1 MKQKKKVITL
11 IIFLIAVV
19 AIGVFFINLGIKKDG
34 KILNAQTLKSMTY
47 NEVTDEKVNSTDGN
61 VCDFVEFST
70 FFTQDLNNDG
80 NAEKVDGACREVSD
94 SAQLYFR
101 LSVLSKGY
109 LKDGKI
115 NINGQNFRLDTA
127 IVADDVISKNYID
140 SDTKEINF
148 VPKVENGTQKLI
160 EAKVKSK
167 IKNINDYSRND
178 NTVVFSGIFVYEN
191 EDGNEVEIPLNKTCN
206 LTMDWYGTST
216 SKITTKDILNYS
228 NENIVN
234 KTTGNVDL
242 SFEIETE
249 ETQYYL
255 QKLLLDSNVVTV
267 KLPKVKGLSALKAS
281 AEGEDIISN
290 FDKDSQVLTLTRKA
304 DVDSEGNIVKSLS
317 NSNTYKI
324 NVSYPKEIYNE
335 SARESVV
342 LTIPVQSY
350 YTAYNN
356 PGEEFKNEIAVN
368 ITKSNVAEKS
378 FAITYEKPLGDVYEF
393 DTEIGEYVAYPYD
406 RYEVSKR
413 NVIKAYNN
421 IELEEKDTYDVRW
434 IFRRGSSGTINKT
447 VMNYTKSDELNN
459 KKSLDDCTT
468 NIGIYIENA
477 KAMLGENGYI
487 KVYDNDKTGE
497 DALIASFTAETW
509 DKYSKESPFYYK
521 DSVKNIRIE
530 TSESAQNTTLIIH
543 NVKEINDKVLASKQS
558 KEEFDKLNLM
568 YTNLTGRVYNENS
581 DEIGAENRTEVAYYE
596 DEESRAYV
604 SIGKTK
610 IPTTEETKDVAII
623 VRTVSENYNESKWK
637 NGEFLIEMPEGIT
650 LMEISS
656 IATNND
662 NVKIKG
668 YNIFENNGKY
678 FIKVLTEN
686 SSPCVYSINIYC
698 NITPNSKMATATKE
712 IRLYAYN
719 AYYENYET
727 KIVDKYDVNSNGNV
741 EESVGTDSCEVQF
754 IAPTGLLT
762 YQTTTNYDDEVDNE
776 ITIAPK
782 IAEVKSS
789 QRSAQINLNFI
800 NNYSN
805 TISDTKILG
814 KLPFEGNTYVITQGS
829 LGSEFTTLL
838 KNKIVLDSA
847 KSINGDF
854 SVEKL
859 AELKNNIK
867 IYYSTNEK
875 VTNDFTNSGNNW
887 VEESKVT
894 NWTDIKSYYIDLGE
908 FVMSK
913 GDEITFKYDISIPEG
928 ISYEKVAY
936 SAHAVYFNL
945 DTPDGKLADYTE
957 PNKLGFR
964 ITRKYN
970 LTLEKDKI
978 GTNKTVKNALY
989 LLESGEA
996 NSDDYDSYM
1005 ELTNSNGQLVF
1016 EELHVGKTYKL
1027 SEIKS
1032 EDNYELSSGALE
1044 FKVVENDTTKA
1055 LEMQVLQNGAGYKN
1069 NSINNDNVF
1078 VKVEDRSRYNV
1089 VLTKYRSLKD
1099 TKIEG
1104 ITYNI
1109 HGIFDNEEKNI
1120 IRRTNASGEL
1130 KLDNIYLDK
1139 IYTIKELYSVDGYD
1153 LSDGELQ
1160 FKATQNSQNGE
1171 ISLEVLNNGAGYKNY
1186 SINQENET
1194 VNFNVEDDIKYSLN
1208 LNKKDT
1214 QNNNLAG
1221 VKYQVT
1227 GSNLDETKLT
1237 NSDGILELTGLKLNE
1252 HYTVKE
1258 LYAKGYYLNESFD
1271 ICVTKDENGDLQ
1283 TNIGRIEDNKDG
1295 VTLFVEVSDE
1305 KIPTYDLE
1313 LIKVEKN
1320 NRDKKLSGVQFLIEG
1335 EDFSQRAE
1343 TDSEGKISL
1352 SGLYQYVEGKNIDGI
1367 YTITEEIPADGYV
1380 LESTPMKIQVSNNN
1394 GLQVNVLEGQN
1405 MLDKGDDA
1413 ITVDNNKISMI
1424 LTNSPVFK
1432 INKIDSNTKLPIA
1445 NTKFAIYK
1453 ITYNEDG
1460 TSKKEPAKDA
1470 LGNIIGTEENI
1481 NGTNYYAVTTN
1492 ENGEITAGLPEGLYC
1507 IEEIQPAE
1515 GYEIQENNKTYTFR
1529 IGDTKPKGES
1539 YKIAKK
1545 VDWKEKSYFKDIKE
1559 VSDGYIVVGFAY
1571 DELNITDINGKN
1583 INIPAEDSF
1592 ILKYDK
1598 NFENVIWANTVE
1610 MFASN
1615 VYIDK
1620 NNDCIVKASQYIIK
1634 YNKYGKL
1641 IKSINL
1647 VQEFLGIDITIEEDM
1662 MEDNYIYMII
1672 GELGEVENES
1682 IKSISTENGDRI
1694 VTTGKFILELN
1705 DDLEIYDYTNIN
1717 NSEYTNKL
1725 KKYNRSGVKSINY
1738 SNVGWFDS
1746 ETEVTTQQQGNV
1758 KLKNSSIFV
1767 CDENV
1772 NYIWATSLNSK
1783 SIELINSAKLPDG
1796 GAIAFGNEHMDET
1809 IEINGKN
1816 QDLTIGTVVMKFDKN
1831 GNLVYALNSTD
1842 NELNT
1847 ENSIIDSYGRY
1858 IVFGGSRVNETE
1870 SGKVLL
1876 YAGIRVVSNENID
1889 AEIPEKSEI
1898 TIENTKKQ
1906 YKITTE
1912 VKQGKGT
1919 ISGQDSNPYETVEY
1933 KKDSKLPIIAVP
1945 ESGWKV
1951 KRITINNQIVEFAT
1965 SDDGSVTL
1973 PQFTEMTEDKHIAV
1987 WFVNPTVE
1995 YNYEVTKTDENG
2007 NPLSGAKFTVKKII
2021 KDKDSNETLYDAK
2034 DVNGNL
2040 VGYEDTINNKKVR
2053 VVESDEN
2060 GLIRLNLEYGNYRIT
2075 EVKAPYGYDI
2085 PEENKYDACVGVREI
2100 SYIEDLVEF
2109 SNDVN
2114 LGNGYSAELTR
2125 TLDFE
2130 DDNSYKDK
2138 NSTQFGDY
2146 NQDGNIEGIKA
2157 ELTNKNGIGFI
2168 SIGEGNNFT
2177 GNFEGNGYEIKNIYQ
2192 NKYAGLFGKISDAK
2206 VANLGLNGGEIHS
2219 EEQVYA
2225 GALIRSSNS
2234 SIIYNCY
2241 NSVNIIANKTTC
2253 VGGISGYVED
2263 NTKIYNCYN
2272 NGNITGKDCVGGIVG
2287 RVFINGVITNC
2298 YNAGKVIALSEHA
2311 AGIVGSGGMGDSAV
2325 NRCYNIGEIS
2335 GHSYIGGIVG
2345 YGDCPVIGCYN
2356 TGNILGKEKVVAGIA
2371 AYGSNGPVIGCYNT
2385 GNISGKNYVGGII
2398 GSAYISCVI
2407 RQCYNTG
2414 DITGTTGVGGICGDA
2429 IRYVRY
2435 CYNIGKLNCTNGGNI
2450 VGTTL
2455 GDNVDGILND
2465 FYQSGSS
2472 FPGVCDV
2479 SDQVSGV
2486 IPKSEEYMKS
2496 QDFVD
2501 LLQAGVDQEDIIAN
2515 WVHVEDEYPT
2525 LEFVNN
2531 ETPDETPD
2539 EIVNEVV
2546 RIQIKNPYKY
2556 YKITT
2561 EVLEN
2566 SEGSRSVGTIS
2577 GENTENE
2584 NIKFVESVK
2593 HGENST
2599 INIEMKPFSNYKV
2612 DKIIINNEEYNDFTE
2627 NEYGNVILDTFKNV
2641 VEDIHIQVI
2650 FERKSPFVLTK
2661 KNEEGDIL
2669 PGAKFTI
2676 SKITSEDDNTIEE
2689 PAKDIDGN
2697 ILGSLENINGNEL
2710 YVIESDENGQ
2720 VVANLPIGKYII
2732 KEVQSPDG
2740 YYYEAWSK
2748 TFEIKNADITEAW
2761 KSDKVYTPFGHSSNK
2776 VTSDGG
2782 HMNIRR
2788 YDIISKYNSK
2798 NELEWE
2804 TTLTKSGYVD
2814 IYDIEEVSNGVY
2826 YAVGYIGGYL
2836 TISKDVLENSEEDFT
2851 IEALNTNTACPIMI
2865 KLNKNGKVTNVER
2878 IGDYQKSGRIIWI
2891 KTLKDGSYII
2901 NGTFGDNVEFSEDD
2915 TESQEKISVTGD
2927 AIIHYNKNGK
2937 VIRAI
2942 QLSGNNLQSY
2952 EILSVELDEDKYIFS
2967 VKTFGSG
2974 TIGFTPYIVD
2984 VDGNVTD
2991 VNLDIPSDMNNTY
3004 MRQVE
3009 KKENGNYIVVS
3020 FLFKS
3025 SPYTISGEYTADG
3038 KDIVIEN
3045 KYAEDTSES
3054 TIFVLECNQDGKIV
3068 RAVGFDG
3075 GSSTI
3080 HGIKLLDNDDIII
3093 SGRGKKIKI
3102 DESTGEN
3109 GYTYSDESDEEKGII
3124 IQLNKDFY
3132 VKNITTT
3139 DEKENYIVNAK
3150 GNTILI
3156 GGKRAYRIATNR
3168 APVDIELTN
3177 KKAGNIIVHHYLK
3190 NTDGTY
3196 TTIPVAPDE
3205 TQSKPVGEQYTTS
3218 PKTDLTDVT
3227 LEKDENNEYVIPQN
3241 ATGEFKAETQEITYY
3256 YEPKDITL
3264 TVHHYL
3270 EGTSTS
3276 LKDDEKYSYAPI
3288 VSIDNQNNTYKITAN
3303 AEFDIDQNKNYNDLI
3318 NNYNFV
3324 NVVTDIKEGATI
3336 DETLHFD
3343 KNSEVTYYYNTKG
3356 HTITTQVK
3364 KHTENRTD
3372 SLTNEKVEV
3381 QVEGGTITG
3390 DYNEKYPEQNSIKY
3404 IETVKQNENSTQTI
3418 IAKPDENYTVKQIK
3432 LQSTN
3437 DSGIK
3442 TETIMYGKDAVD
3454 NAEINATKDDNGN
3467 VTLTTFTNV
3476 TENKHIIV
3484 EFEPAMGTVIVHHYI
3499 EGTGEEYGNTAVKV
3513 PSKDGKVVENEVKN
3527 DYVGEVYSTKES
3539 NNVANVYELKSVSG
3553 KTSGKYTN
3561 DEINIY
3567 YYYNYRSY
3575 NYSIHYYYDGVE
3587 KVSNAITD
3595 QKATYGTI
3603 ITDYPDKAEGYV
3615 FEKVTPAGDGNKTK
3629 LTITENE
3636 EQNRINVY
3644 YRSQFKI
3651 TTDVIEH
3658 SEVYKNGDKKES
3670 VKGGEISGED
3680 EAPYEKVFKGDIQQ
3694 KEIKITPSR
3703 TTDDQGN
3710 TVEYEVVKIV
3720 IKNSKDD
3727 TTGVEVDI
3735 TKLSKEDD
3743 GSVILP
3749 KEYLT
3754 DGNNGMQGDK
3764 HIEVE
3769 FRKKSNVI
3777 IKYLEK
3783 GTENVLYKTSDGKD
3797 YEEITGYEGEHFETS
3812 RKAITNYKTA
3822 ESNSITDD
3830 IKEAMN
3836 KYNGVETNDK
3846 SYVNGTMYADTL
3858 TIIYW
3863 YEKISSGIIVK
3874 HIEIDE
3880 SDIKDGLTLNKGKFL
3895 DEETVPG
3902 YVGELTNTVRKNYE
3916 NMISVNGPESTNEN
3930 LIIVGKDENNKNV
3943 TCKQNNVVEV
3953 RYYYEKQYNVTTEVR
3968 PHDEKIFND
3977 QTNEYE
3983 TKKVDGGTI
3992 SKEYITSEDGSKV
4005 ETIYEKI
4012 NKMGYNKKK
4021 IEIIPDDGYRIKEIT
4036 INGIKYDINQLQK
4049 DGDKVIITSG
4059 TDDNDEKAFFK
4070 DVNEDK
4076 HVIVEFE
4083 RIPARVIVE
4092 YKDAYTKEN
4101 IDKIDTK
4108 IINGYVNDKYNETRP
4123 DIEGYVSVDPEPT
4136 NSSGKMT
4143 KEDIT
4148 IVYWYNKEYK
4158 ITTDVIEMKLV
4169 DKEGNIITKKG
4180 GTISGEDE
4188 MPYETVLRGNNNK
4201 KAIEI
4206 IPDYGFEIKQIKIN
4220 GVSIDYI
4227 NDNGMIKDGKN
4238 VRIPDEY
4245 FKNMQENKHIE
4256 VEFKRIP
4263 GKIIVKNLE
4272 DGTDKPLTED
4282 TTGSGYIGEKYKT
4295 QPSDIKY
4302 YELVEEKYPNNS
4314 EGELS
4319 EEETVVI
4326 YYYRKIK
4333 FNFKIEKEISKIVV
4347 NNKEQALESEM
4358 PIITLEYKDVSDTT
4372 IKVEYK
4378 IKVTNTEKLAGKAII
4393 EENIPD
4399 GFEFAEENAD
4409 EWNLVDGKCVLE
4421 TELINPGEYK
4431 EYVVV
4436 LKWKN
4441 DTQNKGEKI
4450 NNVKITDT
4458 QNEANFDETTLED
4471 NEDNAV
4477 VELKIDK
4484 TVNDVIDDIKN
4495 GNSQEIIKDIKTTV
4509 KTGDAI
4515 IVSIVIL
4522 TVSTISLII
4531 IVKRKSKKE

>member
-1 MKQKKKVITL
+1 
-11 IIFLIAVV
+11 
-19 AIGVFFINLGIKKDG
+19 
-34 KILNAQTLKSMTY
+34 
-47 NEVTDEKVNSTDGN
+47 
-61 VCDFVEFST
+61 
-70 FFTQDLNNDG
+70 
-80 NAEKVDGACREVSD
+80 
-94 SAQLYFR
+94 
-101 LSVLSKGY
+101 
-109 LKDGKI
+109 
-115 NINGQNFRLDTA
+115 
-127 IVADDVISKNYID
+127 
-140 SDTKEINF
+140 
-148 VPKVENGTQKLI
+148 
-160 EAKVKSK
+160 
-167 IKNINDYSRND
+167 
-178 NTVVFSGIFVYEN
+178 
-191 EDGNEVEIPLNKTCN
+191 
-206 LTMDWYGTST
+206 
-216 SKITTKDILNYS
+216 
-228 NENIVN
+228 
-234 KTTGNVDL
+234 
-242 SFEIETE
+242 
-249 ETQYYL
+249 
-255 QKLLLDSNVVTV
+255 
-267 KLPKVKGLSALKAS
+267 
-281 AEGEDIISN
+281 
-290 FDKDSQVLTLTRKA
+290 
-304 DVDSEGNIVKSLS
+304 
-317 NSNTYKI
+317 
-324 NVSYPKEIYNE
+324 
-335 SARESVV
+335 
-342 LTIPVQSY
+342 
-350 YTAYNN
+350 
-356 PGEEFKNEIAVN
+356 
-368 ITKSNVAEKS
+368 
-378 FAITYEKPLGDVYEF
+378 
-393 DTEIGEYVAYPYD
+393 
-406 RYEVSKR
+406 
-413 NVIKAYNN
+413 
-421 IELEEKDTYDVRW
+421 
-434 IFRRGSSGTINKT
+434 
-447 VMNYTKSDELNN
+447 
-459 KKSLDDCTT
+459 
-468 NIGIYIENA
+468 
-477 KAMLGENGYI
+477 
-487 KVYDNDKTGE
+487 
-497 DALIASFTAETW
+497 
-509 DKYSKESPFYYK
+509 
-521 DSVKNIRIE
+521 
-530 TSESAQNTTLIIH
+530 
-543 NVKEINDKVLASKQS
+543 
-558 KEEFDKLNLM
+558 
-568 YTNLTGRVYNENS
+568 
-581 DEIGAENRTEVAYYE
+581 
-596 DEESRAYV
+596 
-604 SIGKTK
+604 
-610 IPTTEETKDVAII
+610 
-623 VRTVSENYNESKWK
+623 
-637 NGEFLIEMPEGIT
+637 
-650 LMEISS
+650 
-656 IATNND
+656 
-662 NVKIKG
+662 
-668 YNIFENNGKY
+668 
-678 FIKVLTEN
+678 
-686 SSPCVYSINIYC
+686 
-698 NITPNSKMATATKE
+698 
-712 IRLYAYN
+712 
-719 AYYENYET
+719 
-727 KIVDKYDVNSNGNV
+727 
-741 EESVGTDSCEVQF
+741 
-754 IAPTGLLT
+754 
-762 YQTTTNYDDEVDNE
+762 
-776 ITIAPK
+776 
-782 IAEVKSS
+782 
-789 QRSAQINLNFI
+789 
-800 NNYSN
+800 
-805 TISDTKILG
+805 
-814 KLPFEGNTYVITQGS
+814 
-829 LGSEFTTLL
+829 
-838 KNKIVLDSA
+838 
-847 KSINGDF
+847 
-854 SVEKL
+854 
-859 AELKNNIK
+859 
-867 IYYSTNEK
+867 
-875 VTNDFTNSGNNW
+875 
-887 VEESKVT
+887 
-894 NWTDIKSYYIDLGE
+894 
-908 FVMSK
+908 
-913 GDEITFKYDISIPEG
+913 
-928 ISYEKVAY
+928 
-936 SAHAVYFNL
+936 
-945 DTPDGKLADYTE
+945 
-957 PNKLGFR
+957 
-964 ITRKYN
+964 
-970 LTLEKDKI
+970 
-978 GTNKTVKNALY
+978 
-989 LLESGEA
+989 
-996 NSDDYDSYM
+996 
-1005 ELTNSNGQLVF
+1005 
-1016 EELHVGKTYKL
+1016 
-1027 SEIKS
+1027 
-1032 EDNYELSSGALE
+1032 
-1044 FKVVENDTTKA
+1044 
-1055 LEMQVLQNGAGYKN
+1055 
-1069 NSINNDNVF
+1069 
-1078 VKVEDRSRYNV
+1078 
-1089 VLTKYRSLKD
+1089 
-1099 TKIEG
+1099 
-1104 ITYNI
+1104 
-1109 HGIFDNEEKNI
+1109 
-1120 IRRTNASGEL
+1120 
-1130 KLDNIYLDK
+1130 
-1139 IYTIKELYSVDGYD
+1139 
-1153 LSDGELQ
+1153 
-1160 FKATQNSQNGE
+1160 
-1171 ISLEVLNNGAGYKNY
+1171 
-1186 SINQENET
+1186 
-1194 VNFNVEDDIKYSLN
+1194 
-1208 LNKKDT
+1208 
-1214 QNNNLAG
+1214 
-1221 VKYQVT
+1221 
-1227 GSNLDETKLT
+1227 
-1237 NSDGILELTGLKLNE
+1237 
-1252 HYTVKE
+1252 
-1258 LYAKGYYLNESFD
+1258 
-1271 ICVTKDENGDLQ
+1271 
-1283 TNIGRIEDNKDG
+1283 
-1295 VTLFVEVSDE
+1295 
-1305 KIPTYDLE
+1305 
-1313 LIKVEKN
+1313 
-1320 NRDKKLSGVQFLIEG
+1320 
-1335 EDFSQRAE
+1335 
-1343 TDSEGKISL
+1343 
-1352 SGLYQYVEGKNIDGI
+1352 
-1367 YTITEEIPADGYV
+1367 
-1380 LESTPMKIQVSNNN
+1380 
-1394 GLQVNVLEGQN
+1394 
-1405 MLDKGDDA
+1405 
-1413 ITVDNNKISMI
+1413 
-1424 LTNSPVFK
+1424 
-1432 INKIDSNTKLPIA
+1432 
-1445 NTKFAIYK
+1445 
-1453 ITYNEDG
+1453 
-1460 TSKKEPAKDA
+1460 
-1470 LGNIIGTEENI
+1470 
-1481 NGTNYYAVTTN
+1481 
-1492 ENGEITAGLPEGLYC
+1492 
-1507 IEEIQPAE
+1507 
-1515 GYEIQENNKTYTFR
+1515 
-1529 IGDTKPKGES
+1529 
-1539 YKIAKK
+1539 
-1545 VDWKEKSYFKDIKE
+1545 
-1559 VSDGYIVVGFAY
+1559 
-1571 DELNITDINGKN
+1571 
-1583 INIPAEDSF
+1583 
-1592 ILKYDK
+1592 
-1598 NFENVIWANTVE
+1598 
-1610 MFASN
+1610 
-1615 VYIDK
+1615 
-1620 NNDCIVKASQYIIK
+1620 
-1634 YNKYGKL
+1634 
-1641 IKSINL
+1641 
-1647 VQEFLGIDITIEEDM
+1647 
-1662 MEDNYIYMII
+1662 
-1672 GELGEVENES
+1672 
-1682 IKSISTENGDRI
+1682 
-1694 VTTGKFILELN
+1694 
-1705 DDLEIYDYTNIN
+1705 
-1717 NSEYTNKL
+1717 
-1725 KKYNRSGVKSINY
+1725 
-1738 SNVGWFDS
+1738 
-1746 ETEVTTQQQGNV
+1746 
-1758 KLKNSSIFV
+1758 
-1767 CDENV
+1767 
-1772 NYIWATSLNSK
+1772 
-1783 SIELINSAKLPDG
+1783 
-1796 GAIAFGNEHMDET
+1796 
-1809 IEINGKN
+1809 
-1816 QDLTIGTVVMKFDKN
+1816 MKFDKN
-1831 GNLVYALNSTD
+1831 GNLVYVLNSTD
-1842 NELNT
+1842 NELFAT
-1847 ENSIIDSYGRY
+1847 NSIIDSDGRY
-1858 IVFGGSRVNETE
+1858 IVLSAKRVNDEE
-1870 SGKVLL
+1870 PGIMLL

-1951 KRITINNQIVEFAT
+1951 KRITINNQIVEFTT

-1987 WFVNPTVE
+1987 WFVNPTDE

-2034 DVNGNL
+2034 DVNGSL

-2192 NKYAGLFGKISDAK
+2192 NKYAGLFGKISNAK
-2206 VANLGLNGGEIHS
+2206 VANLGLSGGEIHS
-2219 EEQVYA
+2219 EEQKYA
-2225 GALIRSSNS
+2225 GALIAGSVRSQ
-2234 SIIYNCY
+2234 IYNCY
-2241 NSVNIIANKTTC
+2241 NSANVIANEAFST
-2253 VGGISGYVED
+2253 GGISGYIVE

-2272 NGNITGKDCVGGIVG
+2272 SGNITGKKDIGGIAG
-2287 RVFINGVITNC
+2287 WSKESKKNTINIITNC
-2298 YNAGKVIALSEHA
+2298 YNTGKITALSDYA
-2311 AGIVGSGGMGDSAV
+2311 GGIVGSYVDFYNYYMDKSSV
-2325 NRCYNIGEIS
+2325 NRCYNTGEIS
-2335 GHSYIGGIVG
+2335 GSNYIGGIIGWVTSN
-2345 YGDCPVIGCYN
+2345 CNRVNGCYN
-2356 TGNILGKEKVVAGIA
+2356 M
-2371 AYGSNGPVIGCYNT
+2371 
-2385 GNISGKNYVGGII
+2385 GNISGKTDIGGII
-2398 GSAYISCVI
+2398 GGAVSSSYI

-2414 DITGTTGVGGICGDA
+2414 AITGTTSVG
-2429 IRYVRY
+2429 
-2435 CYNIGKLNCTNGGNI
+2435 
-2450 VGTTL
+2450 
-2455 GDNVDGILND
+2455 GILND
-2465 FYQSGSS
+2465 FYQNGSS

-2479 SDQVSGV
+2479 SDQVSGA
-2486 IPKSEEYMKS
+2486 ISKSEEYMKS

-2501 LLQAGVDQEDIIAN
+2501 LLQAGVDPKDVIAN

-2531 ETPDETPD
+2531 ETPD

-2577 GENTENE
+2577 GENTETE

-2641 VEDIHIQVI
+2641 IEDIHIQVI
-2650 FERKSPFVLTK
+2650 FERKAPFVLTK

-2676 SKITSEDDNTIEE
+2676 SKITSQDDNTIEE

-2697 ILGSLENINGNEL
+2697 ILGSLKNINGNEL

-2761 KSDKVYTPFGHSSNK
+2761 KADDVGVLVGHSCNK

-2782 HMNIRR
+2782 HINIKKQDDRLF
-2788 YDIISKYNSK
+2788 DIISKYNSK

-2804 TTLTKSGYVD
+2804 TTLAKSGYVD
-2814 IYDIEEVSNGVY
+2814 IFDIEEVSNGMY
-2826 YAVGYIGGYL
+2826 YAVGYIGGDL
-2836 TISKDVLENSEEDFT
+2836 TISKDIIENSEEDIT
-2851 IEALNTNTACPIMI
+2851 IEALNRSTCPIII
-2865 KLNKNGKVTNVER
+2865 KLNKNGKVTSVER

-2901 NGTFGDNVEFSEDD
+2901 NGSFSDNVEFSEDD
-2915 TESQEKISVTGD
+2915 TESHKKISVTGN

-2942 QLSGNNLQSY
+2942 QLSGNDLQSY
-2952 EILSVELDEDKYIFS
+2952 EILNVELNENKYIFS
-2967 VKTFGSG
+2967 VKTFGDG
-2974 TIGFTPYIVD
+2974 GFVGFIPYIVD
-2984 VDGNVTD
+2984 FDGNDSTVQL
-2991 VNLDIPSDMNNTY
+2991 NIPDDMNNHY
-3004 MRQVE
+3004 DRQVE
-3009 KKENGNYIVVS
+3009 KIENGNYIVIG
-3020 FLFKS
+3020 FIFKE
-3025 SPYTISGEYTADG
+3025 SPYTISSEYTADG

-3045 KYAEDTSES
+3045 KYAKDTSES
-3054 TIFVLECNQDGKIV
+3054 TIIVMEYNQDGKIV
-3068 RAVGFDG
+3068 KAAGFDG
-3075 GSSTI
+3075 GSYLSV
-3080 HGIKLLDNDDIII
+3080 GLKLLENEDIVI
-3093 SGRGKKIKI
+3093 SMEKIDANNSIKI

-3109 GYTYSDESDEEKGII
+3109 GYTFNATNDSEYAI
-3124 IQLNKDFY
+3124 IQLSKDFK
-3132 VKNITTT
+3132 VKNVAFVSDRGI
-3139 DEKENYIVNAK
+3139 INAK

-3156 GGKRAYRIATNR
+3156 AGKTAYRIATNR
-3168 APVDIELTN
+3168 APVDMELTN

-3227 LEKDENNEYVIPQN
+3227 PEKNGNNEYVIPQN
-3241 ATGEFKAETQEITYY
+3241 ATGEFKEETQEITYY

-3372 SLTNEKVEV
+3372 SLTNEKAEV

-3390 DYNEKYPEQNSIKY
+3390 DYNEEYPEQNSIKY

-3442 TETIMYGKDAVD
+3442 TETIIYGKDAVD
-3454 NAEINATKDDNGN
+3454 NAEINTTKDDNGN

-3484 EFEPAMGTVIVHHYI
+3484 EFEPAMGTVIIHHYI

-3539 NNVANVYELKSVSG
+3539 NNVANIYELKSVSG
-3553 KTSGKYTN
+3553 KISGKYTN

-3567 YYYNYRSY
+3567 YYYNYRAY

-3603 ITDYPDKAEGYV
+3603 ITDYPDKAEGYI

-3658 SEVYKNGDKKES
+3658 PEVYKNGDKKES

-3680 EAPYEKVFKGDIQQ
+3680 EAPYEKVFKGDIPQ

-3754 DGNNGMQGDK
+3754 DGNNGMQSDK

-3846 SYVNGTMYADTL
+3846 TYVNGTMYADTL

-3880 SDIKDGLTLNKGKFL
+3880 SDIKDGLTLNKGKIL

-3902 YVGELTNTVRKNYE
+3902 YLGELTNTVRKNYE

-3943 TCKQNNVVEV
+3943 TCKENNAIEV

-4282 TTGSGYIGEKYKT
+4282 TTGSGYIGEKYRT

-4378 IKVTNTEKLAGKAII
+4378 IKVTNTEKLAGKATI

-4409 EWNLVDGKCVLE
+4409 EWNLVDGKYVLE

-4441 DTQNKGEKI
+4441 DTQNKGGKI
-4450 NNVKITDT
+4450 NNVKIIDT

-4495 GNSQEIIKDIKTTV
+4495 GNSKEIIRDIKTAI
-4509 KTGDAI
+4509 KTGDTI
-4515 IVSIVIL
+4515 IVSFVVL
-4522 TVSTISLII
+4522 AVSTISLII
-4531 IVKRKSKKE
+4531 IVKRKSKK

>member
-1 MKQKKKVITL
+1 MKQRRNIITL
-11 IIFLIAVV
+11 TILLIG
-19 AIGVFFINLGIKKDG
+19 IFFISAILINIGLKKDS

-281 AEGEDIISN
+281 AEGEGIISN

-406 RYEVSKR
+406 RYEVSKK

-459 KKSLDDCTT
+459 NKSLDDCTT

-568 YTNLTGRVYNENS
+568 YTNLTGKVYNENS

-650 LMEISS
+650 LMKISS

-668 YNIFENNGKY
+668 YNIFENNGKN

-854 SVEKL
+854 SAEKL
-859 AELKNNIK
+859 EELKNNIK

-875 VTNDFTNSGNNW
+875 VTNDLTNSGNNW

-996 NSDDYDSYM
+996 NSDDYESYM

-1055 LEMQVLQNGAGYKN
+1055 LEIQVLQNGAGYKN

-1271 ICVTKDENGDLQ
+1271 ICVTKDENGALQ

-1413 ITVDNNKISMI
+1413 ITVDNNKISII

-1559 VSDGYIVVGFAY
+1559 VSDGYIAIGLAY

-1620 NNDCIVKASQYIIK
+1620 NNDCIVKASQYISK
-1634 YNKYGKL
+1634 YSKDGKL

-1647 VQEFLGIDITIEEDM
+1647 MQKLEGFQAITVEEDM
-1662 MEDNYIYMII
+1662 MQDNYIYMII
-1672 GELGEVENES
+1672 GKLEEGENES
-1682 IKSISTENGDRI
+1682 TKNINISTENGDRI
-1694 VTTGKFILELN
+1694 VTTGEFVLELN

-1717 NSEYTNKL
+1717 NSEYINKL

-1796 GAIAFGNEHMDET
+1796 GAIAFGNEHMNET

-1816 QDLTIGTVVMKFDKN
+1816 QDLAIGTVVMKFDKN

-1842 NELNT
+1842 NELIT

-1951 KRITINNQIVEFAT
+1951 KRITINNQIVEFTT

-1987 WFVNPTVE
+1987 WFVNPTDE

-2021 KDKDSNETLYDAK
+2021 KDKDSNETLYDAR

-2168 SIGEGNNFT
+2168 SIGTGHDFT

-2192 NKYAGLFGKISDAK
+2192 NKYAGLFGIISNAK
-2206 VANLGLNGGEIHS
+2206 VANLGLSGGEIHS
-2219 EEQVYA
+2219 EEQKYA
-2225 GALIRSSNS
+2225 GALIASSRSSQ
-2234 SIIYNCY
+2234 IYNCY
-2241 NSVNIIANKTTC
+2241 NSANVIANEALFT
-2253 VGGISGYVED
+2253 GGISGRIAES
-2263 NTKIYNCYN
+2263 TQIYNCYN
-2272 NGNITGKDCVGGIVG
+2272 SGNITGKQDIGGIAG
-2287 RVFINGVITNC
+2287 RSYENKKNTINIITNC
-2298 YNAGKVIALSEHA
+2298 YNTGKITALSDYA
-2311 AGIVGSGGMGDSAV
+2311 GGIVGSYVDFYNYYMDKTLV
-2325 NRCYNIGEIS
+2325 NRCYNTGEIS
-2335 GHSYIGGIVG
+2335 GSNYIGGIIGWVTSKSNS
-2345 YGDCPVIGCYN
+2345 VNGCYN
-2356 TGNILGKEKVVAGIA
+2356 M
-2371 AYGSNGPVIGCYNT
+2371 
-2385 GNISGKNYVGGII
+2385 GNISGKTDIGGII
-2398 GSAYISCVI
+2398 GGAVSSSYI

-2414 DITGTTGVGGICGDA
+2414 AITGTTSVGGICGSA
-2429 IRYVRY
+2429 IKYVKY
-2435 CYNIGKLNCTNGGNI
+2435 CYNIGKLNCTKGGNI

-2455 GDNVDGILND
+2455 GNSVDGILND
-2465 FYQSGSS
+2465 FYQNGSS

-2479 SDQVSGV
+2479 SDQVSGA
-2486 IPKSEEYMKS
+2486 ISKSEEYMKS

-2501 LLQAGVDQEDIIAN
+2501 LLQAGVDPKDVIAN

-2531 ETPDETPD
+2531 ETPD

-2577 GENTENE
+2577 GENTETE
-2584 NIKFVESVK
+2584 NIKFVENVK

-2641 VEDIHIQVI
+2641 IEDIHIQVI
-2650 FERKSPFVLTK
+2650 FERKAPFVLTK
-2661 KNEEGDIL
+2661 KNEAGDIL
-2669 PGAKFTI
+2669 PGAKFI
-2676 SKITSEDDNTIEE
+2676 INKILKQDEDTIEE
-2689 PAKDIDGN
+2689 PAKDINGN
-2697 ILGSLENINGNEL
+2697 IIGNIENINGNDL
-2710 YVIESDENGQ
+2710 YVIESDKNGQ
-2720 VVANLPIGKYII
+2720 VVADLPNGEYII

-2740 YYYEAWSK
+2740 YYYEEWSK
-2748 TFEIKNADITEAW
+2748 NFEIKNAEITEVW
-2761 KSDKVYTPFGHSSNK
+2761 KDGQSTLYSGNK
-2776 VTSDGG
+2776 ITSDGG
-2782 HMNIRR
+2782 HIKLYRESQYGDNNLI
-2788 YDIISKYNSK
+2788 YKYNSK
-2798 NELEWE
+2798 NELEWS
-2804 TTLTKSGYVD
+2804 TSFVKSGSVNMH
-2814 IYDIEEVSNGVY
+2814 DIEEMANGVY
-2826 YAVGYIGGYL
+2826 YAVGSAGGTL
-2836 TISKDVLENSEEDFT
+2836 TISSDMMENSEEDFKLD
-2851 IEALNTNTACPIMI
+2851 ANTMYPILI
-2865 KLNKNGKVTNVER
+2865 KLNKNGKVISVEK
-2878 IGDYQKSGRIIWI
+2878 IGNYLESGDLIRI
-2891 KTLKDGSYII
+2891 KTLKDGTYIVYGVF
-2901 NGTFGDNVEFSEDD
+2901 NKNLEFSEND
-2915 TESQEKISVTGD
+2915 TESKEVIDITGD
-2927 AIIHYNKNGK
+2927 VIIHYNKNGK
-2937 VIRAI
+2937 VIRAM
-2942 QLSGNNLQSY
+2942 QLSDKSLRGF
-2952 EILSVELDEDKYIFS
+2952 EILNAELDESRYIFS
-2967 VKTFGSG
+2967 VKTFGNSFV
-2974 TIGFTPYIVD
+2974 GFSPYIVD
-2984 VDGNVTD
+2984 FDGNISTVQL
-2991 VNLDIPSDMNNTY
+2991 NIPNDMNNMY
-3004 MRQVE
+3004 NRQVE
-3009 KKENGNYIVVS
+3009 KIENGNYIVIG
-3020 FLFKS
+3020 FIFKE
-3025 SPYTISGEYTADG
+3025 SPYTISSEYTADG

-3045 KYAEDTSES
+3045 KYAKDTHES
-3054 TIFVLECNQDGKIV
+3054 TIIVMEYNQDGKIV
-3068 RAVGFDG
+3068 KAVGFDG
-3075 GSSTI
+3075 GSYYSV
-3080 HGIKLLDNDDIII
+3080 GLKLLENEDIVI
-3093 SGRGKKIKI
+3093 SMNKTSENNSIKI

-3109 GYTYSDESDEEKGII
+3109 GYTFNDTNDSEYAI
-3124 IQLNKDFY
+3124 IQLSKDFK
-3132 VKNITTT
+3132 VKNVAFVSDGGI
-3139 DEKENYIVNAK
+3139 INAK

-3156 GGKRAYRIATNR
+3156 DGKTAYRIATNR

-3205 TQSKPVGEQYTTS
+3205 TQSKPVGEKYTTS

-3227 LEKDENNEYVIPQN
+3227 LEKNENNEYVIPQN

-3372 SLTNEKVEV
+3372 SLTNEKAEV

-3418 IAKPDENYTVKQIK
+3418 IAKSDENYTVKQIK

-3442 TETIMYGKDAVD
+3442 TETIIYGKDAVD

-3539 NNVANVYELKSVSG
+3539 NNVANIYELKSVSG
-3553 KTSGKYTN
+3553 KISGRY
-3561 DEINIY
+3561 INGELNVY

-3603 ITDYPDKAEGYV
+3603 ITDYPDKAEGYI

-3680 EAPYEKVFKGDIQQ
+3680 EAPYEKVFKGDIPQ

-3846 SYVNGTMYADTL
+3846 TYVNGTMYADTL

-3880 SDIKDGLTLNKGKFL
+3880 SDIKDGLTLNKGKIL
-3895 DEETVPG
+3895 DEETISG
-3902 YVGELTNTVRKNYE
+3902 YVGEAIKTSRKNYE
-3916 NMISVNGPESTNEN
+3916 NMIFVNGPETKEEN
-3930 LIIVGKDENNKNV
+3930 IVIVSKDENNKDV
-3943 TCKQNNVVEV
+3943 ICKQNEVVEV
-3953 RYYYEKQYNVTTEVR
+3953 RYYYEKQYNVTTEVK
-3968 PHDEKIFND
+3968 PHDEKIFNN

-3983 TKKVDGGTI
+3983 TKKEDGGTI

-4012 NKMGYNKKK
+4012 NKMGYNKKQ
-4021 IEIIPDDGYRIKEIT
+4021 IEISPDKGYRIKEIT
-4036 INGIKYDINQLQK
+4036 INGIKYDLNQLEK
-4049 DGDKVIITSG
+4049 DGEKVIIKSG
-4059 TDDNDEKAFFK
+4059 TDNSSETAFFK

-4076 HVIVEFE
+4076 HVVVEFE
-4083 RIPARVIVE
+4083 RIPAKVIVE

-4108 IINGYVNDKYNETRP
+4108 IINGFVNDDYNETRP
-4123 DIEGYVSVDPEPT
+4123 DIEGYVPADPEPT
-4136 NSSGKMT
+4136 NNKGKMT
-4143 KEDIT
+4143 EDDIT
-4148 IVYWYNKEYK
+4148 VIYWYNKEFK
-4158 ITTDVIEMKLV
+4158 ITTDVIEIKLV
-4169 DKEGNIITKKG
+4169 DKDGNILVKKG
-4180 GTISGEDE
+4180 GTITGEDE
-4188 MPYETVLRGNNNK
+4188 MPYESVIRGNNNT
-4201 KAIEI
+4201 KAIDI

-4227 NDNGMIKDGKN
+4227 NDDNMTKDGKN
-4238 VRIPDEY
+4238 VRIPEEY
-4245 FKNMQENKHIE
+4245 FKNMQEDKHIE

-4263 GKIIVKNLE
+4263 GKVIVKNLE
-4272 DGTDKPLTED
+4272 DETDKPLTED
-4282 TTGSGYIGEKYKT
+4282 TTESGYIGEKYKT
-4295 QPSDIKY
+4295 QPSNIKY

-4326 YYYRKIK
+4326 YYYKKVK
-4333 FNFKIEKEISKIVV
+4333 FNFKIEKDISKIIV
-4347 NNKEQALESEM
+4347 NNEEKTIESGM
-4358 PIITLEYKDVSDTT
+4358 PIITLQYKNVSNTI

-4409 EWNLVDGKCVLE
+4409 EWNLVDGKYVLE
-4421 TELINPGEYK
+4421 TELINPGESK

-4441 DTQNKGEKI
+4441 DTQNKGKKV
-4450 NNVKITDT
+4450 NNVKIIDT

-4495 GNSQEIIKDIKTTV
+4495 GNSKEIIRDIKTAV
-4509 KTGDAI
+4509 KTGDTI
-4515 IVSIVIL
+4515 IVSIVVL
-4522 TVSTISLII
+4522 TISTISLII
-4531 IVKRKSKKE
+4531 IVKRKSKK

>member
-1 MKQKKKVITL
+1 MKQRKNIITL
-11 IIFLIAVV
+11 TILLIG
-19 AIGVFFINLGIKKDG
+19 IFFISAILINIGLKKDS
-34 KILNAQTLKSMTY
+34 KILNAQTLKSMAY

-191 EDGNEVEIPLNKTCN
+191 EDGNEVEVPLNKTCN
-206 LTMDWYGTST
+206 LTIDWYGTST

-304 DVDSEGNIVKSLS
+304 DVDLEGNIVKSLS

-406 RYEVSKR
+406 RYEVSKK

-459 KKSLDDCTT
+459 NKSLDDCTT

-568 YTNLTGRVYNENS
+568 YTNLTGKVYNENS

-854 SVEKL
+854 SAEKL

-1055 LEMQVLQNGAGYKN
+1055 LEIQVLQNGAGYKN

-1221 VKYQVT
+1221 VKYHVT

-1460 TSKKEPAKDA
+1460 TYKKEPAKHA

-1545 VDWKEKSYFKDIKE
+1545 VDWEEESYFYNIKE
-1559 VSDGYIVVGFAY
+1559 VSDGYIVIGSTYKDFS
-1571 DELNITDINGKN
+1571 ITDFRGKTT
-1583 INIPAEDSF
+1583 NIPAGSSF
-1592 ILKYDK
+1592 ILKYNK
-1598 NFENVIWANTVE
+1598 SFENIMWVNNVE
-1610 MFASN
+1610 TYASN
-1615 VYIDK
+1615 IYIGK
-1620 NNDCIVKASQYIIK
+1620 NNEYIIK
-1634 YNKYGKL
+1634 ANEYISKYSKDGKL
-1641 IKSINL
+1641 IKLIDLIDLMKKLNFRSMRIQKDM
-1647 VQEFLGIDITIEEDM
+1647 VQDDLR
-1662 MEDNYIYMII
+1662 YMII
-1672 GELGEVENES
+1672 GKLEEGESAN
-1682 IKSISTENGDRI
+1682 ISTENGDRI
-1694 VTTGKFILELN
+1694 VTKGEFILELN

-1717 NSEYTNKL
+1717 SSEYANKL
-1725 KKYNRSGVKSINY
+1725 KKYNKGKIKNINY

-1758 KLKNSSIFV
+1758 KLKNSGIFV
-1767 CDENV
+1767 CDEDG
-1772 NYIWATSLNSK
+1772 NYIWATSLSSE
-1783 SIELINSAKLPDG
+1783 SIKLIDSARLPDG
-1796 GAIAFGNEHMDET
+1796 GAIAIGNEYKDET
-1809 IEINGKN
+1809 ITVNGKEQN
-1816 QDLTIGTVVMKFDKN
+1816 LTTGNIVMKFDKN
-1831 GNLVYALNSTD
+1831 GNLVYVLNSTD
-1842 NELNT
+1842 NELFAT
-1847 ENSIIDSYGRY
+1847 NSIIDSDGRY
-1858 IVFGGSRVNETE
+1858 IVLSAKRVNDEE
-1870 SGKVLL
+1870 SGKLL
-1876 YAGIRVVSNENID
+1876 YAGIRVVSNENRD

-1951 KRITINNQIVEFAT
+1951 KRITINNQIVEFTT

-1987 WFVNPTVE
+1987 WFVNPTDE

-2034 DVNGNL
+2034 DVNGSL

-2192 NKYAGLFGKISDAK
+2192 NKYAGLFGKISNAK
-2206 VANLGLNGGEIHS
+2206 VANLGLSGGEIHS
-2219 EEQVYA
+2219 EEQKYA
-2225 GALIRSSNS
+2225 GALIAGSVRSQ
-2234 SIIYNCY
+2234 IYNCY
-2241 NSVNIIANKTTC
+2241 NSANVIANEAFST
-2253 VGGISGYVED
+2253 GGISGYIVE

-2272 NGNITGKDCVGGIVG
+2272 SGNITGKKDIGGIAG
-2287 RVFINGVITNC
+2287 WSKESKKNTINIITNC
-2298 YNAGKVIALSEHA
+2298 YNTGKITALSDYA
-2311 AGIVGSGGMGDSAV
+2311 GGIVGSYVDFYNYYMDKSSV
-2325 NRCYNIGEIS
+2325 NRCYNTGEIS
-2335 GHSYIGGIVG
+2335 GSNYIGGIIGWVTSN
-2345 YGDCPVIGCYN
+2345 CNRVNGCYN
-2356 TGNILGKEKVVAGIA
+2356 M
-2371 AYGSNGPVIGCYNT
+2371 
-2385 GNISGKNYVGGII
+2385 GNISGKTDIGGII
-2398 GSAYISCVI
+2398 GGAVSSSYI
-2407 RQCYNTG
+2407 RQCYNTCA
-2414 DITGTTGVGGICGDA
+2414 ITGTTSVGGICGSA
-2429 IRYVRY
+2429 IKYVKY
-2435 CYNIGKLNCTNGGNI
+2435 CYNIGKLNCTKGGNI

-2455 GDNVDGILND
+2455 GNSVDGILND
-2465 FYQSGSS
+2465 FYQNGSS

-2479 SDQVSGV
+2479 SDQVSGA
-2486 IPKSEEYMKS
+2486 ISKSEEYMKS

-2501 LLQAGVDQEDIIAN
+2501 LLQAGVDPKDVIAN

-2531 ETPDETPD
+2531 ETPD

-2577 GENTENE
+2577 GENTETE

-2641 VEDIHIQVI
+2641 IEDIHIQVI
-2650 FERKSPFVLTK
+2650 FERKAPFVLTK

-2676 SKITSEDDNTIEE
+2676 SKITSQDDNTIEE

-2697 ILGSLENINGNEL
+2697 ILGSLKNINGNEL

-2761 KSDKVYTPFGHSSNK
+2761 KADDVGVLVGHSCNK

-2782 HMNIRR
+2782 HINIKKQDDRLF
-2788 YDIISKYNSK
+2788 DIISKYNSK

-2804 TTLTKSGYVD
+2804 TTLAKSGYVD
-2814 IYDIEEVSNGVY
+2814 IFDIEEVSNGMY
-2826 YAVGYIGGYL
+2826 YAVGYIGGDL
-2836 TISKDVLENSEEDFT
+2836 TISKDIIENSEEDIT
-2851 IEALNTNTACPIMI
+2851 IEALNRSTCPIII
-2865 KLNKNGKVTNVER
+2865 KLNKNGKVTSVER

-2901 NGTFGDNVEFSEDD
+2901 NGSFSDNVEFSEDD
-2915 TESQEKISVTGD
+2915 TESHKKISVTGN

-2942 QLSGNNLQSY
+2942 QLSGNDLQSY
-2952 EILSVELDEDKYIFS
+2952 EILNVELNENKYIFS
-2967 VKTFGSG
+2967 VKTFGDG
-2974 TIGFTPYIVD
+2974 GFVGFIPYIVD
-2984 VDGNVTD
+2984 FDGNDSTVQL
-2991 VNLDIPSDMNNTY
+2991 NIPDDMNNHY
-3004 MRQVE
+3004 DRQVE
-3009 KKENGNYIVVS
+3009 KIENGNYIVIG
-3020 FLFKS
+3020 FIFKE
-3025 SPYTISGEYTADG
+3025 SPYTISSEYTADG

-3045 KYAEDTSES
+3045 KYAKDTSES
-3054 TIFVLECNQDGKIV
+3054 TIIVMEYNQDGKIV
-3068 RAVGFDG
+3068 KAAGFDG
-3075 GSSTI
+3075 GSYLSV
-3080 HGIKLLDNDDIII
+3080 GLKLLENEDIVI
-3093 SGRGKKIKI
+3093 SMEKIDANNSIKI

-3109 GYTYSDESDEEKGII
+3109 GYTFNATNDSEYAI
-3124 IQLNKDFY
+3124 IQLSKDFK
-3132 VKNITTT
+3132 VKNVAFVSDRGI
-3139 DEKENYIVNAK
+3139 INAK

-3156 GGKRAYRIATNR
+3156 AGKTAYRIATNR
-3168 APVDIELTN
+3168 APVDMELTN

-3227 LEKDENNEYVIPQN
+3227 PEKNGNNEYVIPQN
-3241 ATGEFKAETQEITYY
+3241 ATGEFKEETQEITYY

-3372 SLTNEKVEV
+3372 SLTNEKAEV

-3442 TETIMYGKDAVD
+3442 TETIIYGKDAVD

-3539 NNVANVYELKSVSG
+3539 NNVANIYELKSVSG
-3553 KTSGKYTN
+3553 KISGRY
-3561 DEINIY
+3561 INGELNVY

-3575 NYSIHYYYDGVE
+3575 NYSIYYYYDGVE

-3680 EAPYEKVFKGDIQQ
+3680 EAPYEKVFKGDIPQ

-3754 DGNNGMQGDK
+3754 DGNNGMQSDK

-3846 SYVNGTMYADTL
+3846 TYVNGTMYADTL

-3880 SDIKDGLTLNKGKFL
+3880 SDIKDGLTLNKGKIL

-3930 LIIVGKDENNKNV
+3930 LVIVGKDENNKNV
-3943 TCKQNNVVEV
+3943 TCKQNNAVEV

-4059 TDDNDEKAFFK
+4059 TDDNDERAFFK

-4272 DGTDKPLTED
+4272 DGTNKPLTED

-4295 QPSDIKY
+4295 QPSNIKY

-4326 YYYRKIK
+4326 YYYKKVK
-4333 FNFKIEKEISKIVV
+4333 FNFKIEKDISKIIV
-4347 NNKEQALESEM
+4347 NNEEKTIESGM
-4358 PIITLEYKDVSDTT
+4358 PIITLQYKNVSNTI

-4409 EWNLVDGKCVLE
+4409 EWNLVDGKYVLE
-4421 TELINPGEYK
+4421 TELINPGESK

-4441 DTQNKGEKI
+4441 DTQNKGKKV
-4450 NNVKITDT
+4450 NNVKIIDT

-4495 GNSQEIIKDIKTTV
+4495 GNSKEIIRDIKTAV
-4509 KTGDAI
+4509 KTGDTI
-4515 IVSIVIL
+4515 IVSVVVL
-4522 TVSTISLII
+4522 TISTISLII
-4531 IVKRKSKKE
+4531 IVKRKSKK

>member
-1 MKQKKKVITL
+1 MKQRKNIITL
-11 IIFLIAVV
+11 TILLIG
-19 AIGVFFINLGIKKDG
+19 IFFISAILINIGLKKDS

-191 EDGNEVEIPLNKTCN
+191 EDGNEVEVPLNKTCN
-206 LTMDWYGTST
+206 LTIDWYGTST

-281 AEGEDIISN
+281 AEGEGIISN

-854 SVEKL
+854 SAEKL

-875 VTNDFTNSGNNW
+875 VTNDLTNSGNNW

-989 LLESGEA
+989 LLESGEV

-1153 LSDGELQ
+1153 LSEGELQ

-1171 ISLEVLNNGAGYKNY
+1171 ISLEVLNNGAGYKNC

-1470 LGNIIGTEENI
+1470 LGNIIGTEVNI

-1545 VDWKEKSYFKDIKE
+1545 VDWEEESYFYNIKE
-1559 VSDGYIVVGFAY
+1559 VSDGYIVIGSTYKDFS
-1571 DELNITDINGKN
+1571 ITDFRGKTT
-1583 INIPAEDSF
+1583 NIPAGSSF
-1592 ILKYDK
+1592 ILKYNK
-1598 NFENVIWANTVE
+1598 SFENIMWVNNVE
-1610 MFASN
+1610 TYASN
-1615 VYIDK
+1615 IYIGK
-1620 NNDCIVKASQYIIK
+1620 NNEYIIK
-1634 YNKYGKL
+1634 ANEYISKYSKDGKL
-1641 IKSINL
+1641 IKLIDLIDLMKKLNFRSMRIQKDM
-1647 VQEFLGIDITIEEDM
+1647 VQDDLR
-1662 MEDNYIYMII
+1662 YMII
-1672 GELGEVENES
+1672 GKLEEGESAN
-1682 IKSISTENGDRI
+1682 ISTENGDRI
-1694 VTTGKFILELN
+1694 VTKGEFILELN

-1717 NSEYTNKL
+1717 SSEYANKL
-1725 KKYNRSGVKSINY
+1725 KKYNKGKIKNINY

-1758 KLKNSSIFV
+1758 KLKNSGIFV
-1767 CDENV
+1767 CDEDG
-1772 NYIWATSLNSK
+1772 NYIWATSLGSE
-1783 SIELINSAKLPDG
+1783 SIKLIDSARLPDG
-1796 GAIAFGNEHMDET
+1796 GAIAIGNEYKDET
-1809 IEINGKN
+1809 ITVNGKEQN
-1816 QDLTIGTVVMKFDKN
+1816 LTTGNIVMKFDKN
-1831 GNLVYALNSTD
+1831 GNLVYVLNSTD
-1842 NELNT
+1842 NELFAT
-1847 ENSIIDSYGRY
+1847 NSIIDSDGRY
-1858 IVFGGSRVNETE
+1858 IVLSAKRVNDEE
-1870 SGKVLL
+1870 SGKLL
-1876 YAGIRVVSNENID
+1876 YAGIRVVSNENRD

-1951 KRITINNQIVEFAT
+1951 KRITINNQIVEFTT

-1987 WFVNPTVE
+1987 WFVNPTDE

-2040 VGYEDTINNKKVR
+2040 VGYEDTIDNKKVR

-2085 PEENKYDACVGVREI
+2085 PAENKYDACVGVREI

-2219 EEQVYA
+2219 EEQNGA
-2225 GALIRSSNS
+2225 GALIRGSSS
-2234 SIIYNCY
+2234 SQIYNCY
-2241 NSVNIIANKTTC
+2241 NRANVIANEATH
-2253 VGGISGYVED
+2253 VGGISGYINND
-2263 NTKIYNCYN
+2263 TKIYNCYN
-2272 NGNITGKDCVGGIVG
+2272 SGNITGKQRVGGIVG
-2287 RVFINGVITNC
+2287 RSRTKTSSIITNC
-2298 YNAGKVIALSEHA
+2298 YNTGKIIASVSCAG
-2311 AGIVGSGGMGDSAV
+2311 GIVGFNLDANNDRFSV
-2325 NRCYNIGEIS
+2325 NRCYNTGEIS
-2335 GHSYIGGIVG
+2335 GPDCIGGI
-2345 YGDCPVIGCYN
+2345 IGRSAN
-2356 TGNILGKEKVVAGIA
+2356 SIKT
-2371 AYGSNGPVIGCYNT
+2371 VIGCYNT
-2385 GNISGKNYVGGII
+2385 GNISGKTNVGGIYRKRL
-2398 GSAYISCVI
+2398 SFM
-2407 RQCYNTG
+2407 CYKTMLQY
-2414 DITGTTGVGGICGDA
+2414 
-2429 IRYVRY
+2429 R
-2435 CYNIGKLNCTNGGNI
+2435 CY
-2450 VGTTL
+2450 
-2455 GDNVDGILND
+2455 
-2465 FYQSGSS
+2465 Y
-2472 FPGVCDV
+2472 
-2479 SDQVSGV
+2479 
-2486 IPKSEEYMKS
+2486 
-2496 QDFVD
+2496 
-2501 LLQAGVDQEDIIAN
+2501 
-2515 WVHVEDEYPT
+2515 
-2525 LEFVNN
+2525 
-2531 ETPDETPD
+2531 
-2539 EIVNEVV
+2539 
-2546 RIQIKNPYKY
+2546 R
-2556 YKITT
+2556 
-2561 EVLEN
+2561 
-2566 SEGSRSVGTIS
+2566 
-2577 GENTENE
+2577 
-2584 NIKFVESVK
+2584 
-2593 HGENST
+2593 
-2599 INIEMKPFSNYKV
+2599 
-2612 DKIIINNEEYNDFTE
+2612 
-2627 NEYGNVILDTFKNV
+2627 
-2641 VEDIHIQVI
+2641 
-2650 FERKSPFVLTK
+2650 
-2661 KNEEGDIL
+2661 
-2669 PGAKFTI
+2669 
-2676 SKITSEDDNTIEE
+2676 
-2689 PAKDIDGN
+2689 
-2697 ILGSLENINGNEL
+2697 
-2710 YVIESDENGQ
+2710 
-2720 VVANLPIGKYII
+2720 
-2732 KEVQSPDG
+2732 
-2740 YYYEAWSK
+2740 
-2748 TFEIKNADITEAW
+2748 
-2761 KSDKVYTPFGHSSNK
+2761 
-2776 VTSDGG
+2776 
-2782 HMNIRR
+2782 
-2788 YDIISKYNSK
+2788 
-2798 NELEWE
+2798 
-2804 TTLTKSGYVD
+2804 
-2814 IYDIEEVSNGVY
+2814 
-2826 YAVGYIGGYL
+2826 
-2836 TISKDVLENSEEDFT
+2836 
-2851 IEALNTNTACPIMI
+2851 
-2865 KLNKNGKVTNVER
+2865 
-2878 IGDYQKSGRIIWI
+2878 
-2891 KTLKDGSYII
+2891 
-2901 NGTFGDNVEFSEDD
+2901 
-2915 TESQEKISVTGD
+2915 
-2927 AIIHYNKNGK
+2927 YNKCRWNMWK
-2937 VIRAI
+2937 C
-2942 QLSGNNLQSY
+2942 
-2952 EILSVELDEDKYIFS
+2952 
-2967 VKTFGSG
+2967 
-2974 TIGFTPYIVD
+2974 
-2984 VDGNVTD
+2984 
-2991 VNLDIPSDMNNTY
+2991 
-3004 MRQVE
+3004 
-3009 KKENGNYIVVS
+3009 
-3020 FLFKS
+3020 
-3025 SPYTISGEYTADG
+3025 
-3038 KDIVIEN
+3038 N
-3045 KYAEDTSES
+3045 K
-3054 TIFVLECNQDGKIV
+3054 IC
-3068 RAVGFDG
+3068 
-3075 GSSTI
+3075 
-3080 HGIKLLDNDDIII
+3080 
-3093 SGRGKKIKI
+3093 
-3102 DESTGEN
+3102 
-3109 GYTYSDESDEEKGII
+3109 
-3124 IQLNKDFY
+3124 
-3132 VKNITTT
+3132 
-3139 DEKENYIVNAK
+3139 
-3150 GNTILI
+3150 
-3156 GGKRAYRIATNR
+3156 
-3168 APVDIELTN
+3168 
-3177 KKAGNIIVHHYLK
+3177 
-3190 NTDGTY
+3190 
-3196 TTIPVAPDE
+3196 
-3205 TQSKPVGEQYTTS
+3205 
-3218 PKTDLTDVT
+3218 
-3227 LEKDENNEYVIPQN
+3227 
-3241 ATGEFKAETQEITYY
+3241 
-3256 YEPKDITL
+3256 
-3264 TVHHYL
+3264 
-3270 EGTSTS
+3270 
-3276 LKDDEKYSYAPI
+3276 
-3288 VSIDNQNNTYKITAN
+3288 
-3303 AEFDIDQNKNYNDLI
+3303 
-3318 NNYNFV
+3318 
-3324 NVVTDIKEGATI
+3324 
-3336 DETLHFD
+3336 
-3343 KNSEVTYYYNTKG
+3343 
-3356 HTITTQVK
+3356 
-3364 KHTENRTD
+3364 
-3372 SLTNEKVEV
+3372 
-3381 QVEGGTITG
+3381 
-3390 DYNEKYPEQNSIKY
+3390 
-3404 IETVKQNENSTQTI
+3404 
-3418 IAKPDENYTVKQIK
+3418 
-3432 LQSTN
+3432 
-3437 DSGIK
+3437 
-3442 TETIMYGKDAVD
+3442 
-3454 NAEINATKDDNGN
+3454 
-3467 VTLTTFTNV
+3467 
-3476 TENKHIIV
+3476 
-3484 EFEPAMGTVIVHHYI
+3484 
-3499 EGTGEEYGNTAVKV
+3499 
-3513 PSKDGKVVENEVKN
+3513 
-3527 DYVGEVYSTKES
+3527 
-3539 NNVANVYELKSVSG
+3539 
-3553 KTSGKYTN
+3553 
-3561 DEINIY
+3561 
-3567 YYYNYRSY
+3567 
-3575 NYSIHYYYDGVE
+3575 
-3587 KVSNAITD
+3587 
-3595 QKATYGTI
+3595 
-3603 ITDYPDKAEGYV
+3603 
-3615 FEKVTPAGDGNKTK
+3615 
-3629 LTITENE
+3629 
-3636 EQNRINVY
+3636 
-3644 YRSQFKI
+3644 
-3651 TTDVIEH
+3651 
-3658 SEVYKNGDKKES
+3658 
-3670 VKGGEISGED
+3670 
-3680 EAPYEKVFKGDIQQ
+3680 
-3694 KEIKITPSR
+3694 
-3703 TTDDQGN
+3703 
-3710 TVEYEVVKIV
+3710 
-3720 IKNSKDD
+3720 
-3727 TTGVEVDI
+3727 
-3735 TKLSKEDD
+3735 
-3743 GSVILP
+3743 
-3749 KEYLT
+3749 
-3754 DGNNGMQGDK
+3754 
-3764 HIEVE
+3764 
-3769 FRKKSNVI
+3769 
-3777 IKYLEK
+3777 
-3783 GTENVLYKTSDGKD
+3783 
-3797 YEEITGYEGEHFETS
+3797 
-3812 RKAITNYKTA
+3812 
-3822 ESNSITDD
+3822 
-3830 IKEAMN
+3830 
-3836 KYNGVETNDK
+3836 
-3846 SYVNGTMYADTL
+3846 
-3858 TIIYW
+3858 
-3863 YEKISSGIIVK
+3863 
-3874 HIEIDE
+3874 
-3880 SDIKDGLTLNKGKFL
+3880 
-3895 DEETVPG
+3895 
-3902 YVGELTNTVRKNYE
+3902 
-3916 NMISVNGPESTNEN
+3916 
-3930 LIIVGKDENNKNV
+3930 
-3943 TCKQNNVVEV
+3943 
-3953 RYYYEKQYNVTTEVR
+3953 
-3968 PHDEKIFND
+3968 
-3977 QTNEYE
+3977 
-3983 TKKVDGGTI
+3983 
-3992 SKEYITSEDGSKV
+3992 
-4005 ETIYEKI
+4005 
-4012 NKMGYNKKK
+4012 
-4021 IEIIPDDGYRIKEIT
+4021 
-4036 INGIKYDINQLQK
+4036 
-4049 DGDKVIITSG
+4049 
-4059 TDDNDEKAFFK
+4059 
-4070 DVNEDK
+4070 
-4076 HVIVEFE
+4076 
-4083 RIPARVIVE
+4083 
-4092 YKDAYTKEN
+4092 
-4101 IDKIDTK
+4101 
-4108 IINGYVNDKYNETRP
+4108 
-4123 DIEGYVSVDPEPT
+4123 
-4136 NSSGKMT
+4136 
-4143 KEDIT
+4143 
-4148 IVYWYNKEYK
+4148 
-4158 ITTDVIEMKLV
+4158 
-4169 DKEGNIITKKG
+4169 
-4180 GTISGEDE
+4180 
-4188 MPYETVLRGNNNK
+4188 
-4201 KAIEI
+4201 
-4206 IPDYGFEIKQIKIN
+4206 
-4220 GVSIDYI
+4220 
-4227 NDNGMIKDGKN
+4227 
-4238 VRIPDEY
+4238 
-4245 FKNMQENKHIE
+4245 
-4256 VEFKRIP
+4256 
-4263 GKIIVKNLE
+4263 
-4272 DGTDKPLTED
+4272 
-4282 TTGSGYIGEKYKT
+4282 
-4295 QPSDIKY
+4295 
-4302 YELVEEKYPNNS
+4302 
-4314 EGELS
+4314 
-4319 EEETVVI
+4319 
-4326 YYYRKIK
+4326 
-4333 FNFKIEKEISKIVV
+4333 
-4347 NNKEQALESEM
+4347 
-4358 PIITLEYKDVSDTT
+4358 
-4372 IKVEYK
+4372 
-4378 IKVTNTEKLAGKAII
+4378 
-4393 EENIPD
+4393 
-4399 GFEFAEENAD
+4399 
-4409 EWNLVDGKCVLE
+4409 
-4421 TELINPGEYK
+4421 
-4431 EYVVV
+4431 
-4436 LKWKN
+4436 
-4441 DTQNKGEKI
+4441 
-4450 NNVKITDT
+4450 
-4458 QNEANFDETTLED
+4458 
-4471 NEDNAV
+4471 
-4477 VELKIDK
+4477 
-4484 TVNDVIDDIKN
+4484 
-4495 GNSQEIIKDIKTTV
+4495 
-4509 KTGDAI
+4509 
-4515 IVSIVIL
+4515 
-4522 TVSTISLII
+4522 
-4531 IVKRKSKKE
+4531 

>member
-1 MKQKKKVITL
+1 M
-11 IIFLIAVV
+11 
-19 AIGVFFINLGIKKDG
+19 
-34 KILNAQTLKSMTY
+34 
-47 NEVTDEKVNSTDGN
+47 
-61 VCDFVEFST
+61 
-70 FFTQDLNNDG
+70 
-80 NAEKVDGACREVSD
+80 
-94 SAQLYFR
+94 YFR

-191 EDGNEVEIPLNKTCN
+191 EDGNEVEVPLNKTCN
-206 LTMDWYGTST
+206 LTIDWYGTST

-854 SVEKL
+854 SAEKL

-996 NSDDYDSYM
+996 NSDDYESYM

-1032 EDNYELSSGALE
+1032 EDNYELSSGILE

-1545 VDWKEKSYFKDIKE
+1545 VDWEEESYFYNIKE
-1559 VSDGYIVVGFAY
+1559 VSDGYIVIGSTYKDFS
-1571 DELNITDINGKN
+1571 ITDFRGKTT
-1583 INIPAEDSF
+1583 NIPAGSSF
-1592 ILKYDK
+1592 ILKYNK
-1598 NFENVIWANTVE
+1598 SFENIMWVNNVE
-1610 MFASN
+1610 TYASN
-1615 VYIDK
+1615 IYIGK
-1620 NNDCIVKASQYIIK
+1620 NNEYIIK
-1634 YNKYGKL
+1634 ANEYISKYSKDGKL
-1641 IKSINL
+1641 IKLIDLMDLMKKLNFRSMRIQKDM
-1647 VQEFLGIDITIEEDM
+1647 VQDDLR
-1662 MEDNYIYMII
+1662 YMII
-1672 GELGEVENES
+1672 GKLEEGESAN
-1682 IKSISTENGDRI
+1682 ISTENGDRI
-1694 VTTGKFILELN
+1694 VTKGEFILELN

-1717 NSEYTNKL
+1717 SSEYANKL
-1725 KKYNRSGVKSINY
+1725 KKYNKGKIKNINY

-1758 KLKNSSIFV
+1758 KLKNSGIFV
-1767 CDENV
+1767 FDEDG
-1772 NYIWATSLNSK
+1772 NYIWATSLSSE
-1783 SIELINSAKLPDG
+1783 SIKLIDSARLPDG
-1796 GAIAFGNEHMDET
+1796 GAIAIGNEYKDET
-1809 IEINGKN
+1809 ITVNGKEQN
-1816 QDLTIGTVVMKFDKN
+1816 LTTGNIVMKFDKN
-1831 GNLVYALNSTD
+1831 GNLVYVLNSTD
-1842 NELNT
+1842 NELFAT
-1847 ENSIIDSYGRY
+1847 NSIIDSDGRY
-1858 IVFGGSRVNETE
+1858 IVLSAKRVNDEE
-1870 SGKVLL
+1870 PGIMLL

-1951 KRITINNQIVEFAT
+1951 KRITINNQIVEFTT

-1987 WFVNPTVE
+1987 WFVNPTDE

-2034 DVNGNL
+2034 DVNGSL

-2192 NKYAGLFGKISDAK
+2192 NKYAGLFGKISNAK
-2206 VANLGLNGGEIHS
+2206 VANLGLSGGEIHS
-2219 EEQVYA
+2219 EEQKYA
-2225 GALIRSSNS
+2225 GALIAGSVRSQ
-2234 SIIYNCY
+2234 IYNCY
-2241 NSVNIIANKTTC
+2241 NSANVIANEAFST
-2253 VGGISGYVED
+2253 GGISGYIVE

-2272 NGNITGKDCVGGIVG
+2272 SGNITGKKDIGGIAG
-2287 RVFINGVITNC
+2287 WSKESKKNTINIITNC
-2298 YNAGKVIALSEHA
+2298 YNTGKITALSDYA
-2311 AGIVGSGGMGDSAV
+2311 GGIVGSYVDFYNYYMDKSSV
-2325 NRCYNIGEIS
+2325 NRCYNTGEIS
-2335 GHSYIGGIVG
+2335 GSNYIGGIIGWVTSN
-2345 YGDCPVIGCYN
+2345 CNRVNGCYN
-2356 TGNILGKEKVVAGIA
+2356 M
-2371 AYGSNGPVIGCYNT
+2371 
-2385 GNISGKNYVGGII
+2385 GNISGKTDIGGII
-2398 GSAYISCVI
+2398 GGAVSSSYI

-2414 DITGTTGVGGICGDA
+2414 AITGTTSVGGICGSA
-2429 IRYVRY
+2429 IKYVKY
-2435 CYNIGKLNCTNGGNI
+2435 CYNIGKLNCTKGGNI

-2455 GDNVDGILND
+2455 GNSVDGILND
-2465 FYQSGSS
+2465 FYQNGSS

-2479 SDQVSGV
+2479 SDQVSGA
-2486 IPKSEEYMKS
+2486 ISKSEEYMKS

-2501 LLQAGVDQEDIIAN
+2501 LLQAGVDPKDVIAN

-2531 ETPDETPD
+2531 ETPD

-2577 GENTENE
+2577 GENTETE

-2641 VEDIHIQVI
+2641 IEDIHIQVI
-2650 FERKSPFVLTK
+2650 FERKAPFVLTK

-2676 SKITSEDDNTIEE
+2676 SKITSQDDNTIEE

-2697 ILGSLENINGNEL
+2697 ILGSLKNINGNEL

-2761 KSDKVYTPFGHSSNK
+2761 KADDVGVLVGHSCNK

-2782 HMNIRR
+2782 HINIKKQDDRLF
-2788 YDIISKYNSK
+2788 DIISKYNSK

-2804 TTLTKSGYVD
+2804 TTLAKSGYVD
-2814 IYDIEEVSNGVY
+2814 IFDIEEVSNGMY
-2826 YAVGYIGGYL
+2826 YAVGYIGGDL
-2836 TISKDVLENSEEDFT
+2836 TISKDIIENSEEDIT
-2851 IEALNTNTACPIMI
+2851 IEALNRSTCPIII
-2865 KLNKNGKVTNVER
+2865 KLNKNGKVTSVER

-2901 NGTFGDNVEFSEDD
+2901 NGSFSDNVEFSEDD
-2915 TESQEKISVTGD
+2915 TESHKKISVTGN

-2942 QLSGNNLQSY
+2942 QLSGNDLQSY
-2952 EILSVELDEDKYIFS
+2952 EILNVELNENKYIFS
-2967 VKTFGSG
+2967 VKTFGDG
-2974 TIGFTPYIVD
+2974 GFVGFIPYIVD
-2984 VDGNVTD
+2984 FDGNDSTVQL
-2991 VNLDIPSDMNNTY
+2991 NIPDDMNNHY
-3004 MRQVE
+3004 DRQVE
-3009 KKENGNYIVVS
+3009 KIENGNYIVIG
-3020 FLFKS
+3020 FIFKE
-3025 SPYTISGEYTADG
+3025 SPYTISSEYTADG

-3045 KYAEDTSES
+3045 KYAKDTSES
-3054 TIFVLECNQDGKIV
+3054 TIIVMEYNQDGKIV
-3068 RAVGFDG
+3068 KAAGFDG
-3075 GSSTI
+3075 GSYLSV
-3080 HGIKLLDNDDIII
+3080 GLKLLENEDIVI
-3093 SGRGKKIKI
+3093 SMEKIDANNSIKI

-3109 GYTYSDESDEEKGII
+3109 GYTFNATNDSEYAI
-3124 IQLNKDFY
+3124 IQLSKDFK
-3132 VKNITTT
+3132 VKNVAFVSDRGI
-3139 DEKENYIVNAK
+3139 INAK

-3156 GGKRAYRIATNR
+3156 AGKTAYRIATNR
-3168 APVDIELTN
+3168 APVDMELTN

-3227 LEKDENNEYVIPQN
+3227 PEKNGNNEYVIPQN
-3241 ATGEFKAETQEITYY
+3241 ATGEFKEETQEITYY

-3372 SLTNEKVEV
+3372 SLTNEKAEV

-3442 TETIMYGKDAVD
+3442 TETIIYGKDAVD

-3539 NNVANVYELKSVSG
+3539 NNVANIYELKSVSG
-3553 KTSGKYTN
+3553 KISGRY
-3561 DEINIY
+3561 INGELNVY

-3575 NYSIHYYYDGVE
+3575 NYSIYYYYDGVE

-3680 EAPYEKVFKGDIQQ
+3680 EAPYEKVFKGDIPQ

-3754 DGNNGMQGDK
+3754 DGNNGMQSDK

-3846 SYVNGTMYADTL
+3846 TYVNGTMYADTL

-3880 SDIKDGLTLNKGKFL
+3880 SDIKDGLTLNKGKIL

-3902 YVGELTNTVRKNYE
+3902 YVGELANTVRKNYE

-3930 LIIVGKDENNKNV
+3930 LIIAGKDENNKNV
-3943 TCKQNNVVEV
+3943 TCKQNNAVEV

-4059 TDDNDEKAFFK
+4059 TDDNDERAFFK

-4123 DIEGYVSVDPEPT
+4123 DIEGYVPVDPEPT

-4188 MPYETVLRGNNNK
+4188 IPYETVLRGNNNK

-4409 EWNLVDGKCVLE
+4409 EWNLVDGKYVLE

-4458 QNEANFDETTLED
+4458 KNDANFDETTLED

-4495 GNSQEIIKDIKTTV
+4495 GNSKEIIRDIKTAI
-4509 KTGDAI
+4509 KTGDTI
-4515 IVSIVIL
+4515 IVSFVVL
-4522 TVSTISLII
+4522 AVSTISLII
-4531 IVKRKSKKE
+4531 IVKRKSKK

>member
-1 MKQKKKVITL
+1 MKQRKNIITL
-11 IIFLIAVV
+11 TILLIGIIFISAILIN
-19 AIGVFFINLGIKKDG
+19 IGLKKDS
-34 KILNAQTLKSMTY
+34 KILNAQTLKSMAY

-191 EDGNEVEIPLNKTCN
+191 EDGNEVEVPLNKTCN
-206 LTMDWYGTST
+206 LTIDWYGTST

-304 DVDSEGNIVKSLS
+304 DVDLEGNIVKSLS

-509 DKYSKESPFYYK
+509 EKYSKESPFYYK

-854 SVEKL
+854 SAEKL

-1055 LEMQVLQNGAGYKN
+1055 LEIQVLQNGAGYKN

-1153 LSDGELQ
+1153 LSEGELQ

-1171 ISLEVLNNGAGYKNY
+1171 ISLEVLSNGAGYKNY

-1545 VDWKEKSYFKDIKE
+1545 VDWEEESYFYNIKE
-1559 VSDGYIVVGFAY
+1559 VSDGYIVIGSTYKDFS
-1571 DELNITDINGKN
+1571 ITDFRGKTT
-1583 INIPAEDSF
+1583 NIPAGSSF
-1592 ILKYDK
+1592 ILKYNK
-1598 NFENVIWANTVE
+1598 SFENIMWVNNVE
-1610 MFASN
+1610 TYASN
-1615 VYIDK
+1615 IYIGK
-1620 NNDCIVKASQYIIK
+1620 NNEYIIK
-1634 YNKYGKL
+1634 ANEYISKYSKDGKL
-1641 IKSINL
+1641 IKLIDLTDIMKKLNFRSMRIQKDM
-1647 VQEFLGIDITIEEDM
+1647 VQDDLR
-1662 MEDNYIYMII
+1662 YMII
-1672 GELGEVENES
+1672 GKLEEGESAN
-1682 IKSISTENGDRI
+1682 ISTENGDRI
-1694 VTTGKFILELN
+1694 VTKGEFILELN

-1717 NSEYTNKL
+1717 SSEYANKL
-1725 KKYNRSGVKSINY
+1725 KKYNKGKIKNINY

-1758 KLKNSSIFV
+1758 KLKNSGIFV
-1767 CDENV
+1767 CDEDG
-1772 NYIWATSLNSK
+1772 NYIWATSLSSE
-1783 SIELINSAKLPDG
+1783 SIKLIDSARLPDG
-1796 GAIAFGNEHMDET
+1796 GAIAIGNEYKAET
-1809 IEINGKN
+1809 ITVNGKEQN
-1816 QDLTIGTVVMKFDKN
+1816 LTTGNIVMKFDKN
-1831 GNLVYALNSTD
+1831 GNLVYVLNSTD
-1842 NELNT
+1842 NELFAT
-1847 ENSIIDSYGRY
+1847 NSIIDSDGRY
-1858 IVFGGSRVNETE
+1858 IVLSAKRVNDEE
-1870 SGKVLL
+1870 SGKLL

-1951 KRITINNQIVEFAT
+1951 KRITINNQIVEFTT

-1987 WFVNPTVE
+1987 WFVNPTDE

-2007 NPLSGAKFTVKKII
+2007 NPLSGAKFTI
-2021 KDKDSNETLYDAK
+2021 KEPGWEKSDA
-2034 DVNGNL
+2034 L
-2040 VGYEDTINNKKVR
+2040 
-2053 VVESDEN
+2053 DEN
-2060 GLIRLNLEYGNYRIT
+2060 GLPIGNYEVINGKMMAVVTSDSYGKIRLNLQPGKYELEEVQAPDGYMLPVSVSERIKKI
-2075 EVKAPYGYDI
+2075 VI
-2085 PEENKYDACVGVREI
+2085 PVYEI
-2100 SYIEDLVEF
+2100 NYIEDL
-2109 SNDVN
+2109 
-2114 LGNGYSAELTR
+2114 
-2125 TLDFE
+2125 LDFASLASSGKTYE
-2130 DDNSYKDK
+2130 NELVVLGRDLDFNDDSSYRNPDSKYY
-2138 NSTQFGDY
+2138 GDY
-2146 NQDGNIEGIKA
+2146 NGDKKTEGIKA
-2157 ELTNKNGIGFI
+2157 ELTNENGTGFKGI
-2168 SIGEGNNFT
+2168 SQFSGSFN
-2177 GNFEGNGYEIKNIYQ
+2177 GNGYSIKNLYSKYNNSGGFFNNLYRDGTVKNLKLENVNIYV
-2192 NKYAGLFGKISDAK
+2192 NINISRNSCNIGVIAGDSFKTKI
-2206 VANLGLNGGEIHS
+2206 E
-2219 EEQVYA
+2219 
-2225 GALIRSSNS
+2225 
-2234 SIIYNCY
+2234 NCY
-2241 NSVNIIANKTTC
+2241 VSGNLKLDADTTSSV
-2253 VGGISGYVED
+2253 D
-2263 NTKIYNCYN
+2263 
-2272 NGNITGKDCVGGIVG
+2272 VGGIVG
-2287 RVFINGVITNC
+2287 STNTDIINTFS
-2298 YNAGKVIALSEHA
+2298 KL
-2311 AGIVGSGGMGDSAV
+2311 
-2325 NRCYNIGEIS
+2325 NINFNGECLDNLL
-2335 GHSYIGGIVG
+2335 IGGIVG
-2345 YGDCPVIGCYN
+2345 YSNGKILNSGN
-2356 TGNILGKEKVVAGIA
+2356 EGNIEENSTVVKGNNSRRINGIAGIA
-2371 AYGSNGPVIGCYNT
+2371 YGDIINCYNMGDIQTKSCSAYGISGTNCYNR
-2385 GNISGKNYVGGII
+2385 GNIKGSTIKGLGKDSKNSYTTSATCSGEYNYYLKEDDD
-2398 GSAYISCVI
+2398 S
-2407 RQCYNTG
+2407 
-2414 DITGTTGVGGICGDA
+2414 
-2429 IRYVRY
+2429 
-2435 CYNIGKLNCTNGGNI
+2435 
-2450 VGTTL
+2450 
-2455 GDNVDGILND
+2455 DNA
-2465 FYQSGSS
+2465 
-2472 FPGVCDV
+2472 
-2479 SDQVSGV
+2479 
-2486 IPKSEEYMKS
+2486 KSEAEMKS
-2496 QDFVD
+2496 QEFVD
-2501 LLQAGVDQEDIIAN
+2501 LLNENIKKIDSDEELLQWKYKENDYPYLDIKYNENIE
-2515 WVHVEDEYPT
+2515 HEYPK
-2525 LEFVNN
+2525 N
-2531 ETPDETPD
+2531 
-2539 EIVNEVV
+2539 
-2546 RIQIKNPYKY
+2546 IQTVTIKNEEFK

-2561 EVLEN
+2561 EIGIN
-2566 SEGSRSVGTIS
+2566 SERTRSGGTITGDYDAKYCNAS
-2577 GENTENE
+2577 S
-2584 NIKFVESVK
+2584 KYFVETVK
-2593 HGENST
+2593 PGESNNTDIIIKPNDDYKIISIT
-2599 INIEMKPFSNYKV
+2599 INGEDLNYVV
-2612 DKIIINNEEYNDFTE
+2612 D
-2627 NEYGNVILDTFKNV
+2627 
-2641 VEDIHIQVI
+2641 
-2650 FERKSPFVLTK
+2650 S
-2661 KNEEGDIL
+2661 
-2669 PGAKFTI
+2669 
-2676 SKITSEDDNTIEE
+2676 
-2689 PAKDIDGN
+2689 
-2697 ILGSLENINGNEL
+2697 
-2710 YVIESDENGQ
+2710 
-2720 VVANLPIGKYII
+2720 
-2732 KEVQSPDG
+2732 
-2740 YYYEAWSK
+2740 
-2748 TFEIKNADITEAW
+2748 
-2761 KSDKVYTPFGHSSNK
+2761 
-2776 VTSDGG
+2776 
-2782 HMNIRR
+2782 
-2788 YDIISKYNSK
+2788 
-2798 NELEWE
+2798 
-2804 TTLTKSGYVD
+2804 
-2814 IYDIEEVSNGVY
+2814 
-2826 YAVGYIGGYL
+2826 
-2836 TISKDVLENSEEDFT
+2836 
-2851 IEALNTNTACPIMI
+2851 
-2865 KLNKNGKVTNVER
+2865 
-2878 IGDYQKSGRIIWI
+2878 
-2891 KTLKDGSYII
+2891 DGSYII
-2901 NGTFGDNVEFSEDD
+2901 PKGYFSNMQEDKHIIVIFEKADQVLTINKSDFSDANKMLPNAQFKIEQLDERPEVTNEIGELTASGEYYGELKVGEKDNSVIGDLVNDGVRYFIKNGDSYVPNTLKPATGNAYASSYLKIDLSDKKNQYLLKINVMNGNGGNFRSRLTKANSTSSYFFIDIVGH
-2915 TESQEKISVTGD
+2915 SD
-2927 AIIHYNKNGK
+2927 ANDYTQIMNGGQVYDLYLQQNGYSNCVVNSIDVYKLENKN
-2937 VIRAI
+2937 
-2942 QLSGNNLQSY
+2942 
-2952 EILSVELDEDKYIFS
+2952 ELIGELVNTNEKYYF
-2967 VKTFGSG
+2967 
-2974 TIGFTPYIVD
+2974 
-2984 VDGNVTD
+2984 
-2991 VNLDIPSDMNNTY
+2991 
-3004 MRQVE
+3004 E
-3009 KKENGNYIVVS
+3009 KDDDGNYIP
-3020 FLFKS
+3020 K
-3025 SPYTISGEYTADG
+3025 YTEITSIDDY
-3038 KDIVIEN
+3038 IE
-3045 KYAEDTSES
+3045 S
-3054 TIFVLECNQDGKIV
+3054 
-3068 RAVGFDG
+3068 
-3075 GSSTI
+3075 
-3080 HGIKLLDNDDIII
+3080 
-3093 SGRGKKIKI
+3093 KKTMGYFEI
-3102 DESTGEN
+3102 D
-3109 GYTYSDESDEEKGII
+3109 
-3124 IQLNKDFY
+3124 
-3132 VKNITTT
+3132 
-3139 DEKENYIVNAK
+3139 
-3150 GNTILI
+3150 
-3156 GGKRAYRIATNR
+3156 
-3168 APVDIELTN
+3168 LTN
-3177 KKAGNIIVHHYLK
+3177 KKGFYQIISNTTWGGSTIWGYISDSSERVEYQDISDKTFVTPYDGNPVTMGIYSSKVLEGGKKYYFHIGALQDVSQQRITINLYEVDAQKYSFEERDGKYVSNNKNKNATIASSYIPIDLSNRTGKYDLNISATISAETWDEGYVILTKSQKLPEDYSRNDGKIIEISGGTYSKTRSKTITAGEIYYLHFIYIKNKDVSEGEDEFTIDKVELSLSKEDIYNDTVTTNNFGQIKQKVPIGKYKITEVKAPEGYALDGTTIDYNVEEGKDNTLTITNKKITDIIVHHYLK

-3196 TTIPVAPDE
+3196 TTVPVAPDE

-3288 VSIDNQNNTYKITAN
+3288 VSIDNQNNTYKITSN

-3404 IETVKQNENSTQTI
+3404 IETVEQNENSTQTI

-3442 TETIMYGKDAVD
+3442 TETIIYGKDAVD

-3484 EFEPAMGTVIVHHYI
+3484 EFEPAMGTVIIHHYI

-3539 NNVANVYELKSVSG
+3539 NNVANIYELKSVSG
-3553 KTSGKYTN
+3553 KISGRY
-3561 DEINIY
+3561 INGELNVY

-3603 ITDYPDKAEGYV
+3603 ITDYPDKAEGYI

-3680 EAPYEKVFKGDIQQ
+3680 EEPYEKVFKGDIPQ

-3727 TTGVEVDI
+3727 TTGVGVDI

-3783 GTENVLYKTSDGKD
+3783 DTENVLYMTSDGKD

-3812 RKAITNYKTA
+3812 RKAITNYKTV

-3846 SYVNGTMYADTL
+3846 TYVNGTMYADTL

-3880 SDIKDGLTLNKGKFL
+3880 SDIKDGLTLNKGKIL

-3943 TCKQNNVVEV
+3943 TCKENNAIEV
-3953 RYYYEKQYNVTTEVR
+3953 RYYYEKQYNVTTEVI

-4136 NSSGKMT
+4136 NSSEKMT

-4282 TTGSGYIGEKYKT
+4282 TTGSGYIGEKYRT

-4409 EWNLVDGKCVLE
+4409 EWNLVDGKYVLE

-4441 DTQNKGEKI
+4441 DTQNKGKKV
-4450 NNVKITDT
+4450 NNVKIIDT

-4495 GNSQEIIKDIKTTV
+4495 GNSKEIIRDIKTAV
-4509 KTGDAI
+4509 KTGDTI
-4515 IVSIVIL
+4515 IVSVVVL

-4531 IVKRKSKKE
+4531 IVKRKSKK

>member
-1 MKQKKKVITL
+1 M
-11 IIFLIAVV
+11 
-19 AIGVFFINLGIKKDG
+19 
-34 KILNAQTLKSMTY
+34 
-47 NEVTDEKVNSTDGN
+47 
-61 VCDFVEFST
+61 
-70 FFTQDLNNDG
+70 
-80 NAEKVDGACREVSD
+80 
-94 SAQLYFR
+94 
-101 LSVLSKGY
+101 
-109 LKDGKI
+109 
-115 NINGQNFRLDTA
+115 
-127 IVADDVISKNYID
+127 
-140 SDTKEINF
+140 
-148 VPKVENGTQKLI
+148 
-160 EAKVKSK
+160 
-167 IKNINDYSRND
+167 
-178 NTVVFSGIFVYEN
+178 
-191 EDGNEVEIPLNKTCN
+191 
-206 LTMDWYGTST
+206 
-216 SKITTKDILNYS
+216 
-228 NENIVN
+228 
-234 KTTGNVDL
+234 
-242 SFEIETE
+242 
-249 ETQYYL
+249 
-255 QKLLLDSNVVTV
+255 
-267 KLPKVKGLSALKAS
+267 
-281 AEGEDIISN
+281 
-290 FDKDSQVLTLTRKA
+290 TLTRKA

-459 KKSLDDCTT
+459 NKSLDDCTT

-568 YTNLTGRVYNENS
+568 YTNLTGKVYNENS

-789 QRSAQINLNFI
+789 QRSAQIDLNFI

-854 SVEKL
+854 SAEKL

-996 NSDDYDSYM
+996 NSDDYESYM

-1221 VKYQVT
+1221 VKYHVT

-1545 VDWKEKSYFKDIKE
+1545 VDWEEESYFYNIKE
-1559 VSDGYIVVGFAY
+1559 VSDGYIVIGSTYKDFS
-1571 DELNITDINGKN
+1571 ITDFRGKTT
-1583 INIPAEDSF
+1583 NIPAGSSF
-1592 ILKYDK
+1592 ILKYNK
-1598 NFENVIWANTVE
+1598 SFENIMWVNNVE
-1610 MFASN
+1610 TYASN
-1615 VYIDK
+1615 IYIGK
-1620 NNDCIVKASQYIIK
+1620 NNEYIIK
-1634 YNKYGKL
+1634 ANEYISKYSKDGKL
-1641 IKSINL
+1641 IKLIDLIDLMKKLNFRSMRIQKDM
-1647 VQEFLGIDITIEEDM
+1647 VQDDLR
-1662 MEDNYIYMII
+1662 YMII
-1672 GELGEVENES
+1672 GKLEEGESAN
-1682 IKSISTENGDRI
+1682 ISTENGDRI
-1694 VTTGKFILELN
+1694 VTKGEFILELN

-1717 NSEYTNKL
+1717 SSEYANKL
-1725 KKYNRSGVKSINY
+1725 KKYNKGKIKNINY

-1758 KLKNSSIFV
+1758 KLKNSGIFV
-1767 CDENV
+1767 CDEDG
-1772 NYIWATSLNSK
+1772 NYIWATSLSSE
-1783 SIELINSAKLPDG
+1783 SIKLIDSARLPDG
-1796 GAIAFGNEHMDET
+1796 GAIAIGNEYKDET
-1809 IEINGKN
+1809 ITVNGKEQN
-1816 QDLTIGTVVMKFDKN
+1816 LTTGNIVMKFDKN
-1831 GNLVYALNSTD
+1831 GNLVYVLNSTD
-1842 NELNT
+1842 NELFAT
-1847 ENSIIDSYGRY
+1847 NSIIDSDGRY
-1858 IVFGGSRVNETE
+1858 IVLSAKRVNDEE
-1870 SGKVLL
+1870 SGKLL
-1876 YAGIRVVSNENID
+1876 YAGIRVVSNENRD

-1951 KRITINNQIVEFAT
+1951 KRITINNQIVEFTT

-1987 WFVNPTVE
+1987 WFVNPTDE

-2034 DVNGNL
+2034 DVNGSL

-2192 NKYAGLFGKISDAK
+2192 NKYAGLFGKISNAK
-2206 VANLGLNGGEIHS
+2206 VANLGLSGGEIHS
-2219 EEQVYA
+2219 EEQKYA
-2225 GALIRSSNS
+2225 GALIAGSVRSQ
-2234 SIIYNCY
+2234 IYNCY
-2241 NSVNIIANKTTC
+2241 NSANVIANEAFST
-2253 VGGISGYVED
+2253 GGISGYIVE

-2272 NGNITGKDCVGGIVG
+2272 SGNITGKKDIGGIAG
-2287 RVFINGVITNC
+2287 WSKESKKNTINIITNC
-2298 YNAGKVIALSEHA
+2298 YNTGKITALSDYA
-2311 AGIVGSGGMGDSAV
+2311 GGIVGSYVDFYNYYMDKSSV
-2325 NRCYNIGEIS
+2325 NRCYNTGEIS
-2335 GHSYIGGIVG
+2335 GSNYIGGIIGWVTSN
-2345 YGDCPVIGCYN
+2345 CNRVNGCYN
-2356 TGNILGKEKVVAGIA
+2356 M
-2371 AYGSNGPVIGCYNT
+2371 
-2385 GNISGKNYVGGII
+2385 GNISGKTDIGGII
-2398 GSAYISCVI
+2398 GGAVSSSYI

-2414 DITGTTGVGGICGDA
+2414 AITGTTSVGGICGSA
-2429 IRYVRY
+2429 IKYVKY
-2435 CYNIGKLNCTNGGNI
+2435 CYNIGKLNCTKGGNI

-2455 GDNVDGILND
+2455 GNSVDGILND
-2465 FYQSGSS
+2465 FYQNGSS

-2479 SDQVSGV
+2479 SDQVSGA
-2486 IPKSEEYMKS
+2486 ISKSEEYMKS

-2501 LLQAGVDQEDIIAN
+2501 LLQAGVDPKDVIAN

-2531 ETPDETPD
+2531 ETPD

-2577 GENTENE
+2577 GENTETE

-2641 VEDIHIQVI
+2641 IEDIHIQVI
-2650 FERKSPFVLTK
+2650 FERKAPFVLTK

-2676 SKITSEDDNTIEE
+2676 SKITSQDDNTIEE

-2697 ILGSLENINGNEL
+2697 ILGSLKNINGNEL

-2761 KSDKVYTPFGHSSNK
+2761 KADDVGVLVGHSCNK

-2782 HMNIRR
+2782 HINIKKQDDRLF
-2788 YDIISKYNSK
+2788 DIISKYNSK

-2804 TTLTKSGYVD
+2804 TTLAKSGYVD
-2814 IYDIEEVSNGVY
+2814 IFDIEEVSNGMY
-2826 YAVGYIGGYL
+2826 YAVGYIGGDL
-2836 TISKDVLENSEEDFT
+2836 TISKDIIENSEEDIT
-2851 IEALNTNTACPIMI
+2851 IEALNRSTCPIII
-2865 KLNKNGKVTNVER
+2865 KLNKNGKVTSVER

-2901 NGTFGDNVEFSEDD
+2901 NGSFSDNVEFSEDD
-2915 TESQEKISVTGD
+2915 TESHKKISVTGN

-2942 QLSGNNLQSY
+2942 QLSGNDLQSY
-2952 EILSVELDEDKYIFS
+2952 EILNVELNENKYIFS
-2967 VKTFGSG
+2967 VKTFGDG
-2974 TIGFTPYIVD
+2974 GFVGFIPYIVD
-2984 VDGNVTD
+2984 FDGNDSTVQL
-2991 VNLDIPSDMNNTY
+2991 NIPDDMNNHY
-3004 MRQVE
+3004 DRQVE
-3009 KKENGNYIVVS
+3009 KIENGNYIVIG
-3020 FLFKS
+3020 FIFKE
-3025 SPYTISGEYTADG
+3025 SPYTISSEYTADG

-3045 KYAEDTSES
+3045 KYAKDTSES
-3054 TIFVLECNQDGKIV
+3054 TIIVMEYNQDGKIV
-3068 RAVGFDG
+3068 KAAGFDG
-3075 GSSTI
+3075 GSYRSV
-3080 HGIKLLDNDDIII
+3080 GLKLLENEDIVI
-3093 SGRGKKIKI
+3093 SMEKIDANNSIKI

-3109 GYTYSDESDEEKGII
+3109 GYTFNATNDSEYAI
-3124 IQLNKDFY
+3124 IQLSKDFK
-3132 VKNITTT
+3132 VKNVAFVSDRGI
-3139 DEKENYIVNAK
+3139 INAK

-3156 GGKRAYRIATNR
+3156 AGKTAYRIATNR

-3227 LEKDENNEYVIPQN
+3227 LEKNENNEYVIPQN

-3372 SLTNEKVEV
+3372 SLTNEKAEV

-3418 IAKPDENYTVKQIK
+3418 IAKSDENYTVKQIK

-3442 TETIMYGKDAVD
+3442 TETIIYGKDAVD

-3539 NNVANVYELKSVSG
+3539 NNVANIYELKSVSG
-3553 KTSGKYTN
+3553 KISGRY
-3561 DEINIY
+3561 INGELNVY

-3603 ITDYPDKAEGYV
+3603 ITDYPDKAEGYI

-3680 EAPYEKVFKGDIQQ
+3680 EAPYEKVFKGDIPQ

-3783 GTENVLYKTSDGKD
+3783 DTENVLYKTSDGKD

-3846 SYVNGTMYADTL
+3846 TYVNGTMYADTL

-3880 SDIKDGLTLNKGKFL
+3880 SDIKDGLTLNKGKIL
-3895 DEETVPG
+3895 DEETISG
-3902 YVGELTNTVRKNYE
+3902 YVGETIKTSRKTYK
-3916 NMISVNGPESTNEN
+3916 NMIWVNGPETKEEN
-3930 LIIVGKDENNKNV
+3930 IVIISKDENNKDV
-3943 TCKQNNVVEV
+3943 ICKQNKVVEV

-3968 PHDEKIFND
+3968 PHDEKIFNN

-3992 SKEYITSEDGSKV
+3992 SKEYVTSEDGSKK

-4012 NKMGYNKKK
+4012 NKMGYNKKQ
-4021 IEIIPDDGYRIKEIT
+4021 IEISPDKGYRIKEIT
-4036 INGIKYDINQLQK
+4036 INGIKYDLNQLEK
-4049 DGDKVIITSG
+4049 DGEKVIIKSG
-4059 TDDNDEKAFFK
+4059 TDNSSETAFFK

-4076 HVIVEFE
+4076 HVVVEFE
-4083 RIPARVIVE
+4083 RIPAKVIVE

-4108 IINGYVNDKYNETRP
+4108 IINGFVNDDYNETRP
-4123 DIEGYVSVDPEPT
+4123 NIEGYVPADPEPT
-4136 NSSGKMT
+4136 NNKGKMT
-4143 KEDIT
+4143 EDDIT
-4148 IVYWYNKEYK
+4148 VIYWYNKEFK
-4158 ITTDVIEMKLV
+4158 ITTDVIEIKLV
-4169 DKEGNIITKKG
+4169 DKDGNILVKKG
-4180 GTISGEDE
+4180 GTITGEDE
-4188 MPYETVLRGNNNK
+4188 MPYESVIRGNNNTK
-4201 KAIEI
+4201 VIDI

-4227 NDNGMIKDGKN
+4227 NDDNMTKDGKN
-4238 VRIPDEY
+4238 VRIPEEY
-4245 FKNMQENKHIE
+4245 FKNMQEDKHIE

-4263 GKIIVKNLE
+4263 GKVIVKNLE
-4272 DGTDKPLTED
+4272 DETDKPLTED
-4282 TTGSGYIGEKYKT
+4282 TTESGYIGEKYKT
-4295 QPSDIKY
+4295 QPSNIKY

-4326 YYYRKIK
+4326 YYYKKVK
-4333 FNFKIEKEISKIVV
+4333 FNFKIEKDISKIIV
-4347 NNKEQALESEM
+4347 NNEEKTIGSGM
-4358 PIITLEYKDVSDTT
+4358 PIITLQYKNVSNTI

-4409 EWNLVDGKCVLE
+4409 EWNLVDGKYVLE
-4421 TELINPGEYK
+4421 TELINPGESK

-4441 DTQNKGEKI
+4441 DTQNKGKKV
-4450 NNVKITDT
+4450 NNVKIIDT

-4495 GNSQEIIKDIKTTV
+4495 GNSKEIIRDIKTAV
-4509 KTGDAI
+4509 KTGDTI
-4515 IVSIVIL
+4515 IVSVVVL
-4522 TVSTISLII
+4522 TISTISLII
-4531 IVKRKSKKE
+4531 IVKRKSKK

>member
-1 MKQKKKVITL
+1 MKQRKNIITL
-11 IIFLIAVV
+11 TILLIG
-19 AIGVFFINLGIKKDG
+19 IFFISAILINIGLKKDS
-34 KILNAQTLKSMTY
+34 KILNAQTLKSMAY

-191 EDGNEVEIPLNKTCN
+191 EDGNEVEVPLNKTCN
-206 LTMDWYGTST
+206 LTIDWYGTST

-304 DVDSEGNIVKSLS
+304 DVDLEGNIVKSLS

-406 RYEVSKR
+406 RYEVSKK

-459 KKSLDDCTT
+459 NKSLDDCTT

-568 YTNLTGRVYNENS
+568 YTNLTGKVYNENS

-854 SVEKL
+854 SAEKL

-1055 LEMQVLQNGAGYKN
+1055 LEIQVLQNGAGYKN

-1221 VKYQVT
+1221 VKYHVT

-1545 VDWKEKSYFKDIKE
+1545 VDWEEESYFYNIKE
-1559 VSDGYIVVGFAY
+1559 VSDGYIVIGSTYKDFS
-1571 DELNITDINGKN
+1571 ITDFRGKTT
-1583 INIPAEDSF
+1583 NIPAGSSF
-1592 ILKYDK
+1592 ILKYNK
-1598 NFENVIWANTVE
+1598 SFENIMWVNNVE
-1610 MFASN
+1610 TYASN
-1615 VYIDK
+1615 IYIGK
-1620 NNDCIVKASQYIIK
+1620 NNEYIIK
-1634 YNKYGKL
+1634 ANEYISKYSKDGKL
-1641 IKSINL
+1641 IKLIDLIDLMKKLNFRSMRIQKDM
-1647 VQEFLGIDITIEEDM
+1647 VQDDLR
-1662 MEDNYIYMII
+1662 YMII
-1672 GELGEVENES
+1672 GKLEEGESAN
-1682 IKSISTENGDRI
+1682 ISTENGDRI
-1694 VTTGKFILELN
+1694 VTKGEFILELN

-1717 NSEYTNKL
+1717 SSEYANKL
-1725 KKYNRSGVKSINY
+1725 KKYNKGKIKNINY

-1758 KLKNSSIFV
+1758 KLKNSGIFV
-1767 CDENV
+1767 CDEDG
-1772 NYIWATSLNSK
+1772 NYIWATSLSSE
-1783 SIELINSAKLPDG
+1783 SIKLIDSARLPDG
-1796 GAIAFGNEHMDET
+1796 GAIAIGNEYKDET
-1809 IEINGKN
+1809 ITVNGKEQN
-1816 QDLTIGTVVMKFDKN
+1816 LTTGNIVMKFDKN
-1831 GNLVYALNSTD
+1831 GNLVYVLNSTD
-1842 NELNT
+1842 NELFAT
-1847 ENSIIDSYGRY
+1847 NSIIDSDGRY
-1858 IVFGGSRVNETE
+1858 IVLSAKRVNDEE
-1870 SGKVLL
+1870 SGKLL
-1876 YAGIRVVSNENID
+1876 YAGIRVVSNENRD

-1951 KRITINNQIVEFAT
+1951 KRITINNQIVEFTT

-1987 WFVNPTVE
+1987 WFVNPTDE

-2034 DVNGNL
+2034 DVNGSL

-2192 NKYAGLFGKISDAK
+2192 NKYAGLFGKISNAK
-2206 VANLGLNGGEIHS
+2206 VANLGLSGGEIHS
-2219 EEQVYA
+2219 EEQKYA
-2225 GALIRSSNS
+2225 GALIAGSVRSQ
-2234 SIIYNCY
+2234 IYNCY
-2241 NSVNIIANKTTC
+2241 NSANVIANEAFST
-2253 VGGISGYVED
+2253 GGISGYIVE

-2272 NGNITGKDCVGGIVG
+2272 SGNITGKKDIGGIAG
-2287 RVFINGVITNC
+2287 WSKESKKNTINIITNC
-2298 YNAGKVIALSEHA
+2298 YNTGKITALSDYA
-2311 AGIVGSGGMGDSAV
+2311 GGIVGSYVDFYNYYMDKSSV
-2325 NRCYNIGEIS
+2325 NRCYNTGEIS
-2335 GHSYIGGIVG
+2335 GSNYIGGIIGWVTSN
-2345 YGDCPVIGCYN
+2345 CNRVNGCYN
-2356 TGNILGKEKVVAGIA
+2356 M
-2371 AYGSNGPVIGCYNT
+2371 
-2385 GNISGKNYVGGII
+2385 GNISGKTDIGGII
-2398 GSAYISCVI
+2398 GGAVSSSYI

-2414 DITGTTGVGGICGDA
+2414 AITGTTSVGGICGSA
-2429 IRYVRY
+2429 IKYVKY
-2435 CYNIGKLNCTNGGNI
+2435 CYNIGKLNCTKGGNI

-2455 GDNVDGILND
+2455 GNSVDGILND
-2465 FYQSGSS
+2465 FYQNGSS

-2479 SDQVSGV
+2479 SDQVSGA
-2486 IPKSEEYMKS
+2486 ISKSEEYMKS

-2501 LLQAGVDQEDIIAN
+2501 LLQAGVDPKDVIAN

-2531 ETPDETPD
+2531 ETPD

-2577 GENTENE
+2577 GENTETE

-2641 VEDIHIQVI
+2641 IEDIHIQVI
-2650 FERKSPFVLTK
+2650 FERKAPFVLTK

-2676 SKITSEDDNTIEE
+2676 SKITSQDDNTIEE

-2697 ILGSLENINGNEL
+2697 ILGSLKNINGNEL

-2761 KSDKVYTPFGHSSNK
+2761 KADDVGVLVGHSCNK

-2782 HMNIRR
+2782 HINIKKQDDRLF
-2788 YDIISKYNSK
+2788 DIISKYNSK

-2804 TTLTKSGYVD
+2804 TTLAKSGYVD
-2814 IYDIEEVSNGVY
+2814 IFDIEEVSNGMY
-2826 YAVGYIGGYL
+2826 YAVGYIGGDL
-2836 TISKDVLENSEEDFT
+2836 TISKDIIENSEEDIT
-2851 IEALNTNTACPIMI
+2851 IEALNRSTCPIII
-2865 KLNKNGKVTNVER
+2865 KLNKNGKVTSVER

-2901 NGTFGDNVEFSEDD
+2901 NGSFSDNVEFSEDD
-2915 TESQEKISVTGD
+2915 TESHKKISVTGN

-2942 QLSGNNLQSY
+2942 QLSGNDLQSY
-2952 EILSVELDEDKYIFS
+2952 EILNVELNENKYIFS
-2967 VKTFGSG
+2967 VKTFGDG
-2974 TIGFTPYIVD
+2974 GFVGFIPYIVD
-2984 VDGNVTD
+2984 FDGNDSTVQL
-2991 VNLDIPSDMNNTY
+2991 NIPDDMNNHY
-3004 MRQVE
+3004 DRQVE
-3009 KKENGNYIVVS
+3009 KIENGNYIVIG
-3020 FLFKS
+3020 FIFKE
-3025 SPYTISGEYTADG
+3025 SPYTISSEYTADG

-3045 KYAEDTSES
+3045 KYAKDTSES
-3054 TIFVLECNQDGKIV
+3054 TIIVMEYNQDGKIV
-3068 RAVGFDG
+3068 KAAGFDG
-3075 GSSTI
+3075 GSYLSV
-3080 HGIKLLDNDDIII
+3080 GLKLLENEDIVI
-3093 SGRGKKIKI
+3093 SMEKIDANNSIKI

-3109 GYTYSDESDEEKGII
+3109 GYTFNATNDSEYAI
-3124 IQLNKDFY
+3124 IQLSKDFK
-3132 VKNITTT
+3132 VKNVAFVSDRGI
-3139 DEKENYIVNAK
+3139 INAK

-3156 GGKRAYRIATNR
+3156 AGKTAYRIATNR
-3168 APVDIELTN
+3168 APVDMELTN

-3227 LEKDENNEYVIPQN
+3227 PEKNGNNEYVIPQN
-3241 ATGEFKAETQEITYY
+3241 ATGEFKEETQEITYY

-3372 SLTNEKVEV
+3372 SLTNEKAEV

-3442 TETIMYGKDAVD
+3442 TETIIYGKDAVD

-3539 NNVANVYELKSVSG
+3539 NNVANIYELKSVSG
-3553 KTSGKYTN
+3553 KISGRY
-3561 DEINIY
+3561 INGELNVY

-3575 NYSIHYYYDGVE
+3575 NYSIYYYYDGVE

-3680 EAPYEKVFKGDIQQ
+3680 EAPYEKVFKGDIPQ

-3754 DGNNGMQGDK
+3754 DGNNGMQSDK

-3846 SYVNGTMYADTL
+3846 TYVNGTMYADTL

-3880 SDIKDGLTLNKGKFL
+3880 SDIKDGLTLNKGKIL

-3930 LIIVGKDENNKNV
+3930 LVIVGKDENNKNV
-3943 TCKQNNVVEV
+3943 TCKQNNAVEV

-4059 TDDNDEKAFFK
+4059 TDDNDERAFFK

-4282 TTGSGYIGEKYKT
+4282 TTGSGYIGEKYRT

-4326 YYYRKIK
+4326 YYYKKVK
-4333 FNFKIEKEISKIVV
+4333 FNFKIEKDISKIIV
-4347 NNKEQALESEM
+4347 NNEEKTIESGM
-4358 PIITLEYKDVSDTT
+4358 PIITLQYKNVSNTI

-4409 EWNLVDGKCVLE
+4409 EWNLVDGKYVLE
-4421 TELINPGEYK
+4421 TELINPGESK

-4441 DTQNKGEKI
+4441 DTQNKGKKV
-4450 NNVKITDT
+4450 NNVKIIDT

-4495 GNSQEIIKDIKTTV
+4495 GNSKEIIRDIKTAV
-4509 KTGDAI
+4509 KTGDTI
-4515 IVSIVIL
+4515 IVSVVVL
-4522 TVSTISLII
+4522 TISTISLII
-4531 IVKRKSKKE
+4531 IVKRKSKK

>member
-1 MKQKKKVITL
+1 MKQRKNIITL
-11 IIFLIAVV
+11 TILLIG
-19 AIGVFFINLGIKKDG
+19 IFFISAILINIGLKKDS

-191 EDGNEVEIPLNKTCN
+191 EDGNEVEVPLNKTCN
-206 LTMDWYGTST
+206 LTIDWYGTST

-304 DVDSEGNIVKSLS
+304 DVDLEGNIVKSLS

-406 RYEVSKR
+406 RYEVSKK

-459 KKSLDDCTT
+459 NKSLDDCTT

-568 YTNLTGRVYNENS
+568 YTNLTGKVYNENS

-800 NNYSN
+800 NDYSN

-854 SVEKL
+854 SAEKL

-996 NSDDYDSYM
+996 NSDDYESYM

-1221 VKYQVT
+1221 VKYHVT

-1545 VDWKEKSYFKDIKE
+1545 VDWEEESYFYNIKE
-1559 VSDGYIVVGFAY
+1559 VSDGYIVIGSTYKDFS
-1571 DELNITDINGKN
+1571 ITDFRGKTT
-1583 INIPAEDSF
+1583 NIPAGSSF
-1592 ILKYDK
+1592 ILKYNK
-1598 NFENVIWANTVE
+1598 SFENIMWVNNVE
-1610 MFASN
+1610 TYASN
-1615 VYIDK
+1615 IYIGK
-1620 NNDCIVKASQYIIK
+1620 NNEYIIK
-1634 YNKYGKL
+1634 ANEYISKYSKDGKL
-1641 IKSINL
+1641 IKLIDLIDLMKKLNFRSMRIQKDM
-1647 VQEFLGIDITIEEDM
+1647 VQDDLR
-1662 MEDNYIYMII
+1662 YMII
-1672 GELGEVENES
+1672 GKLEEGESAN
-1682 IKSISTENGDRI
+1682 ISTENGDRI
-1694 VTTGKFILELN
+1694 VTKGEFILELN

-1717 NSEYTNKL
+1717 SSEYANKL
-1725 KKYNRSGVKSINY
+1725 KKYNKGKIKNINY

-1758 KLKNSSIFV
+1758 KLKNSGIFV
-1767 CDENV
+1767 CDEDG
-1772 NYIWATSLNSK
+1772 NYIWATSLSSE
-1783 SIELINSAKLPDG
+1783 SIKLIDSARLPDG
-1796 GAIAFGNEHMDET
+1796 GAIAIGNEYKDET
-1809 IEINGKN
+1809 ITVNGKEQN
-1816 QDLTIGTVVMKFDKN
+1816 LTTGNIVMKFDKN
-1831 GNLVYALNSTD
+1831 GNLVYVLNSTD
-1842 NELNT
+1842 NELFAT
-1847 ENSIIDSYGRY
+1847 NSIIDSDGRY
-1858 IVFGGSRVNETE
+1858 IVLSAKRVNDEE
-1870 SGKVLL
+1870 SGKLL
-1876 YAGIRVVSNENID
+1876 YAGIRVVSNENRD
-1889 AEIPEKSEI
+1889 AEIPKKSEI

-1951 KRITINNQIVEFAT
+1951 KRITINNQIVEFTT

-1987 WFVNPTVE
+1987 WFVNPTDE

-2034 DVNGNL
+2034 DVNGSL

-2192 NKYAGLFGKISDAK
+2192 NKYAGLFGKISNAK
-2206 VANLGLNGGEIHS
+2206 VANLGLSGGEIHS
-2219 EEQVYA
+2219 EEQKYA
-2225 GALIRSSNS
+2225 GALIAGSVRSQ
-2234 SIIYNCY
+2234 IYNCY
-2241 NSVNIIANKTTC
+2241 NSANVIANEAFST
-2253 VGGISGYVED
+2253 GGISGYIVE

-2272 NGNITGKDCVGGIVG
+2272 SGNITGKKDIGGIAG
-2287 RVFINGVITNC
+2287 WSKESKKNTINIITNC
-2298 YNAGKVIALSEHA
+2298 YNTGKITALSDYA
-2311 AGIVGSGGMGDSAV
+2311 GGIVGSYVDFYNYYMDKSSV
-2325 NRCYNIGEIS
+2325 NRCYNTGEIS
-2335 GHSYIGGIVG
+2335 GSNYIGGIIGWVTSN
-2345 YGDCPVIGCYN
+2345 CNRVNGCYN
-2356 TGNILGKEKVVAGIA
+2356 M
-2371 AYGSNGPVIGCYNT
+2371 
-2385 GNISGKNYVGGII
+2385 GNISGKTDIGGII
-2398 GSAYISCVI
+2398 GGAVSSSYI

-2414 DITGTTGVGGICGDA
+2414 AITGTTSVGGICGSA
-2429 IRYVRY
+2429 IKYVKY
-2435 CYNIGKLNCTNGGNI
+2435 CYNIGKLNCTKGGNI

-2455 GDNVDGILND
+2455 GNSVDGILND
-2465 FYQSGSS
+2465 FYQNGSS

-2479 SDQVSGV
+2479 SDQVSGA
-2486 IPKSEEYMKS
+2486 ISKSEEYMKS

-2501 LLQAGVDQEDIIAN
+2501 LLQAGVDPKDVIAN

-2531 ETPDETPD
+2531 ETPD

-2577 GENTENE
+2577 GENTETE
-2584 NIKFVESVK
+2584 NIKFVENVK

-2641 VEDIHIQVI
+2641 IEDIHIQVI
-2650 FERKSPFVLTK
+2650 FERKAPFVLTK
-2661 KNEEGDIL
+2661 KNEAGDIL
-2669 PGAKFTI
+2669 PGAKFI
-2676 SKITSEDDNTIEE
+2676 INKILKQDEDTIEE
-2689 PAKDIDGN
+2689 PAKDINGN
-2697 ILGSLENINGNEL
+2697 IIGNIENINGNDL
-2710 YVIESDENGQ
+2710 YVIESDKNGQ
-2720 VVANLPIGKYII
+2720 VVADLPNGEYII

-2761 KSDKVYTPFGHSSNK
+2761 KADDVGVLVGHSCNK

-2782 HMNIRR
+2782 HINIKKQDDRLF
-2788 YDIISKYNSK
+2788 DIISKYNSK

-2804 TTLTKSGYVD
+2804 TTLAKSGYVD
-2814 IYDIEEVSNGVY
+2814 IFDIEEVSNGMY
-2826 YAVGYIGGYL
+2826 YAVGYIGGDL
-2836 TISKDVLENSEEDFT
+2836 TISKDIIENSEEDIT
-2851 IEALNTNTACPIMI
+2851 IEALNRSTCPIII
-2865 KLNKNGKVTNVER
+2865 KLNKNGKVTSVER

-2901 NGTFGDNVEFSEDD
+2901 NGSFSDNVEFSEDD
-2915 TESQEKISVTGD
+2915 TESHKKISVTGN

-2942 QLSGNNLQSY
+2942 QLSGNDLQSY
-2952 EILSVELDEDKYIFS
+2952 EILNVELNENKYIFS
-2967 VKTFGSG
+2967 VKTFGDG
-2974 TIGFTPYIVD
+2974 GFVGFIPYIVD
-2984 VDGNVTD
+2984 FDGNDSTVQL
-2991 VNLDIPSDMNNTY
+2991 NIPDDMNNHY
-3004 MRQVE
+3004 DRQVE
-3009 KKENGNYIVVS
+3009 KIENGNYIVIG
-3020 FLFKS
+3020 FIFKE
-3025 SPYTISGEYTADG
+3025 SPYTISSEYTADG

-3045 KYAEDTSES
+3045 KYAKDTSES
-3054 TIFVLECNQDGKIV
+3054 TIIVMEYNQDGKIV
-3068 RAVGFDG
+3068 KAAGFDG
-3075 GSSTI
+3075 GSYRSV
-3080 HGIKLLDNDDIII
+3080 GLKLLENEDIVI
-3093 SGRGKKIKI
+3093 SMEKIDANNSIKI

-3109 GYTYSDESDEEKGII
+3109 GYTFNATNDSEYAI
-3124 IQLNKDFY
+3124 IQLSKDFK
-3132 VKNITTT
+3132 VKNVAFVSDGGI
-3139 DEKENYIVNAK
+3139 INAK

-3156 GGKRAYRIATNR
+3156 AGKTAYRIATNR

-3196 TTIPVAPDE
+3196 TTVPVAPDE

-3227 LEKDENNEYVIPQN
+3227 PEKNGNNEYVIPQN
-3241 ATGEFKAETQEITYY
+3241 ATGEFKEETQEITYY

-3372 SLTNEKVEV
+3372 SLTNEKAEV

-3442 TETIMYGKDAVD
+3442 TETIIYGKDAVD

-3539 NNVANVYELKSVSG
+3539 NNVANIYELKSVSG
-3553 KTSGKYTN
+3553 KISGRY
-3561 DEINIY
+3561 INGELNVY

-3575 NYSIHYYYDGVE
+3575 NYSIYYYYDGVE

-3680 EAPYEKVFKGDIQQ
+3680 EAPYEKVFKGDIPQ

-3754 DGNNGMQGDK
+3754 DGNNGMQSDK

-3846 SYVNGTMYADTL
+3846 TYVNGTMYADTL

-3880 SDIKDGLTLNKGKFL
+3880 SDIKDGLTLNKGKIL

-3930 LIIVGKDENNKNV
+3930 LVIVGKDENNKNV
-3943 TCKQNNVVEV
+3943 TCKQNNAVEV

-4059 TDDNDEKAFFK
+4059 TDDNDERAFFK

-4272 DGTDKPLTED
+4272 DGTNKPLTED

-4295 QPSDIKY
+4295 QPSNIKY

-4326 YYYRKIK
+4326 YYYKKVK
-4333 FNFKIEKEISKIVV
+4333 FNFKIEKDISKIIV
-4347 NNKEQALESEM
+4347 NNEEKTIESGM
-4358 PIITLEYKDVSDTT
+4358 PIITLQYKNVSNTI

-4409 EWNLVDGKCVLE
+4409 EWNLVDGKYVLE
-4421 TELINPGEYK
+4421 TELINPGESK

-4441 DTQNKGEKI
+4441 DTQNKGKKV
-4450 NNVKITDT
+4450 NNVKIIDT

-4495 GNSQEIIKDIKTTV
+4495 GNSKEIIRDIKTAV
-4509 KTGDAI
+4509 KTGDTI
-4515 IVSIVIL
+4515 IVSVVVL
-4522 TVSTISLII
+4522 TISTISLII
-4531 IVKRKSKKE
+4531 IVKRKSKK

>member
-1 MKQKKKVITL
+1 MKQRKNIITL
-11 IIFLIAVV
+11 TILLIGIIFISAILIN
-19 AIGVFFINLGIKKDG
+19 IELKKDS

-191 EDGNEVEIPLNKTCN
+191 DDGNEVEVPLSKTCN

-267 KLPKVKGLSALKAS
+267 KLPKVKGLSALNAS
-281 AEGEDIISN
+281 AEGEGIISN

-304 DVDSEGNIVKSLS
+304 DVDSEGNIIKSLS

-459 KKSLDDCTT
+459 NKSLDDCTT

-568 YTNLTGRVYNENS
+568 YTNLTGKVYNENS

-854 SVEKL
+854 SAEKL

-908 FVMSK
+908 FVMSN

-996 NSDDYDSYM
+996 NSDDYESYM

-1460 TSKKEPAKDA
+1460 VSKKEPAKDA

-1545 VDWKEKSYFKDIKE
+1545 VDWEEESYFYNIKE
-1559 VSDGYIVVGFAY
+1559 VSDGYIVIGSTYKDFS
-1571 DELNITDINGKN
+1571 ITDFRGKTT
-1583 INIPAEDSF
+1583 NIPAGSSF
-1592 ILKYDK
+1592 ILKYNK
-1598 NFENVIWANTVE
+1598 SFENIMWVNNVE
-1610 MFASN
+1610 TYASN
-1615 VYIDK
+1615 IYIGK
-1620 NNDCIVKASQYIIK
+1620 NNEYIIK
-1634 YNKYGKL
+1634 ANEYISKYSKDGKL
-1641 IKSINL
+1641 IKLIDLIDLMKKLNFRSMRIQKDM
-1647 VQEFLGIDITIEEDM
+1647 VQDDLR
-1662 MEDNYIYMII
+1662 YMII
-1672 GELGEVENES
+1672 GKLEEGESAN
-1682 IKSISTENGDRI
+1682 ISTENGDRI
-1694 VTTGKFILELN
+1694 VTKGEFILELN

-1717 NSEYTNKL
+1717 SSEYANKL
-1725 KKYNRSGVKSINY
+1725 KKYNKGKIKNINY

-1758 KLKNSSIFV
+1758 KLKNSGIFV
-1767 CDENV
+1767 CDEDG
-1772 NYIWATSLNSK
+1772 NYIWATSLSSE
-1783 SIELINSAKLPDG
+1783 SIKLIDSARLPDG
-1796 GAIAFGNEHMDET
+1796 GAIAIGNEYKDET
-1809 IEINGKN
+1809 ITVNGKEQN
-1816 QDLTIGTVVMKFDKN
+1816 LTTGNIVMKFDKN
-1831 GNLVYALNSTD
+1831 GNLVYVLNSTD
-1842 NELNT
+1842 NELFAT
-1847 ENSIIDSYGRY
+1847 NSIIDSDGRY
-1858 IVFGGSRVNETE
+1858 IVLSAKRVNDEE
-1870 SGKVLL
+1870 SGKLL
-1876 YAGIRVVSNENID
+1876 YAGIRVVSNENRD

-1951 KRITINNQIVEFAT
+1951 KRITINNQIVEFTT

-2219 EEQVYA
+2219 EEQNGA
-2225 GALIRSSNS
+2225 GALIRGSSS
-2234 SIIYNCY
+2234 SQIYNCY
-2241 NSVNIIANKTTC
+2241 NRANVIANEATP
-2253 VGGISGYVED
+2253 VGGISGYINND
-2263 NTKIYNCYN
+2263 TKIYNCYN
-2272 NGNITGKDCVGGIVG
+2272 SGNITGKQRVGGIVG
-2287 RVFINGVITNC
+2287 RSSTKTSSIITNC
-2298 YNAGKVIALSEHA
+2298 YNTGKIIASVSCAG
-2311 AGIVGSGGMGDSAV
+2311 GIVGFNLDAKNDRFSV
-2325 NRCYNIGEIS
+2325 NRCYNTGEIS
-2335 GHSYIGGIVG
+2335 GPDCIGGI
-2345 YGDCPVIGCYN
+2345 IGRSAN
-2356 TGNILGKEKVVAGIA
+2356 SIKT
-2371 AYGSNGPVIGCYNT
+2371 VIGCYNT
-2385 GNISGKNYVGGII
+2385 GNISGKTNVGGIYRKRL
-2398 GSAYISCVI
+2398 SFM
-2407 RQCYNTG
+2407 CYKTMLQY
-2414 DITGTTGVGGICGDA
+2414 
-2429 IRYVRY
+2429 R
-2435 CYNIGKLNCTNGGNI
+2435 CY
-2450 VGTTL
+2450 
-2455 GDNVDGILND
+2455 
-2465 FYQSGSS
+2465 Y
-2472 FPGVCDV
+2472 
-2479 SDQVSGV
+2479 
-2486 IPKSEEYMKS
+2486 
-2496 QDFVD
+2496 
-2501 LLQAGVDQEDIIAN
+2501 
-2515 WVHVEDEYPT
+2515 
-2525 LEFVNN
+2525 
-2531 ETPDETPD
+2531 
-2539 EIVNEVV
+2539 
-2546 RIQIKNPYKY
+2546 R
-2556 YKITT
+2556 
-2561 EVLEN
+2561 
-2566 SEGSRSVGTIS
+2566 
-2577 GENTENE
+2577 
-2584 NIKFVESVK
+2584 
-2593 HGENST
+2593 
-2599 INIEMKPFSNYKV
+2599 
-2612 DKIIINNEEYNDFTE
+2612 
-2627 NEYGNVILDTFKNV
+2627 
-2641 VEDIHIQVI
+2641 
-2650 FERKSPFVLTK
+2650 
-2661 KNEEGDIL
+2661 
-2669 PGAKFTI
+2669 
-2676 SKITSEDDNTIEE
+2676 
-2689 PAKDIDGN
+2689 
-2697 ILGSLENINGNEL
+2697 
-2710 YVIESDENGQ
+2710 
-2720 VVANLPIGKYII
+2720 
-2732 KEVQSPDG
+2732 
-2740 YYYEAWSK
+2740 
-2748 TFEIKNADITEAW
+2748 
-2761 KSDKVYTPFGHSSNK
+2761 
-2776 VTSDGG
+2776 
-2782 HMNIRR
+2782 
-2788 YDIISKYNSK
+2788 
-2798 NELEWE
+2798 
-2804 TTLTKSGYVD
+2804 
-2814 IYDIEEVSNGVY
+2814 
-2826 YAVGYIGGYL
+2826 
-2836 TISKDVLENSEEDFT
+2836 
-2851 IEALNTNTACPIMI
+2851 
-2865 KLNKNGKVTNVER
+2865 
-2878 IGDYQKSGRIIWI
+2878 
-2891 KTLKDGSYII
+2891 
-2901 NGTFGDNVEFSEDD
+2901 
-2915 TESQEKISVTGD
+2915 
-2927 AIIHYNKNGK
+2927 YNKCRWNMWK
-2937 VIRAI
+2937 C
-2942 QLSGNNLQSY
+2942 
-2952 EILSVELDEDKYIFS
+2952 
-2967 VKTFGSG
+2967 
-2974 TIGFTPYIVD
+2974 
-2984 VDGNVTD
+2984 
-2991 VNLDIPSDMNNTY
+2991 
-3004 MRQVE
+3004 
-3009 KKENGNYIVVS
+3009 
-3020 FLFKS
+3020 
-3025 SPYTISGEYTADG
+3025 
-3038 KDIVIEN
+3038 N
-3045 KYAEDTSES
+3045 K
-3054 TIFVLECNQDGKIV
+3054 IC
-3068 RAVGFDG
+3068 
-3075 GSSTI
+3075 
-3080 HGIKLLDNDDIII
+3080 
-3093 SGRGKKIKI
+3093 
-3102 DESTGEN
+3102 
-3109 GYTYSDESDEEKGII
+3109 
-3124 IQLNKDFY
+3124 
-3132 VKNITTT
+3132 
-3139 DEKENYIVNAK
+3139 
-3150 GNTILI
+3150 
-3156 GGKRAYRIATNR
+3156 
-3168 APVDIELTN
+3168 
-3177 KKAGNIIVHHYLK
+3177 
-3190 NTDGTY
+3190 
-3196 TTIPVAPDE
+3196 
-3205 TQSKPVGEQYTTS
+3205 
-3218 PKTDLTDVT
+3218 
-3227 LEKDENNEYVIPQN
+3227 
-3241 ATGEFKAETQEITYY
+3241 
-3256 YEPKDITL
+3256 
-3264 TVHHYL
+3264 
-3270 EGTSTS
+3270 
-3276 LKDDEKYSYAPI
+3276 
-3288 VSIDNQNNTYKITAN
+3288 
-3303 AEFDIDQNKNYNDLI
+3303 
-3318 NNYNFV
+3318 
-3324 NVVTDIKEGATI
+3324 
-3336 DETLHFD
+3336 
-3343 KNSEVTYYYNTKG
+3343 
-3356 HTITTQVK
+3356 
-3364 KHTENRTD
+3364 
-3372 SLTNEKVEV
+3372 
-3381 QVEGGTITG
+3381 
-3390 DYNEKYPEQNSIKY
+3390 
-3404 IETVKQNENSTQTI
+3404 
-3418 IAKPDENYTVKQIK
+3418 
-3432 LQSTN
+3432 
-3437 DSGIK
+3437 
-3442 TETIMYGKDAVD
+3442 
-3454 NAEINATKDDNGN
+3454 
-3467 VTLTTFTNV
+3467 
-3476 TENKHIIV
+3476 
-3484 EFEPAMGTVIVHHYI
+3484 
-3499 EGTGEEYGNTAVKV
+3499 
-3513 PSKDGKVVENEVKN
+3513 
-3527 DYVGEVYSTKES
+3527 
-3539 NNVANVYELKSVSG
+3539 
-3553 KTSGKYTN
+3553 
-3561 DEINIY
+3561 
-3567 YYYNYRSY
+3567 
-3575 NYSIHYYYDGVE
+3575 
-3587 KVSNAITD
+3587 
-3595 QKATYGTI
+3595 
-3603 ITDYPDKAEGYV
+3603 
-3615 FEKVTPAGDGNKTK
+3615 
-3629 LTITENE
+3629 
-3636 EQNRINVY
+3636 
-3644 YRSQFKI
+3644 
-3651 TTDVIEH
+3651 
-3658 SEVYKNGDKKES
+3658 
-3670 VKGGEISGED
+3670 
-3680 EAPYEKVFKGDIQQ
+3680 
-3694 KEIKITPSR
+3694 
-3703 TTDDQGN
+3703 
-3710 TVEYEVVKIV
+3710 
-3720 IKNSKDD
+3720 
-3727 TTGVEVDI
+3727 
-3735 TKLSKEDD
+3735 
-3743 GSVILP
+3743 
-3749 KEYLT
+3749 
-3754 DGNNGMQGDK
+3754 
-3764 HIEVE
+3764 
-3769 FRKKSNVI
+3769 
-3777 IKYLEK
+3777 
-3783 GTENVLYKTSDGKD
+3783 
-3797 YEEITGYEGEHFETS
+3797 
-3812 RKAITNYKTA
+3812 
-3822 ESNSITDD
+3822 
-3830 IKEAMN
+3830 
-3836 KYNGVETNDK
+3836 
-3846 SYVNGTMYADTL
+3846 
-3858 TIIYW
+3858 
-3863 YEKISSGIIVK
+3863 
-3874 HIEIDE
+3874 
-3880 SDIKDGLTLNKGKFL
+3880 
-3895 DEETVPG
+3895 
-3902 YVGELTNTVRKNYE
+3902 
-3916 NMISVNGPESTNEN
+3916 
-3930 LIIVGKDENNKNV
+3930 
-3943 TCKQNNVVEV
+3943 
-3953 RYYYEKQYNVTTEVR
+3953 
-3968 PHDEKIFND
+3968 
-3977 QTNEYE
+3977 
-3983 TKKVDGGTI
+3983 
-3992 SKEYITSEDGSKV
+3992 
-4005 ETIYEKI
+4005 
-4012 NKMGYNKKK
+4012 
-4021 IEIIPDDGYRIKEIT
+4021 
-4036 INGIKYDINQLQK
+4036 
-4049 DGDKVIITSG
+4049 
-4059 TDDNDEKAFFK
+4059 
-4070 DVNEDK
+4070 
-4076 HVIVEFE
+4076 
-4083 RIPARVIVE
+4083 
-4092 YKDAYTKEN
+4092 
-4101 IDKIDTK
+4101 
-4108 IINGYVNDKYNETRP
+4108 
-4123 DIEGYVSVDPEPT
+4123 
-4136 NSSGKMT
+4136 
-4143 KEDIT
+4143 
-4148 IVYWYNKEYK
+4148 
-4158 ITTDVIEMKLV
+4158 
-4169 DKEGNIITKKG
+4169 
-4180 GTISGEDE
+4180 
-4188 MPYETVLRGNNNK
+4188 
-4201 KAIEI
+4201 
-4206 IPDYGFEIKQIKIN
+4206 
-4220 GVSIDYI
+4220 
-4227 NDNGMIKDGKN
+4227 
-4238 VRIPDEY
+4238 
-4245 FKNMQENKHIE
+4245 
-4256 VEFKRIP
+4256 
-4263 GKIIVKNLE
+4263 
-4272 DGTDKPLTED
+4272 
-4282 TTGSGYIGEKYKT
+4282 
-4295 QPSDIKY
+4295 
-4302 YELVEEKYPNNS
+4302 
-4314 EGELS
+4314 
-4319 EEETVVI
+4319 
-4326 YYYRKIK
+4326 
-4333 FNFKIEKEISKIVV
+4333 
-4347 NNKEQALESEM
+4347 
-4358 PIITLEYKDVSDTT
+4358 
-4372 IKVEYK
+4372 
-4378 IKVTNTEKLAGKAII
+4378 
-4393 EENIPD
+4393 
-4399 GFEFAEENAD
+4399 
-4409 EWNLVDGKCVLE
+4409 
-4421 TELINPGEYK
+4421 
-4431 EYVVV
+4431 
-4436 LKWKN
+4436 
-4441 DTQNKGEKI
+4441 
-4450 NNVKITDT
+4450 
-4458 QNEANFDETTLED
+4458 
-4471 NEDNAV
+4471 
-4477 VELKIDK
+4477 
-4484 TVNDVIDDIKN
+4484 
-4495 GNSQEIIKDIKTTV
+4495 
-4509 KTGDAI
+4509 
-4515 IVSIVIL
+4515 
-4522 TVSTISLII
+4522 
-4531 IVKRKSKKE
+4531 

>member
-1 MKQKKKVITL
+1 MKQRRNIITL
-11 IIFLIAVV
+11 TILLIG
-19 AIGVFFINLGIKKDG
+19 IFFISAILINIGLKKDS

-127 IVADDVISKNYID
+127 IVADDVIFKNYID

-242 SFEIETE
+242 SLEIETE

-281 AEGEDIISN
+281 AEGEGIISN

-304 DVDSEGNIVKSLS
+304 DVDLEGNIVKSLS

-406 RYEVSKR
+406 RYEVSKK

-568 YTNLTGRVYNENS
+568 YTNLTGKVYNENS

-650 LMEISS
+650 LMKISS

-668 YNIFENNGKY
+668 YNIFENNGKN

-854 SVEKL
+854 SAEKL
-859 AELKNNIK
+859 EELKNNIK

-875 VTNDFTNSGNNW
+875 VTNDLTNSGNNW

-996 NSDDYDSYM
+996 NSDDYESYM

-1055 LEMQVLQNGAGYKN
+1055 LEIQVLQNGAGYKN

-1271 ICVTKDENGDLQ
+1271 ICVTKDENGALQ

-1413 ITVDNNKISMI
+1413 ITVDNNKISII

-1559 VSDGYIVVGFAY
+1559 VSDGYIAIGLAY

-1620 NNDCIVKASQYIIK
+1620 NNDCIVKASQYISK
-1634 YNKYGKL
+1634 YSKDGKL

-1647 VQEFLGIDITIEEDM
+1647 MQKLEGFQAITVEEDM
-1662 MEDNYIYMII
+1662 MQDNYIYMII
-1672 GELGEVENES
+1672 GKLEEGENES
-1682 IKSISTENGDRI
+1682 TKNINISTENGDRI
-1694 VTTGKFILELN
+1694 VTTGEFVLELN

-1717 NSEYTNKL
+1717 NSEYINKL

-1796 GAIAFGNEHMDET
+1796 GAIAFGNEHMNET

-1816 QDLTIGTVVMKFDKN
+1816 QDLAIGTVVMKFDKN

-1842 NELNT
+1842 NELIT

-1951 KRITINNQIVEFAT
+1951 KRITINNQIVEFTT

-1987 WFVNPTVE
+1987 WFVNPTDE

-2021 KDKDSNETLYDAK
+2021 KDKDSNETLYDAR

-2100 SYIEDLVEF
+2100 SYIEDIVEF

-2168 SIGEGNNFT
+2168 SIGTGHDFT

-2192 NKYAGLFGKISDAK
+2192 NKYAGLFGIISNAK
-2206 VANLGLNGGEIHS
+2206 VANLGLSGGEIHS
-2219 EEQVYA
+2219 EEQKYA
-2225 GALIRSSNS
+2225 GALIASSRSSQ
-2234 SIIYNCY
+2234 IYNCY
-2241 NSVNIIANKTTC
+2241 NSANVIANEALFT
-2253 VGGISGYVED
+2253 GGISGRIAES
-2263 NTKIYNCYN
+2263 TQIYNCYN
-2272 NGNITGKDCVGGIVG
+2272 SGNITGKQDIGGIAG
-2287 RVFINGVITNC
+2287 RSYENKKNTINIITNC
-2298 YNAGKVIALSEHA
+2298 YNTGKITALSDYA
-2311 AGIVGSGGMGDSAV
+2311 GGIVGSYVDFYNYYMDKTLV
-2325 NRCYNIGEIS
+2325 NRCYNTGEIS
-2335 GHSYIGGIVG
+2335 GSNYIGGIIGWVTSKSNS
-2345 YGDCPVIGCYN
+2345 VNGCYN
-2356 TGNILGKEKVVAGIA
+2356 M
-2371 AYGSNGPVIGCYNT
+2371 
-2385 GNISGKNYVGGII
+2385 GNISGKTDIGGII
-2398 GSAYISCVI
+2398 GGAVSSSYI

-2414 DITGTTGVGGICGDA
+2414 AITGTTSVGGICGSA
-2429 IRYVRY
+2429 IKYVKY
-2435 CYNIGKLNCTNGGNI
+2435 CYNIGKLNCTKGGNI

-2455 GDNVDGILND
+2455 GNSVDGILND
-2465 FYQSGSS
+2465 FYQNGSS

-2486 IPKSEEYMKS
+2486 ISKSEEYMKS

-2501 LLQAGVDQEDIIAN
+2501 LLQAGVDSKDVIAN
-2515 WVHVEDEYPT
+2515 WVHVENDYPT
-2525 LEFVNN
+2525 LKFVNI
-2531 ETPDETPD
+2531 ETPG

-2650 FERKSPFVLTK
+2650 FERKAPFVLTK
-2661 KNEEGDIL
+2661 KNEAGDIL
-2669 PGAKFTI
+2669 PGAKFI
-2676 SKITSEDDNTIEE
+2676 INKILKQDEDTIEE
-2689 PAKDIDGN
+2689 PAKDINGN
-2697 ILGSLENINGNEL
+2697 IIGNIENINGNDL
-2710 YVIESDENGQ
+2710 YVIESDKNGQ
-2720 VVANLPIGKYII
+2720 VVADLPNGEYII

-2740 YYYEAWSK
+2740 YYYEEWSK
-2748 TFEIKNADITEAW
+2748 NFEIKNAEITEVW
-2761 KSDKVYTPFGHSSNK
+2761 KDGQSTLYSGNK
-2776 VTSDGG
+2776 ITSDGG
-2782 HMNIRR
+2782 HIKLYRESQYGDNNLI
-2788 YDIISKYNSK
+2788 YKYNSK
-2798 NELEWE
+2798 NELEWS
-2804 TTLTKSGYVD
+2804 TSFVKSGSVNMH
-2814 IYDIEEVSNGVY
+2814 DIEEMANGVY
-2826 YAVGYIGGYL
+2826 YAVGSAGGTL
-2836 TISKDVLENSEEDFT
+2836 TISSDMMENSEEDFKLD
-2851 IEALNTNTACPIMI
+2851 ANTMYPILI
-2865 KLNKNGKVTNVER
+2865 KLNKNGKVISVEK
-2878 IGDYQKSGRIIWI
+2878 IGNYLESGDLIRI
-2891 KTLKDGSYII
+2891 KTLKDGTYIVYGVF
-2901 NGTFGDNVEFSEDD
+2901 NKNLEFSEND
-2915 TESQEKISVTGD
+2915 TESKEVINITGD
-2927 AIIHYNKNGK
+2927 VIIHYNKNGK
-2937 VIRAI
+2937 VIRAM
-2942 QLSGNNLQSY
+2942 QLSDKSLRGF
-2952 EILSVELDEDKYIFS
+2952 EILNAELDESRYIFS
-2967 VKTFGSG
+2967 VKTFGNSFV
-2974 TIGFTPYIVD
+2974 GFSPYIVD
-2984 VDGNVTD
+2984 FDGNISTVQL
-2991 VNLDIPSDMNNTY
+2991 NIPNDMNNMY
-3004 MRQVE
+3004 NRQVE
-3009 KKENGNYIVVS
+3009 KIENGNYIVIG
-3020 FLFKS
+3020 FIFKE
-3025 SPYTISGEYTADG
+3025 SPYTISSEYTADG

-3045 KYAEDTSES
+3045 KYAKDTHES
-3054 TIFVLECNQDGKIV
+3054 TIIVMEYNQDGKIV
-3068 RAVGFDG
+3068 KAVGFDG
-3075 GSSTI
+3075 GSYYSV
-3080 HGIKLLDNDDIII
+3080 GLKLLENEDIVI
-3093 SGRGKKIKI
+3093 SMNKTSENNSIKI

-3109 GYTYSDESDEEKGII
+3109 GYTFNDTNDSEYAI
-3124 IQLNKDFY
+3124 IQLSKDFK
-3132 VKNITTT
+3132 VKNVAFVSDGGI
-3139 DEKENYIVNAK
+3139 INAK

-3156 GGKRAYRIATNR
+3156 DGKTAYRIATNR

-3227 LEKDENNEYVIPQN
+3227 LEKNENNEYVIPQN

-3372 SLTNEKVEV
+3372 SLTNEKAEV

-3442 TETIMYGKDAVD
+3442 TETIIYGKDAVD

-3553 KTSGKYTN
+3553 KISGRY
-3561 DEINIY
+3561 INGELNVY

-3575 NYSIHYYYDGVE
+3575 NYSIHYYYDGIE

-3603 ITDYPDKAEGYV
+3603 ITDYPDKAEGYI
-3615 FEKVTPAGDGNKTK
+3615 FEKVTPAGGENKTK

-3680 EAPYEKVFKGDIQQ
+3680 EAPYEKVFKGDIPQ

-3710 TVEYEVVKIV
+3710 TVEYKVVKIV

-3846 SYVNGTMYADTL
+3846 TYVNGTMYADTL

-3874 HIEIDE
+3874 HIEINE
-3880 SDIKDGLTLNKGKFL
+3880 SDIKDGLTLNKGKIL
-3895 DEETVPG
+3895 DEETISG
-3902 YVGELTNTVRKNYE
+3902 YVGEAIKTSRKNYE
-3916 NMISVNGPESTNEN
+3916 NMIFVNGPETKEEN
-3930 LIIVGKDENNKNV
+3930 IVIVSKDENNKDV
-3943 TCKQNNVVEV
+3943 ICKQNKVVEV
-3953 RYYYEKQYNVTTEVR
+3953 RYYYEEQYNVTTEVK
-3968 PHDEKIFND
+3968 PHDEKIFNN

-4012 NKMGYNKKK
+4012 NKMGYNKKQ
-4021 IEIIPDDGYRIKEIT
+4021 IEISPDKGYRIKEIT
-4036 INGIKYDINQLQK
+4036 INGIKYDLNQLEK
-4049 DGDKVIITSG
+4049 DGEKVIIKSG
-4059 TDDNDEKAFFK
+4059 TDNSSETAFFK

-4076 HVIVEFE
+4076 HVVVEFE
-4083 RIPARVIVE
+4083 KIPAKVIVE

-4108 IINGYVNDKYNETRP
+4108 IINGFVNDDYNETRP
-4123 DIEGYVSVDPEPT
+4123 DIEGYVPADPEPT
-4136 NSSGKMT
+4136 NNKGKMT
-4143 KEDIT
+4143 EDDIT
-4148 IVYWYNKEYK
+4148 VIYWYNKEFK
-4158 ITTDVIEMKLV
+4158 ITTDVIEIKLV
-4169 DKEGNIITKKG
+4169 DKDGNILVKKG
-4180 GTISGEDE
+4180 GTITGEDE
-4188 MPYETVLRGNNNK
+4188 MPYESVIRGNNNT
-4201 KAIEI
+4201 KAIDI

-4227 NDNGMIKDGKN
+4227 NDDNMTKDGKN
-4238 VRIPDEY
+4238 VRIPEEY
-4245 FKNMQENKHIE
+4245 FKNMQEDKHIE

-4263 GKIIVKNLE
+4263 GKVIVKNLE
-4272 DGTDKPLTED
+4272 DETDKPLTED
-4282 TTGSGYIGEKYKT
+4282 ITESGYIGEKYKT
-4295 QPSDIKY
+4295 QPSNIKY

-4326 YYYRKIK
+4326 YYYKKVK
-4333 FNFKIEKEISKIVV
+4333 FNFKIEKDISKIIV
-4347 NNKEQALESEM
+4347 NNEEKTIESGM
-4358 PIITLEYKDVSDTT
+4358 PIITLQYKNVSNTI

-4409 EWNLVDGKCVLE
+4409 EWNLVDGKYVLE
-4421 TELINPGEYK
+4421 TELINPGESK
-4431 EYVVV
+4431 EYVVI

-4441 DTQNKGEKI
+4441 DTQNKGKKV
-4450 NNVKITDT
+4450 NNVKIIDT

-4495 GNSQEIIKDIKTTV
+4495 GNSKEIIRDIKTAV
-4509 KTGDAI
+4509 KTGDTI
-4515 IVSIVIL
+4515 IVSVVVL
-4522 TVSTISLII
+4522 TISTISLII
-4531 IVKRKSKKE
+4531 IVKRKSKK

>member
-1 MKQKKKVITL
+1 MKQRKNIITL
-11 IIFLIAVV
+11 TILLIG
-19 AIGVFFINLGIKKDG
+19 IFFISAILINIGLKKDS

-191 EDGNEVEIPLNKTCN
+191 EDGNEVEVPLNKTCN
-206 LTMDWYGTST
+206 LTIDWYGTST

-304 DVDSEGNIVKSLS
+304 DVDLEGNIVKSLS

-406 RYEVSKR
+406 RYEVSKK

-854 SVEKL
+854 SAEKL

-1055 LEMQVLQNGAGYKN
+1055 LEIQVLQNGAGYKN

-1221 VKYQVT
+1221 VKYHVT

-1545 VDWKEKSYFKDIKE
+1545 VDWEEESYFYNIKE
-1559 VSDGYIVVGFAY
+1559 VSDGYIVIGSTYKDFS
-1571 DELNITDINGKN
+1571 ITDFRGKTT
-1583 INIPAEDSF
+1583 NIPAGSSF
-1592 ILKYDK
+1592 ILKYNK
-1598 NFENVIWANTVE
+1598 SFENIMWVNNVE
-1610 MFASN
+1610 TYASN
-1615 VYIDK
+1615 IYIGK
-1620 NNDCIVKASQYIIK
+1620 NNEYIIK
-1634 YNKYGKL
+1634 ANEYISKYSKDGKL
-1641 IKSINL
+1641 IKLIDLIDLMKKLNFRSMRIQKDM
-1647 VQEFLGIDITIEEDM
+1647 VQDDLR
-1662 MEDNYIYMII
+1662 YMII
-1672 GELGEVENES
+1672 GKLEEGESAN
-1682 IKSISTENGDRI
+1682 ISTENGDRI
-1694 VTTGKFILELN
+1694 VTKGEFILELN

-1717 NSEYTNKL
+1717 SSEYANKL
-1725 KKYNRSGVKSINY
+1725 KKYNKGKIKNINY

-1758 KLKNSSIFV
+1758 KLKNSGIFV
-1767 CDENV
+1767 CDEDG
-1772 NYIWATSLNSK
+1772 NYIWATSLSSE
-1783 SIELINSAKLPDG
+1783 SIKLIDSARLPDG
-1796 GAIAFGNEHMDET
+1796 GAIAIGNEYKDET
-1809 IEINGKN
+1809 ITVNGKEQN
-1816 QDLTIGTVVMKFDKN
+1816 LTTGNIVMKFDKN
-1831 GNLVYALNSTD
+1831 GNLVYVLNSTD
-1842 NELNT
+1842 NELFAT
-1847 ENSIIDSYGRY
+1847 NSIIDSDGRY
-1858 IVFGGSRVNETE
+1858 IVLSAKRVNDEE
-1870 SGKVLL
+1870 SGKLL
-1876 YAGIRVVSNENID
+1876 YAGIRVVSNENRD

-1951 KRITINNQIVEFAT
+1951 KRITINNQIVEFTT

-1987 WFVNPTVE
+1987 WFVNPTDE

-2034 DVNGNL
+2034 DVNGSL

-2192 NKYAGLFGKISDAK
+2192 NKYAGLFGKISNAK
-2206 VANLGLNGGEIHS
+2206 VANLGLSGGEIHS
-2219 EEQVYA
+2219 EEQKYA
-2225 GALIRSSNS
+2225 GALIAGSVRSQ
-2234 SIIYNCY
+2234 IYNCY
-2241 NSVNIIANKTTC
+2241 NSANVIANEAFST
-2253 VGGISGYVED
+2253 GGISGYIVE

-2272 NGNITGKDCVGGIVG
+2272 SGNITGKKDIGGIAG
-2287 RVFINGVITNC
+2287 WSKESKKNTINIITNC
-2298 YNAGKVIALSEHA
+2298 YNTGKITALSDYA
-2311 AGIVGSGGMGDSAV
+2311 GGIVGSYVDFYNYYMDKSSV
-2325 NRCYNIGEIS
+2325 NRCYNTGEIS
-2335 GHSYIGGIVG
+2335 GSNYIGGIIGWVTSN
-2345 YGDCPVIGCYN
+2345 CNRVNGCYN
-2356 TGNILGKEKVVAGIA
+2356 M
-2371 AYGSNGPVIGCYNT
+2371 
-2385 GNISGKNYVGGII
+2385 GNISGKTDIGGII
-2398 GSAYISCVI
+2398 GGAVSSSYI

-2414 DITGTTGVGGICGDA
+2414 AITGTTSVGGICGSA
-2429 IRYVRY
+2429 IKYVKY
-2435 CYNIGKLNCTNGGNI
+2435 CYNIGKLNCTKGGNI

-2455 GDNVDGILND
+2455 GNSVDGILND
-2465 FYQSGSS
+2465 FYQNGSS

-2479 SDQVSGV
+2479 SDQVSGA
-2486 IPKSEEYMKS
+2486 ISKSEEYMKS

-2501 LLQAGVDQEDIIAN
+2501 LLQAGVDPKDVIAN

-2531 ETPDETPD
+2531 ETPD

-2577 GENTENE
+2577 GENTETE

-2641 VEDIHIQVI
+2641 IEDIHIQVI
-2650 FERKSPFVLTK
+2650 FERKAPFVLTK

-2676 SKITSEDDNTIEE
+2676 SKITSQDDNTIEE

-2697 ILGSLENINGNEL
+2697 ILGSLKNINGNEL

-2761 KSDKVYTPFGHSSNK
+2761 KADDVGVLVGHSCNK

-2782 HMNIRR
+2782 HINIKKQDDRLF
-2788 YDIISKYNSK
+2788 DIISKYNSK

-2804 TTLTKSGYVD
+2804 TTLAKSGYVD
-2814 IYDIEEVSNGVY
+2814 IFDIEEVSNGMY
-2826 YAVGYIGGYL
+2826 YAVGYIGGDL
-2836 TISKDVLENSEEDFT
+2836 TISKDIIENSEEDIT
-2851 IEALNTNTACPIMI
+2851 IEALNRSTCPIII
-2865 KLNKNGKVTNVER
+2865 KLNKNGKVTSVER

-2901 NGTFGDNVEFSEDD
+2901 NGSFSDNVEFSEDD
-2915 TESQEKISVTGD
+2915 TESHKKISVTGN

-2942 QLSGNNLQSY
+2942 QLSGNDLQSY
-2952 EILSVELDEDKYIFS
+2952 EILNVELNENKYIFS
-2967 VKTFGSG
+2967 VKTFGDG
-2974 TIGFTPYIVD
+2974 GFVGFIPYIVD
-2984 VDGNVTD
+2984 FDGNDSTVQL
-2991 VNLDIPSDMNNTY
+2991 NIPDDMNNHY
-3004 MRQVE
+3004 DRQVE
-3009 KKENGNYIVVS
+3009 KIENGNYIVIG
-3020 FLFKS
+3020 FIFKE
-3025 SPYTISGEYTADG
+3025 SPYTISSEYTADG

-3045 KYAEDTSES
+3045 KYAKDTSES
-3054 TIFVLECNQDGKIV
+3054 TIIVMEYNQDGKIV
-3068 RAVGFDG
+3068 KAAGFDG
-3075 GSSTI
+3075 GSYLSV
-3080 HGIKLLDNDDIII
+3080 GLKLLENEDIVI
-3093 SGRGKKIKI
+3093 SMEKIDANNSIKI

-3109 GYTYSDESDEEKGII
+3109 GYTFNATNDSEYAI
-3124 IQLNKDFY
+3124 IQLSKDFK
-3132 VKNITTT
+3132 VKNVAFVSDRGI
-3139 DEKENYIVNAK
+3139 INAK

-3156 GGKRAYRIATNR
+3156 AGKTAYRIATNR
-3168 APVDIELTN
+3168 APVDMELTN

-3227 LEKDENNEYVIPQN
+3227 PEKNGNNEYVIPQN
-3241 ATGEFKAETQEITYY
+3241 ATGEFKEETQEITYY

-3372 SLTNEKVEV
+3372 SLTNEKAEV

-3442 TETIMYGKDAVD
+3442 TETIIYGKDAVD

-3484 EFEPAMGTVIVHHYI
+3484 EFEPAMGTVIIHHYI

-3539 NNVANVYELKSVSG
+3539 NNVANIYELKSVSG
-3553 KTSGKYTN
+3553 KISGRY
-3561 DEINIY
+3561 INGELNVY

-3603 ITDYPDKAEGYV
+3603 ITDYPDKAEGYI
-3615 FEKVTPAGDGNKTK
+3615 FEKVTPAGGENKTK

-3680 EAPYEKVFKGDIQQ
+3680 EAPYEKVFKGDIPQ

-3783 GTENVLYKTSDGKD
+3783 DTENVLYKTSDGKD
-3797 YEEITGYEGEHFETS
+3797 YEEITGYEGDHFETS

-3846 SYVNGTMYADTL
+3846 TYVNGTMYADTL

-3880 SDIKDGLTLNKGKFL
+3880 SDIKDGLTLNKGKIL

-3902 YVGELTNTVRKNYE
+3902 YVGELANTVRKNYE

-3930 LIIVGKDENNKNV
+3930 LIIAGKDENNKNV
-3943 TCKQNNVVEV
+3943 TCKQNNAVEV

-4059 TDDNDEKAFFK
+4059 TDDNDERAFFK

-4272 DGTDKPLTED
+4272 DGTNKPLTED

-4295 QPSDIKY
+4295 QPSNIKY

-4326 YYYRKIK
+4326 YYYKKVK
-4333 FNFKIEKEISKIVV
+4333 FNFKIEKDISKIIV
-4347 NNKEQALESEM
+4347 NNEEKTIESGM
-4358 PIITLEYKDVSDTT
+4358 PIITLQYKNVSNTI

-4399 GFEFAEENAD
+4399 GFEFSEGNAD
-4409 EWNLVDGKCVLE
+4409 EWNLVDGKYVLE

-4441 DTQNKGEKI
+4441 DTQNKGKKV
-4450 NNVKITDT
+4450 NNVKIIDT

-4495 GNSQEIIKDIKTTV
+4495 GNSKEIIRDIKTAV
-4509 KTGDAI
+4509 KTGDTI
-4515 IVSIVIL
+4515 IVSVVVL
-4522 TVSTISLII
+4522 TISTISLII
-4531 IVKRKSKKE
+4531 IVKRKSKK

>member
-1 MKQKKKVITL
+1 MKQRKNIITL
-11 IIFLIAVV
+11 TILLIG
-19 AIGVFFINLGIKKDG
+19 IFFISAILINIGLKKDS
-34 KILNAQTLKSMTY
+34 KILNAQTLKSMAY

-191 EDGNEVEIPLNKTCN
+191 EDGNEVEVPLNKTCN
-206 LTMDWYGTST
+206 LTIDWYGTST

-304 DVDSEGNIVKSLS
+304 DVDLEGNIVKSLS

-406 RYEVSKR
+406 RYEVSKK

-459 KKSLDDCTT
+459 NKSLDDCTT

-568 YTNLTGRVYNENS
+568 YTNLTGKVYNENS

-854 SVEKL
+854 SAEKL

-996 NSDDYDSYM
+996 NSDDYESYM

-1221 VKYQVT
+1221 VKYHVT

-1545 VDWKEKSYFKDIKE
+1545 VDWEEESYFYNIKE
-1559 VSDGYIVVGFAY
+1559 VSDGYIVIGSTYKDFS
-1571 DELNITDINGKN
+1571 ITDFRGKTT
-1583 INIPAEDSF
+1583 NIPAGSSF
-1592 ILKYDK
+1592 ILKYNK
-1598 NFENVIWANTVE
+1598 SFENIMWVNNVE
-1610 MFASN
+1610 TYASN
-1615 VYIDK
+1615 IYIGK
-1620 NNDCIVKASQYIIK
+1620 NNEYIIK
-1634 YNKYGKL
+1634 ANEYISKYSKDGKL
-1641 IKSINL
+1641 IKLIDLIDLMKKLNFRSMRIQKDM
-1647 VQEFLGIDITIEEDM
+1647 VQDDLR
-1662 MEDNYIYMII
+1662 YMII
-1672 GELGEVENES
+1672 GKLEEGESAN
-1682 IKSISTENGDRI
+1682 ISTENGDRI
-1694 VTTGKFILELN
+1694 VTKGEFILELN

-1717 NSEYTNKL
+1717 SSEYANKL
-1725 KKYNRSGVKSINY
+1725 KKYNKGKIKNINY

-1758 KLKNSSIFV
+1758 KLKNSGIFV
-1767 CDENV
+1767 CDEDG
-1772 NYIWATSLNSK
+1772 NYIWATSLSSE
-1783 SIELINSAKLPDG
+1783 SIKLIDSARLPDG
-1796 GAIAFGNEHMDET
+1796 GAIAIGNEYKDET
-1809 IEINGKN
+1809 ITVNGKEQN
-1816 QDLTIGTVVMKFDKN
+1816 LTTGNIVMKFDKN
-1831 GNLVYALNSTD
+1831 GNLVYVLNSTD
-1842 NELNT
+1842 NELFAT
-1847 ENSIIDSYGRY
+1847 NSIIDSDGRY
-1858 IVFGGSRVNETE
+1858 IVLSAKRVNDEE
-1870 SGKVLL
+1870 SGKLL
-1876 YAGIRVVSNENID
+1876 YAGIRVVSNENRD

-1951 KRITINNQIVEFAT
+1951 KRITINNQIVEFTT

-1987 WFVNPTVE
+1987 WFVNPTDE

-2034 DVNGNL
+2034 DVNGSL

-2192 NKYAGLFGKISDAK
+2192 NKYAGLFGKISNAK
-2206 VANLGLNGGEIHS
+2206 VANLGLSGGEIHS
-2219 EEQVYA
+2219 EEQKYA
-2225 GALIRSSNS
+2225 GALIAGSVRSQ
-2234 SIIYNCY
+2234 IYNCY
-2241 NSVNIIANKTTC
+2241 NSANVIANEAFST
-2253 VGGISGYVED
+2253 GGISGYIVE

-2272 NGNITGKDCVGGIVG
+2272 SGNITGKKDIGGIAG
-2287 RVFINGVITNC
+2287 WSKESKKNTINIITNC
-2298 YNAGKVIALSEHA
+2298 YNTGKITALSDYA
-2311 AGIVGSGGMGDSAV
+2311 GGIVGSYVDFYNYYMDKSSV
-2325 NRCYNIGEIS
+2325 NRCYNTGEIS
-2335 GHSYIGGIVG
+2335 GSNYIGGIIGWVTSN
-2345 YGDCPVIGCYN
+2345 CNRVNGCYN
-2356 TGNILGKEKVVAGIA
+2356 M
-2371 AYGSNGPVIGCYNT
+2371 
-2385 GNISGKNYVGGII
+2385 GNISGKTDIGGII
-2398 GSAYISCVI
+2398 GGAVSSSYI

-2414 DITGTTGVGGICGDA
+2414 AITGTTSVGGICGSA
-2429 IRYVRY
+2429 IKYVKY
-2435 CYNIGKLNCTNGGNI
+2435 CYNIGKLNCTKGGNI

-2455 GDNVDGILND
+2455 GNSVDGILND
-2465 FYQSGSS
+2465 FYQNGSS

-2479 SDQVSGV
+2479 SDQVSGA
-2486 IPKSEEYMKS
+2486 ISKSEEYMKS

-2501 LLQAGVDQEDIIAN
+2501 LLQAGVDPKDVIAN

-2531 ETPDETPD
+2531 ETPD

-2577 GENTENE
+2577 GENTETE

-2641 VEDIHIQVI
+2641 IEDIHIQVI
-2650 FERKSPFVLTK
+2650 FERKAPFVLTK

-2676 SKITSEDDNTIEE
+2676 SKITSQDDNTIEE

-2697 ILGSLENINGNEL
+2697 ILGSLKNINGNEL

-2761 KSDKVYTPFGHSSNK
+2761 KADDVGVLVGHSCNK

-2782 HMNIRR
+2782 HINIKKQDDRLF
-2788 YDIISKYNSK
+2788 DIISKYNSK

-2804 TTLTKSGYVD
+2804 TTLAKSGYVD
-2814 IYDIEEVSNGVY
+2814 IFDIEEVSNGMY
-2826 YAVGYIGGYL
+2826 YAVGYIGGDL
-2836 TISKDVLENSEEDFT
+2836 TISKDIIENSEEDIT
-2851 IEALNTNTACPIMI
+2851 IEALNRSTCPIII
-2865 KLNKNGKVTNVER
+2865 KLNKNGKVTSVER

-2901 NGTFGDNVEFSEDD
+2901 NGSFSDNVEFSEDD
-2915 TESQEKISVTGD
+2915 TESHKKISVTGN

-2942 QLSGNNLQSY
+2942 QLSGNDLQSY
-2952 EILSVELDEDKYIFS
+2952 EILNVELNENKYIFS
-2967 VKTFGSG
+2967 VKTFGDG
-2974 TIGFTPYIVD
+2974 GFVGFIPYIVD
-2984 VDGNVTD
+2984 FDGNDSTVQL
-2991 VNLDIPSDMNNTY
+2991 NIPDDMNNHY
-3004 MRQVE
+3004 DRQVE
-3009 KKENGNYIVVS
+3009 KIENGNYIVIG
-3020 FLFKS
+3020 FIFKE
-3025 SPYTISGEYTADG
+3025 SPYTISSEYTADG

-3045 KYAEDTSES
+3045 KYAKDTSES
-3054 TIFVLECNQDGKIV
+3054 TIIVMEYNQDGKIV
-3068 RAVGFDG
+3068 KAAGFDG
-3075 GSSTI
+3075 GSYLSV
-3080 HGIKLLDNDDIII
+3080 GLKLLENEDIVI
-3093 SGRGKKIKI
+3093 SMEKIDANNSIKI

-3109 GYTYSDESDEEKGII
+3109 GYTFNATNDSEYAI
-3124 IQLNKDFY
+3124 IQLSKDFK
-3132 VKNITTT
+3132 VKNVAFVSDRGI
-3139 DEKENYIVNAK
+3139 INAK

-3156 GGKRAYRIATNR
+3156 AGKTAYRIATNR
-3168 APVDIELTN
+3168 APVDMELTN

-3227 LEKDENNEYVIPQN
+3227 PEKNGNNEYVIPQN
-3241 ATGEFKAETQEITYY
+3241 ATGEFKEETQEITYY

-3372 SLTNEKVEV
+3372 SLTNEKAEV

-3442 TETIMYGKDAVD
+3442 TETIIYGKDAVD

-3539 NNVANVYELKSVSG
+3539 NNVANIYELKSVSG
-3553 KTSGKYTN
+3553 KISGRY
-3561 DEINIY
+3561 INGELNVY

-3575 NYSIHYYYDGVE
+3575 NYSIYYYYDGVE

-3680 EAPYEKVFKGDIQQ
+3680 EAPYEKVFKGDIPQ

-3754 DGNNGMQGDK
+3754 DGNNGMQSDK

-3783 GTENVLYKTSDGKD
+3783 GTENVLYKTSEGKD

-3830 IKEAMN
+3830 IKEAMS
-3836 KYNGVETNDK
+3836 KYNGVETNNK
-3846 SYVNGTMYADTL
+3846 TYVNGTMYADTL

-3880 SDIKDGLTLNKGKFL
+3880 SDIKDGLTLNKGKIL
-3895 DEETVPG
+3895 DEETVSG
-3902 YVGELTNTVRKNYE
+3902 YVGETIKTSRKTYK
-3916 NMISVNGPESTNEN
+3916 NMIWVNGPETKEEN
-3930 LIIVGKDENNKNV
+3930 IVIISKDENNKDV
-3943 TCKQNNVVEV
+3943 ICKQNKVVEV

-3968 PHDEKIFND
+3968 PHDEKIFNN

-3992 SKEYITSEDGSKV
+3992 SKEYVTSEDGSKK

-4012 NKMGYNKKK
+4012 NKMGYNKKQ
-4021 IEIIPDDGYRIKEIT
+4021 IEISPDKGYRIKEIT
-4036 INGIKYDINQLQK
+4036 INGIKYDLNQLEK
-4049 DGDKVIITSG
+4049 DGEKVIIKSG
-4059 TDDNDEKAFFK
+4059 TDNSSETAFFK

-4076 HVIVEFE
+4076 HVVVEFE
-4083 RIPARVIVE
+4083 RIPAKVIVE

-4108 IINGYVNDKYNETRP
+4108 IINGFVNDDYNETRP
-4123 DIEGYVSVDPEPT
+4123 NIEGYVPADPEPT
-4136 NSSGKMT
+4136 NNKGKMT
-4143 KEDIT
+4143 EDDIT
-4148 IVYWYNKEYK
+4148 VIYWYNKEFK
-4158 ITTDVIEMKLV
+4158 ITTDVIEIKLV
-4169 DKEGNIITKKG
+4169 DKDGNILVKKG
-4180 GTISGEDE
+4180 GTITGEDE
-4188 MPYETVLRGNNNK
+4188 KPYESVIRGNNNTK
-4201 KAIEI
+4201 VIDI

-4227 NDNGMIKDGKN
+4227 NDDNMTKDGKN
-4238 VRIPDEY
+4238 VRIPEEY
-4245 FKNMQENKHIE
+4245 FKNMQEDKHIE

-4263 GKIIVKNLE
+4263 GKVIVKNLE
-4272 DGTDKPLTED
+4272 DETDKPLTED
-4282 TTGSGYIGEKYKT
+4282 TTESGYIGEKYKT
-4295 QPSDIKY
+4295 QPSNIKY

-4333 FNFKIEKEISKIVV
+4333 FNFKIEKDISKIIV
-4347 NNKEQALESEM
+4347 NNEEKTIESGM
-4358 PIITLEYKDVSDTT
+4358 PIITLQYKNVSNTI

-4409 EWNLVDGKCVLE
+4409 EWNLVDGKYVLE
-4421 TELINPGEYK
+4421 TELINPGESK

-4441 DTQNKGEKI
+4441 DTQNKGKKV
-4450 NNVKITDT
+4450 NNVKIIDT

-4495 GNSQEIIKDIKTTV
+4495 GNSKEIIRDIKTAV
-4509 KTGDAI
+4509 KTGDTI
-4515 IVSIVIL
+4515 IVSVVVL
-4522 TVSTISLII
+4522 TISTISLII
-4531 IVKRKSKKE
+4531 IVKRKSKK

>member
-1 MKQKKKVITL
+1 MKQRRNIITL
-11 IIFLIAVV
+11 TILLIG
-19 AIGVFFINLGIKKDG
+19 IFFISAILINIGLKKDS

-281 AEGEDIISN
+281 AEGEGIISN

-406 RYEVSKR
+406 RYEVSKK

-459 KKSLDDCTT
+459 NKSLDDCTT

-568 YTNLTGRVYNENS
+568 YTNLTGKVYNENS

-650 LMEISS
+650 LMKISS

-668 YNIFENNGKY
+668 YNIFENNGKN

-854 SVEKL
+854 SAEKL
-859 AELKNNIK
+859 EELKNNIK

-875 VTNDFTNSGNNW
+875 VTNDLTNSGNNW

-996 NSDDYDSYM
+996 NSDDYESYM

-1055 LEMQVLQNGAGYKN
+1055 LEIQVLQNGAGYKN

-1271 ICVTKDENGDLQ
+1271 ICVTKDENGALQ

-1413 ITVDNNKISMI
+1413 ITVDNNKISII

-1559 VSDGYIVVGFAY
+1559 VSDGYIAIGLAY

-1620 NNDCIVKASQYIIK
+1620 NNDCIVKASQYISK
-1634 YNKYGKL
+1634 YSKDGKL

-1647 VQEFLGIDITIEEDM
+1647 MQKLEGFQAITVEEDM
-1662 MEDNYIYMII
+1662 MQDNYIYMII
-1672 GELGEVENES
+1672 GKLEEGENES
-1682 IKSISTENGDRI
+1682 TKNINISTENGDRI
-1694 VTTGKFILELN
+1694 VTTGEFVLELN

-1717 NSEYTNKL
+1717 NSEYINKL

-1796 GAIAFGNEHMDET
+1796 GAIAFGNEHMNET

-1816 QDLTIGTVVMKFDKN
+1816 QDLAIGTVVMKFDKN

-1842 NELNT
+1842 NELIT

-1951 KRITINNQIVEFAT
+1951 KRITINNQIVEFTT

-1987 WFVNPTVE
+1987 WFVNPTDE

-2021 KDKDSNETLYDAK
+2021 KDKDSNETLYDAR

-2168 SIGEGNNFT
+2168 SIGTGHDFT

-2192 NKYAGLFGKISDAK
+2192 NKYAGLFGIISNAK
-2206 VANLGLNGGEIHS
+2206 VANLGLSGGEIHS
-2219 EEQVYA
+2219 EEQKYA
-2225 GALIRSSNS
+2225 GALIASSRSSQ
-2234 SIIYNCY
+2234 IYNCY
-2241 NSVNIIANKTTC
+2241 NSANVIANEALFT
-2253 VGGISGYVED
+2253 GGISGRIAES
-2263 NTKIYNCYN
+2263 TQIYNCYN
-2272 NGNITGKDCVGGIVG
+2272 SGNITGKQDIGGIAG
-2287 RVFINGVITNC
+2287 RSYENKKNTINIITNC
-2298 YNAGKVIALSEHA
+2298 YNTGKITALSDYA
-2311 AGIVGSGGMGDSAV
+2311 GGIVGFYVDFYNYYMDKTLV
-2325 NRCYNIGEIS
+2325 NRCYNTGEIS
-2335 GHSYIGGIVG
+2335 GSNYIGGIIGWVTSKSNS
-2345 YGDCPVIGCYN
+2345 VNGCYN
-2356 TGNILGKEKVVAGIA
+2356 M
-2371 AYGSNGPVIGCYNT
+2371 
-2385 GNISGKNYVGGII
+2385 GNISGKTDIGGII
-2398 GSAYISCVI
+2398 GGAVSSSYI

-2414 DITGTTGVGGICGDA
+2414 AITGTTSVGGICGSA
-2429 IRYVRY
+2429 IKYVKY
-2435 CYNIGKLNCTNGGNI
+2435 CYNIGKLNCTKGGNI

-2455 GDNVDGILND
+2455 GNSVDGILND
-2465 FYQSGSS
+2465 FYQNGSS

-2479 SDQVSGV
+2479 SDQVSGA
-2486 IPKSEEYMKS
+2486 ISKSEEYMKS

-2501 LLQAGVDQEDIIAN
+2501 LLQAGVDPKDVIAN

-2531 ETPDETPD
+2531 ETPD

-2577 GENTENE
+2577 GENTETE
-2584 NIKFVESVK
+2584 NIKFVENVK

-2641 VEDIHIQVI
+2641 IEDIHIQVI
-2650 FERKSPFVLTK
+2650 FERKAPFVLTK
-2661 KNEEGDIL
+2661 KNEAGDIL
-2669 PGAKFTI
+2669 PGAKFI
-2676 SKITSEDDNTIEE
+2676 INKILKQDEDTIEE
-2689 PAKDIDGN
+2689 PAKDINGN
-2697 ILGSLENINGNEL
+2697 IIGNIENINGNDL
-2710 YVIESDENGQ
+2710 YVIESDKNGQ
-2720 VVANLPIGKYII
+2720 VVADLPNGEYII

-2740 YYYEAWSK
+2740 YYYEEWSK
-2748 TFEIKNADITEAW
+2748 NFEIKNAEITEVW
-2761 KSDKVYTPFGHSSNK
+2761 KDGQSTLYSGNK
-2776 VTSDGG
+2776 ITSDGG
-2782 HMNIRR
+2782 HIKLYRESQYGDNNLI
-2788 YDIISKYNSK
+2788 YKYNSK
-2798 NELEWE
+2798 NELEWS
-2804 TTLTKSGYVD
+2804 TSFVKSGSVNMH
-2814 IYDIEEVSNGVY
+2814 DIEEMANGVY
-2826 YAVGYIGGYL
+2826 YAVGSAGGTL
-2836 TISKDVLENSEEDFT
+2836 TISSDMMENSEEDFKLD
-2851 IEALNTNTACPIMI
+2851 ANTMYPILI
-2865 KLNKNGKVTNVER
+2865 KLNKNGKVISVEK
-2878 IGDYQKSGRIIWI
+2878 IGNYLESGDLIRI
-2891 KTLKDGSYII
+2891 KTLKDGTYIVYGVF
-2901 NGTFGDNVEFSEDD
+2901 NKNLEFSEND
-2915 TESQEKISVTGD
+2915 TESKEVINITGD
-2927 AIIHYNKNGK
+2927 VIIHYNKNGK
-2937 VIRAI
+2937 VIRAM
-2942 QLSGNNLQSY
+2942 QLSDKSLRGF
-2952 EILSVELDEDKYIFS
+2952 EILNAELDESRYIFS
-2967 VKTFGSG
+2967 VKTFGNSFV
-2974 TIGFTPYIVD
+2974 GFSPYIVD
-2984 VDGNVTD
+2984 FDGNISTVQL
-2991 VNLDIPSDMNNTY
+2991 NIPNDMNNMY
-3004 MRQVE
+3004 NRQVE
-3009 KKENGNYIVVS
+3009 KIENGNYIVIG
-3020 FLFKS
+3020 FIFKE
-3025 SPYTISGEYTADG
+3025 SPYTISSEYTADG

-3045 KYAEDTSES
+3045 KYAKDTHES
-3054 TIFVLECNQDGKIV
+3054 TIIVMEYNQDGKIV
-3068 RAVGFDG
+3068 KAVGFDG
-3075 GSSTI
+3075 GSYYSV
-3080 HGIKLLDNDDIII
+3080 GLKLLENEDIVI
-3093 SGRGKKIKI
+3093 SMNKTSENNSIKI

-3109 GYTYSDESDEEKGII
+3109 GYTFNDTNDSEYAI
-3124 IQLNKDFY
+3124 IQLSKDFK
-3132 VKNITTT
+3132 VKNVAFVSDGGI
-3139 DEKENYIVNAK
+3139 INAK

-3156 GGKRAYRIATNR
+3156 DGKTAYRIATNR

-3205 TQSKPVGEQYTTS
+3205 TQSKPVGEKYTTS

-3227 LEKDENNEYVIPQN
+3227 LEKNENNEYVIPQN

-3372 SLTNEKVEV
+3372 SLTNEKAEV

-3418 IAKPDENYTVKQIK
+3418 IAKSDENYTVKQIK

-3442 TETIMYGKDAVD
+3442 TETIIYGKDAVD

-3539 NNVANVYELKSVSG
+3539 NNVANIYELKSVSG
-3553 KTSGKYTN
+3553 KISGRY
-3561 DEINIY
+3561 INGELNVY

-3603 ITDYPDKAEGYV
+3603 ITDYPDKAEGYI

-3680 EAPYEKVFKGDIQQ
+3680 EAPYEKVFKGDIPQ

-3846 SYVNGTMYADTL
+3846 TYVNGTMYADTL

-3880 SDIKDGLTLNKGKFL
+3880 SDIKDGLTLNKGKIL
-3895 DEETVPG
+3895 DEETISG
-3902 YVGELTNTVRKNYE
+3902 YVGEAIKTSRKNYE
-3916 NMISVNGPESTNEN
+3916 NMIFVNGPETKEEN
-3930 LIIVGKDENNKNV
+3930 IVIVSKDENNKDV
-3943 TCKQNNVVEV
+3943 ICKQNEVVEV
-3953 RYYYEKQYNVTTEVR
+3953 RYYYEKQYNVTTEVK
-3968 PHDEKIFND
+3968 PHDEKIFNN

-3983 TKKVDGGTI
+3983 TKKEDGGTI

-4012 NKMGYNKKK
+4012 NKMGYNKKQ
-4021 IEIIPDDGYRIKEIT
+4021 IEISPDKGYRIKEIT
-4036 INGIKYDINQLQK
+4036 INGIKYDLNQLEK
-4049 DGDKVIITSG
+4049 DGEKVIIKSG
-4059 TDDNDEKAFFK
+4059 TDNSSETAFFK

-4076 HVIVEFE
+4076 HVVVEFE
-4083 RIPARVIVE
+4083 RIPAKVIVE

-4108 IINGYVNDKYNETRP
+4108 IINGFVNDDYNETRP
-4123 DIEGYVSVDPEPT
+4123 DIEGYVPADPEPT
-4136 NSSGKMT
+4136 NNKGKMT
-4143 KEDIT
+4143 EDDIT
-4148 IVYWYNKEYK
+4148 VIYWYNKEFK
-4158 ITTDVIEMKLV
+4158 ITTDVIEIKLV
-4169 DKEGNIITKKG
+4169 DKDGNILVKKG
-4180 GTISGEDE
+4180 GTITGEDE
-4188 MPYETVLRGNNNK
+4188 MPYESVIRGNNNT
-4201 KAIEI
+4201 KAIDI

-4227 NDNGMIKDGKN
+4227 NDDNMTKDGKN
-4238 VRIPDEY
+4238 VRIPEEY
-4245 FKNMQENKHIE
+4245 FKNMQEDKHIE

-4263 GKIIVKNLE
+4263 GKVIVKNLE
-4272 DGTDKPLTED
+4272 DETDKPLTED
-4282 TTGSGYIGEKYKT
+4282 TTESGYIGEKYKT
-4295 QPSDIKY
+4295 QPSNIKY

-4326 YYYRKIK
+4326 YYYKKVK
-4333 FNFKIEKEISKIVV
+4333 FNFKIEKDISKIIV
-4347 NNKEQALESEM
+4347 NNEEKTIESGM
-4358 PIITLEYKDVSDTT
+4358 PIITLQYKNVSNTI

-4409 EWNLVDGKCVLE
+4409 EWNLVDGKYVLE
-4421 TELINPGEYK
+4421 TELINPGESK

-4441 DTQNKGEKI
+4441 DTQNKGKKV
-4450 NNVKITDT
+4450 NNVKIIDT

-4495 GNSQEIIKDIKTTV
+4495 GNSKEIIRDIKTAV
-4509 KTGDAI
+4509 KTGDTI
-4515 IVSIVIL
+4515 IVSIVVL
-4522 TVSTISLII
+4522 TISTISLII
-4531 IVKRKSKKE
+4531 IVKRKSKK

>member
-1 MKQKKKVITL
+1 MKQRRNIITL
-11 IIFLIAVV
+11 TILLIG
-19 AIGVFFINLGIKKDG
+19 IFFISAILINIGLKKDS

-281 AEGEDIISN
+281 AEGEGIISN

-406 RYEVSKR
+406 RYEVSKK

-459 KKSLDDCTT
+459 NKSLDDCTT

-568 YTNLTGRVYNENS
+568 YTNLTGKVYNENS

-650 LMEISS
+650 LMKISS

-668 YNIFENNGKY
+668 YNIFENNGKN

-854 SVEKL
+854 SAEKL
-859 AELKNNIK
+859 EELKNNIK

-875 VTNDFTNSGNNW
+875 VTNDLTNSGNNW

-996 NSDDYDSYM
+996 NSDDYESYM

-1055 LEMQVLQNGAGYKN
+1055 LEIQVLQNGAGYKN

-1271 ICVTKDENGDLQ
+1271 ICVTKDENGALQ

-1413 ITVDNNKISMI
+1413 ITVDNNKISII

-1559 VSDGYIVVGFAY
+1559 VSDGYIAIGLAY

-1620 NNDCIVKASQYIIK
+1620 NNDCIVKASQYISK
-1634 YNKYGKL
+1634 YSKDGKL

-1647 VQEFLGIDITIEEDM
+1647 MQKLEGFQAITVEEDM
-1662 MEDNYIYMII
+1662 MQDNYIYMII
-1672 GELGEVENES
+1672 GKLEEGENES
-1682 IKSISTENGDRI
+1682 TKNINISTENGDRI
-1694 VTTGKFILELN
+1694 VTTGEFVLELN

-1717 NSEYTNKL
+1717 NSEYINKL

-1796 GAIAFGNEHMDET
+1796 GAIAFGNEHMNET

-1816 QDLTIGTVVMKFDKN
+1816 QDLAIGTVVMKFDKN

-1842 NELNT
+1842 NELIT

-1951 KRITINNQIVEFAT
+1951 KRITINNQIVEFTT

-1987 WFVNPTVE
+1987 WFVNPTDE

-2021 KDKDSNETLYDAK
+2021 KDKDSNETLYDAR

-2168 SIGEGNNFT
+2168 SIGTGHDFT

-2192 NKYAGLFGKISDAK
+2192 NKYAGLFGIISNAK
-2206 VANLGLNGGEIHS
+2206 VANLGLSGGEIHS
-2219 EEQVYA
+2219 EEQKYA
-2225 GALIRSSNS
+2225 GALIASSRSSQ
-2234 SIIYNCY
+2234 IYNCY
-2241 NSVNIIANKTTC
+2241 NSANVIANEALFT
-2253 VGGISGYVED
+2253 GGISGRIAES
-2263 NTKIYNCYN
+2263 TQIYNCYN
-2272 NGNITGKDCVGGIVG
+2272 SGNITGKQDIGGIAG
-2287 RVFINGVITNC
+2287 RSYENKKNTINIITNC
-2298 YNAGKVIALSEHA
+2298 YNTGKITALSDYA
-2311 AGIVGSGGMGDSAV
+2311 GGIVGSYVDFYNYYMDKTLV
-2325 NRCYNIGEIS
+2325 NRCYNTGEIS
-2335 GHSYIGGIVG
+2335 GSNYIGGIIGWVTSKSNS
-2345 YGDCPVIGCYN
+2345 VNGCYN
-2356 TGNILGKEKVVAGIA
+2356 M
-2371 AYGSNGPVIGCYNT
+2371 
-2385 GNISGKNYVGGII
+2385 GNISGKTDIGGII
-2398 GSAYISCVI
+2398 GGAVSSSYI

-2414 DITGTTGVGGICGDA
+2414 AITGTTSVGGICGSA
-2429 IRYVRY
+2429 IKYVKY
-2435 CYNIGKLNCTNGGNI
+2435 CYNIGKLNCTKGGNI

-2455 GDNVDGILND
+2455 GNSVDGILND
-2465 FYQSGSS
+2465 FYQNGSS

-2479 SDQVSGV
+2479 SDQVSGA
-2486 IPKSEEYMKS
+2486 ISKSEEYMKS

-2501 LLQAGVDQEDIIAN
+2501 LLQAGVDPKDVIAN

-2531 ETPDETPD
+2531 ETPD

-2577 GENTENE
+2577 GENTETE
-2584 NIKFVESVK
+2584 NIKFVENVK

-2641 VEDIHIQVI
+2641 IEDIHIQVI
-2650 FERKSPFVLTK
+2650 FERKAPFVLTK
-2661 KNEEGDIL
+2661 KNEAGDIL
-2669 PGAKFTI
+2669 PGAKFI
-2676 SKITSEDDNTIEE
+2676 INKILKQDEDTIEE
-2689 PAKDIDGN
+2689 PAKDINGN
-2697 ILGSLENINGNEL
+2697 IIGNIENINGNDL
-2710 YVIESDENGQ
+2710 YVIESDKNGQ
-2720 VVANLPIGKYII
+2720 VVADLPNGEYII

-2740 YYYEAWSK
+2740 YYYEEWSK
-2748 TFEIKNADITEAW
+2748 NFEIKNAEITEVW
-2761 KSDKVYTPFGHSSNK
+2761 KDGQSTLYSGNK
-2776 VTSDGG
+2776 ITSDGG
-2782 HMNIRR
+2782 HIKLYRESQYGDNNLI
-2788 YDIISKYNSK
+2788 YKYNSK
-2798 NELEWE
+2798 NELEWS
-2804 TTLTKSGYVD
+2804 TSFVKSGSVNMH
-2814 IYDIEEVSNGVY
+2814 DIEEMANGVY
-2826 YAVGYIGGYL
+2826 YAVGSAGGTL
-2836 TISKDVLENSEEDFT
+2836 TISSDMMENSEEDFKLD
-2851 IEALNTNTACPIMI
+2851 ANTMYPILI
-2865 KLNKNGKVTNVER
+2865 KLNKNGKVISVEK
-2878 IGDYQKSGRIIWI
+2878 IGNYLESGDLIRI
-2891 KTLKDGSYII
+2891 KTLKDGTYIVYGVF
-2901 NGTFGDNVEFSEDD
+2901 NKNLEFSEND
-2915 TESQEKISVTGD
+2915 TESKEVINITGD
-2927 AIIHYNKNGK
+2927 VIIHYNKNGK
-2937 VIRAI
+2937 VIRAM
-2942 QLSGNNLQSY
+2942 QLSDKSLRGF
-2952 EILSVELDEDKYIFS
+2952 EILNAELDESRYIFS
-2967 VKTFGSG
+2967 VKTFGNSFV
-2974 TIGFTPYIVD
+2974 GFSPYIVD
-2984 VDGNVTD
+2984 FDGNISTVQL
-2991 VNLDIPSDMNNTY
+2991 NIPNDMNNMY
-3004 MRQVE
+3004 NRQVE
-3009 KKENGNYIVVS
+3009 KIENGNYIVIG
-3020 FLFKS
+3020 FIFKE
-3025 SPYTISGEYTADG
+3025 SPYTISSEYTADG

-3045 KYAEDTSES
+3045 KYAKDTHES
-3054 TIFVLECNQDGKIV
+3054 TIIVMEYNQDGKIV
-3068 RAVGFDG
+3068 KAVGFDG
-3075 GSSTI
+3075 GSYYSV
-3080 HGIKLLDNDDIII
+3080 GLKLLENEDIVI
-3093 SGRGKKIKI
+3093 SMNKTSENNSIKI

-3109 GYTYSDESDEEKGII
+3109 GYTFNDTNDSEYAI
-3124 IQLNKDFY
+3124 IQLSKDFK
-3132 VKNITTT
+3132 VKNVAFVSDGGI
-3139 DEKENYIVNAK
+3139 INAK

-3156 GGKRAYRIATNR
+3156 DGKTAYRIATNR

-3205 TQSKPVGEQYTTS
+3205 TQSKPVGEKYTTS

-3227 LEKDENNEYVIPQN
+3227 LEKNENNEYVIPQN

-3372 SLTNEKVEV
+3372 SLTNEKAEV

-3418 IAKPDENYTVKQIK
+3418 IAKSDENYTVKQIK

-3442 TETIMYGKDAVD
+3442 TETIIYGKDAVD

-3539 NNVANVYELKSVSG
+3539 NNVANIYELKSVSG
-3553 KTSGKYTN
+3553 KISGRY
-3561 DEINIY
+3561 INGELNVY

-3603 ITDYPDKAEGYV
+3603 ITDYPDKAEGYI

-3680 EAPYEKVFKGDIQQ
+3680 EAPYEKVFKGDIPQ

-3783 GTENVLYKTSDGKD
+3783 DTENVLYKTSDGKD

-3846 SYVNGTMYADTL
+3846 TYVNGTMYADTL

-3880 SDIKDGLTLNKGKFL
+3880 SDIKDGLTLNKGKIL
-3895 DEETVPG
+3895 DEETISG
-3902 YVGELTNTVRKNYE
+3902 YVGETIKTSRKTYK
-3916 NMISVNGPESTNEN
+3916 NMIWVNGPETKEEN
-3930 LIIVGKDENNKNV
+3930 IVIISKDENNKDV
-3943 TCKQNNVVEV
+3943 ICKQNKVVEV

-3968 PHDEKIFND
+3968 PHDEKIFNN

-3992 SKEYITSEDGSKV
+3992 SKEYVTSEDGSKK

-4012 NKMGYNKKK
+4012 NKMGYNKKQ
-4021 IEIIPDDGYRIKEIT
+4021 IEISPDKGYRIKEIT
-4036 INGIKYDINQLQK
+4036 INGIKYDLNQLEK
-4049 DGDKVIITSG
+4049 DGEKVIIKSG
-4059 TDDNDEKAFFK
+4059 TDNSSETAFFK

-4076 HVIVEFE
+4076 HVVVEFE
-4083 RIPARVIVE
+4083 RIPAKVIVE

-4108 IINGYVNDKYNETRP
+4108 IINGFVNDDYNETRP
-4123 DIEGYVSVDPEPT
+4123 NIEGYVPADPEPT
-4136 NSSGKMT
+4136 NNKGKMT
-4143 KEDIT
+4143 EDDIT
-4148 IVYWYNKEYK
+4148 VIYWYNKEFK
-4158 ITTDVIEMKLV
+4158 ITTDVIEIKLV
-4169 DKEGNIITKKG
+4169 DKDGNILVKKG
-4180 GTISGEDE
+4180 GTITGEDE
-4188 MPYETVLRGNNNK
+4188 MPYESVIRGNNNTK
-4201 KAIEI
+4201 VIDI

-4227 NDNGMIKDGKN
+4227 NDDNMTKDGKN
-4238 VRIPDEY
+4238 VRIPEEY
-4245 FKNMQENKHIE
+4245 FKNMQEDKHIE

-4263 GKIIVKNLE
+4263 GKVIVKNLE
-4272 DGTDKPLTED
+4272 DETDKPLTED
-4282 TTGSGYIGEKYKT
+4282 TTESGYIGEKYKT
-4295 QPSDIKY
+4295 QPSNIKY

-4326 YYYRKIK
+4326 YYYKKVK
-4333 FNFKIEKEISKIVV
+4333 FNFKIEKDISKIIV
-4347 NNKEQALESEM
+4347 NNEEKTIGSGM
-4358 PIITLEYKDVSDTT
+4358 PIITLQYKNVSNTI

-4409 EWNLVDGKCVLE
+4409 EWNLVDGKYVLE
-4421 TELINPGEYK
+4421 TELINPGESK

-4441 DTQNKGEKI
+4441 DTQNKGKKV
-4450 NNVKITDT
+4450 NNVKIIDT

-4495 GNSQEIIKDIKTTV
+4495 GNSKEIIRDIKTAV
-4509 KTGDAI
+4509 KTGDTI
-4515 IVSIVIL
+4515 IVSVVVL
-4522 TVSTISLII
+4522 TISTISLII
-4531 IVKRKSKKE
+4531 IVKRKSKK

>member
-1 MKQKKKVITL
+1 MKQRRNIITL
-11 IIFLIAVV
+11 TILLIG
-19 AIGVFFINLGIKKDG
+19 IFFISAILINIGLKKDS

-281 AEGEDIISN
+281 AEGEGIISN

-406 RYEVSKR
+406 RYEVSKK

-459 KKSLDDCTT
+459 NKSLDDCTT

-568 YTNLTGRVYNENS
+568 YTNLTGKVYNENS

-637 NGEFLIEMPEGIT
+637 NGEFLIEMPEEIT

-854 SVEKL
+854 SAEKL

-875 VTNDFTNSGNNW
+875 VTNDLTNSGNNW

-996 NSDDYDSYM
+996 NSDDYESYM

-1413 ITVDNNKISMI
+1413 ITVDNNKISII

-1559 VSDGYIVVGFAY
+1559 VSDGYIAIGLAY

-1620 NNDCIVKASQYIIK
+1620 NNDCIVKASQYISK
-1634 YNKYGKL
+1634 YSKDGKL

-1647 VQEFLGIDITIEEDM
+1647 MQKLEGFQAITVEEDM
-1662 MEDNYIYMII
+1662 MQDNYIYMII
-1672 GELGEVENES
+1672 GKLEEGENES
-1682 IKSISTENGDRI
+1682 TKNINISTENGDRI
-1694 VTTGKFILELN
+1694 VTTGEFVLELN

-1717 NSEYTNKL
+1717 NSEYINKL

-1796 GAIAFGNEHMDET
+1796 GAIAFGNEHMNET

-1816 QDLTIGTVVMKFDKN
+1816 QDLAIGTVVMKFDKN

-1842 NELNT
+1842 NELIT

-1951 KRITINNQIVEFAT
+1951 KRITINNQIVEFTT

-1987 WFVNPTVE
+1987 WFVNPTDE

-2021 KDKDSNETLYDAK
+2021 KDKDSNETLYDAR

-2168 SIGEGNNFT
+2168 SIGTGHDFT

-2192 NKYAGLFGKISDAK
+2192 NKYAGLFGIISNAK
-2206 VANLGLNGGEIHS
+2206 VANLGLSGGEIHS
-2219 EEQVYA
+2219 EEQKYA
-2225 GALIRSSNS
+2225 GALIASSRSSQ
-2234 SIIYNCY
+2234 IYNCY
-2241 NSVNIIANKTTC
+2241 NSANVIANEALFT
-2253 VGGISGYVED
+2253 GGISGRIAES
-2263 NTKIYNCYN
+2263 TQIYNCYN
-2272 NGNITGKDCVGGIVG
+2272 SGNITGKQDIGGIAG
-2287 RVFINGVITNC
+2287 RSYENKKNTINIITNC
-2298 YNAGKVIALSEHA
+2298 YNTGKITALSDYA
-2311 AGIVGSGGMGDSAV
+2311 GGIVGSYVDFYNYYMDKTLV
-2325 NRCYNIGEIS
+2325 NRCYNTGEIS
-2335 GHSYIGGIVG
+2335 GSNYIGGIIGWVTSKSNS
-2345 YGDCPVIGCYN
+2345 VNGCYN
-2356 TGNILGKEKVVAGIA
+2356 M
-2371 AYGSNGPVIGCYNT
+2371 
-2385 GNISGKNYVGGII
+2385 GNISGKTDIGGII
-2398 GSAYISCVI
+2398 GGAVSSSYI

-2414 DITGTTGVGGICGDA
+2414 AITGTTSVGGICGSA
-2429 IRYVRY
+2429 IKYVKY
-2435 CYNIGKLNCTNGGNI
+2435 CYNIGKLNCTKGGNI

-2455 GDNVDGILND
+2455 GNSVDGILND
-2465 FYQSGSS
+2465 FYQNGSS

-2479 SDQVSGV
+2479 SDQVSGA
-2486 IPKSEEYMKS
+2486 ISKSEEYMKS

-2501 LLQAGVDQEDIIAN
+2501 LLQAGVDPKDVIAN

-2531 ETPDETPD
+2531 ETPD

-2577 GENTENE
+2577 GENTETE
-2584 NIKFVESVK
+2584 NIKFVENVK

-2641 VEDIHIQVI
+2641 IEDIHIQVI
-2650 FERKSPFVLTK
+2650 FERKAPFVLTK
-2661 KNEEGDIL
+2661 KNEAGDIL
-2669 PGAKFTI
+2669 PGAKFI
-2676 SKITSEDDNTIEE
+2676 INKILKQDEDTIEE
-2689 PAKDIDGN
+2689 PAKDINGN
-2697 ILGSLENINGNEL
+2697 IIGNIENINGNDL
-2710 YVIESDENGQ
+2710 YVIESDKNGQ
-2720 VVANLPIGKYII
+2720 VVADLPNGEYII

-2740 YYYEAWSK
+2740 YYYEEWSK
-2748 TFEIKNADITEAW
+2748 NFEIKNAEITEVW
-2761 KSDKVYTPFGHSSNK
+2761 KDGQSTLYSGNK
-2776 VTSDGG
+2776 ITSDGG
-2782 HMNIRR
+2782 YIKLYRESQYGDNNLI
-2788 YDIISKYNSK
+2788 YKYNSK
-2798 NELEWE
+2798 NELEWS
-2804 TTLTKSGYVD
+2804 TSFVKSGSVNMH
-2814 IYDIEEVSNGVY
+2814 DIEEMANGVY
-2826 YAVGYIGGYL
+2826 YAVGSAGGTL
-2836 TISKDVLENSEEDFT
+2836 TISSDMMENSEEDFKLD
-2851 IEALNTNTACPIMI
+2851 ANTMYPILI
-2865 KLNKNGKVTNVER
+2865 KLNKNGKVISVEK
-2878 IGDYQKSGRIIWI
+2878 IGNYLESGDLIRI
-2891 KTLKDGSYII
+2891 KTLKDGTYIVYGVF
-2901 NGTFGDNVEFSEDD
+2901 NKNLEFSEND
-2915 TESQEKISVTGD
+2915 TESKEVINITGD
-2927 AIIHYNKNGK
+2927 VIIHYNKNGK
-2937 VIRAI
+2937 VIRAM
-2942 QLSGNNLQSY
+2942 QLSDKSLRGF
-2952 EILSVELDEDKYIFS
+2952 EILNAELDESRYIFS
-2967 VKTFGSG
+2967 VKTFGNSFV
-2974 TIGFTPYIVD
+2974 GFSPYIVD
-2984 VDGNVTD
+2984 FDGNISTVQL
-2991 VNLDIPSDMNNTY
+2991 NIPNDMNNMY
-3004 MRQVE
+3004 NRQVE
-3009 KKENGNYIVVS
+3009 KIENGNYIVIG
-3020 FLFKS
+3020 FIFKE
-3025 SPYTISGEYTADG
+3025 SPYTISSEYTADG

-3045 KYAEDTSES
+3045 KYAKDTHES
-3054 TIFVLECNQDGKIV
+3054 TIIVMEYNQDGKIV
-3068 RAVGFDG
+3068 KAVGFDG
-3075 GSSTI
+3075 GSYYSV
-3080 HGIKLLDNDDIII
+3080 GLKLLENEDIVI
-3093 SGRGKKIKI
+3093 SMNKTSENNSIKI

-3109 GYTYSDESDEEKGII
+3109 GYTFNDTNDSEYAI
-3124 IQLNKDFY
+3124 IQLSKDFK
-3132 VKNITTT
+3132 VKNVAFVSDGGI
-3139 DEKENYIVNAK
+3139 INAK

-3156 GGKRAYRIATNR
+3156 DGKTAYRIATNR

-3196 TTIPVAPDE
+3196 TTIPVAQDE

-3227 LEKDENNEYVIPQN
+3227 LEKNENNEYVVPQN

-3372 SLTNEKVEV
+3372 SLTNEKAEV

-3442 TETIMYGKDAVD
+3442 TETIIYGKDAVD

-3484 EFEPAMGTVIVHHYI
+3484 EFEPAMGTVTVHHYI

-3539 NNVANVYELKSVSG
+3539 NNVANIYELKSVSG
-3553 KTSGKYTN
+3553 KISGRY
-3561 DEINIY
+3561 INGELNVY

-3603 ITDYPDKAEGYV
+3603 ITDYPDKAEGYI

-3680 EAPYEKVFKGDIQQ
+3680 EEPYEKVFKGDIPQ

-3754 DGNNGMQGDK
+3754 DGNNGMQSDK

-3846 SYVNGTMYADTL
+3846 TYVNGTMYADTL

-3874 HIEIDE
+3874 HIEINE
-3880 SDIKDGLTLNKGKFL
+3880 SDIKDGLTLNKGKIL
-3895 DEETVPG
+3895 DEETISG
-3902 YVGELTNTVRKNYE
+3902 YVGEAIKTSRKNYE
-3916 NMISVNGPESTNEN
+3916 NMIFVNGPETKEEN
-3930 LIIVGKDENNKNV
+3930 IVIVSKDENNKDV
-3943 TCKQNNVVEV
+3943 ICKQNKVVEV
-3953 RYYYEKQYNVTTEVR
+3953 RYYYEKQYNVTTEVK
-3968 PHDEKIFND
+3968 PHDEKIFNN

-4012 NKMGYNKKK
+4012 NKMGYNKKQ
-4021 IEIIPDDGYRIKEIT
+4021 IEISPDKGYRIKEIT
-4036 INGIKYDINQLQK
+4036 INGIKYDLNQLEK
-4049 DGDKVIITSG
+4049 DGEKVIIKSG
-4059 TDDNDEKAFFK
+4059 TDNSSETAFFK

-4076 HVIVEFE
+4076 HVVVEFE
-4083 RIPARVIVE
+4083 KIPAKVIVE

-4108 IINGYVNDKYNETRP
+4108 IINGFVNDDYNETRP
-4123 DIEGYVSVDPEPT
+4123 DIEGYVPADPEPT
-4136 NSSGKMT
+4136 NNKGKMT
-4143 KEDIT
+4143 EDDIT
-4148 IVYWYNKEYK
+4148 VIYWYNKEFK
-4158 ITTDVIEMKLV
+4158 ITTDVIEIKLV
-4169 DKEGNIITKKG
+4169 DKDGNILVKKG
-4180 GTISGEDE
+4180 GTITGEDE
-4188 MPYETVLRGNNNK
+4188 MPYESVIRGNNNT
-4201 KAIEI
+4201 KAIDI

-4227 NDNGMIKDGKN
+4227 NDDNMTKDGKN
-4238 VRIPDEY
+4238 VRIPEEY
-4245 FKNMQENKHIE
+4245 FKNMQEDKHIE

-4263 GKIIVKNLE
+4263 GKVIVKNLE
-4272 DGTDKPLTED
+4272 DETDKPLTED
-4282 TTGSGYIGEKYKT
+4282 ITESGYIGEKYKT
-4295 QPSDIKY
+4295 QPSNIKY

-4326 YYYRKIK
+4326 YYYKKVK
-4333 FNFKIEKEISKIVV
+4333 FNFKIEKDISKIIV
-4347 NNKEQALESEM
+4347 NNEEKTIESGM
-4358 PIITLEYKDVSDTT
+4358 PIITLQYKNVSNTI

-4409 EWNLVDGKCVLE
+4409 EWNLVDGKYVLE
-4421 TELINPGEYK
+4421 TELINPGESK
-4431 EYVVV
+4431 EYVVI

-4441 DTQNKGEKI
+4441 DTQNKGKKV
-4450 NNVKITDT
+4450 NNVKIIDT

-4495 GNSQEIIKDIKTTV
+4495 GNSKEIIRDIKTAV
-4509 KTGDAI
+4509 KTGDTI
-4515 IVSIVIL
+4515 IVSVVVL
-4522 TVSTISLII
+4522 TISTISLII
-4531 IVKRKSKKE
+4531 IVKRKSKK

>member
-1 MKQKKKVITL
+1 MKQRKNIITL
-11 IIFLIAVV
+11 TILLIGIIFISAILIN
-19 AIGVFFINLGIKKDG
+19 IGLKKDS
-34 KILNAQTLKSMTY
+34 KILNAQTLKSMAY

-191 EDGNEVEIPLNKTCN
+191 EDGNEVEVPLNKTCN
-206 LTMDWYGTST
+206 LTIDWYGTST

-304 DVDSEGNIVKSLS
+304 DVDLEGNIVKSLS

-509 DKYSKESPFYYK
+509 EKYSKESPFYYK

-854 SVEKL
+854 SAEKL

-1055 LEMQVLQNGAGYKN
+1055 LEIQVLQNGAGYKN

-1153 LSDGELQ
+1153 LSEGELQ

-1171 ISLEVLNNGAGYKNY
+1171 ISLEVLSNGAGYKNY

-1413 ITVDNNKISMI
+1413 ITVDNNKISII

-1545 VDWKEKSYFKDIKE
+1545 VDWEEKSYFKDIKE
-1559 VSDGYIVVGFAY
+1559 VSDGYIAIGVPY
-1571 DELNITDINGKN
+1571 NELNITDINGKST
-1583 INIPAEDSF
+1583 NIPVGSSF

-1598 NFENVIWANTVE
+1598 SFENVIWANNVE

-1615 VYIDK
+1615 VYVDK
-1620 NNDCIVKASQYIIK
+1620 NNDYVVKANEYVCK
-1634 YNKYGKL
+1634 YNKDGKL
-1641 IKSINL
+1641 IQSINLIQKFEGFGITIKENMMQNDSVYMIAAELDEGESESSKSIN
-1647 VQEFLGIDITIEEDM
+1647 
-1662 MEDNYIYMII
+1662 
-1672 GELGEVENES
+1672 
-1682 IKSISTENGDRI
+1682 ISTENGDRI
-1694 VTTGKFILELN
+1694 VTVGKFILELN

-1717 NSEYTNKL
+1717 NSNYTNKL
-1725 KKYNRSGVKSINY
+1725 KNYNKCGIKNINF
-1738 SNVGWFDS
+1738 SKAGWFDS
-1746 ETEVTTQQQGNV
+1746 ETEVITQQQGSV
-1758 KLKNSSIFV
+1758 ILKKAAIYV
-1767 CDENV
+1767 YDEEG
-1772 NYIWATSLNSK
+1772 NYIWATSLNSD
-1783 SIELINSAKLPDG
+1783 SIDLIDSAKLPDG
-1796 GAIAFGNEHMDET
+1796 GAIAFGNEYKNET
-1809 IEINGKN
+1809 ITVNGKEQN
-1816 QDLTIGTVVMKFDKN
+1816 LTIGNVVMKFDKT
-1831 GNLVYALNSTD
+1831 GNLIYVLNLSD
-1842 NELNT
+1842 NVFVVT
-1847 ENSIIDSYGRY
+1847 NSIIDTDGRY
-1858 IVFGGSRVNETE
+1858 IVLGGSKITETE

-1876 YAGIRVVSNENID
+1876 YAGIRAISNENVD

-1951 KRITINNQIVEFAT
+1951 KRITINNQIVEFTT

-1987 WFVNPTVE
+1987 WFVNPTDE

-2007 NPLSGAKFTVKKII
+2007 NPLSGAKFTI
-2021 KDKDSNETLYDAK
+2021 KEPGWEKSDA
-2034 DVNGNL
+2034 L
-2040 VGYEDTINNKKVR
+2040 
-2053 VVESDEN
+2053 DEN
-2060 GLIRLNLEYGNYRIT
+2060 GLPIGNYEVINGKMMAVVTSDSYGKIRLNLQPGKYELEEVQAPDGYMLPVSVSERIKKI
-2075 EVKAPYGYDI
+2075 VI
-2085 PEENKYDACVGVREI
+2085 PVYEI
-2100 SYIEDLVEF
+2100 NYIEDL
-2109 SNDVN
+2109 
-2114 LGNGYSAELTR
+2114 
-2125 TLDFE
+2125 LDFASLASSGKTYE
-2130 DDNSYKDK
+2130 NELVVLCRDLDFNDDSSYRNPDSKYY
-2138 NSTQFGDY
+2138 GDY
-2146 NQDGNIEGIKA
+2146 NGDKKTEGIKA
-2157 ELTNKNGIGFI
+2157 ELTNENGTGFKGI
-2168 SIGEGNNFT
+2168 SQFSGSFN
-2177 GNFEGNGYEIKNIYQ
+2177 GNGYSIKNLYSKHN
-2192 NKYAGLFGKISDAK
+2192 NKSVGFFKY
-2206 VANLGLNGGEIHS
+2206 LNGDGYIKNLKLENVNIY
-2219 EEQVYA
+2219 VNIDT
-2225 GALIRSSNS
+2225 LRSNTCFDIGVIAEDSFHTN
-2234 SIIYNCY
+2234 IENCY
-2241 NSVNIIANKTTC
+2241 VSGNLKLDTDTTA
-2253 VGGISGYVED
+2253 S
-2263 NTKIYNCYN
+2263 IY
-2272 NGNITGKDCVGGIVG
+2272 VGGIVG
-2287 RVFINGVITNC
+2287 FTSADIINTFS
-2298 YNAGKVIALSEHA
+2298 KL
-2311 AGIVGSGGMGDSAV
+2311 
-2325 NRCYNIGEIS
+2325 NINFKGERS
-2335 GHSYIGGIVG
+2335 NDFEIGGIAG
-2345 YGDCPVIGCYN
+2345 HSNGKILNSGNEGNIEENSTGISSSFRRVINGIAQQNECSIINCYN
-2356 TGNILGKEKVVAGIA
+2356 TGNIQTNSCKVYGIS
-2371 AYGSNGPVIGCYNT
+2371 GTNCYNR
-2385 GNISGKNYVGGII
+2385 GNIKGATII
-2398 GSAYISCVI
+2398 GLGEDSKNSYTTSATC
-2407 RQCYNTG
+2407 RGEYNYYLKE
-2414 DITGTTGVGGICGDA
+2414 DDDS
-2429 IRYVRY
+2429 
-2435 CYNIGKLNCTNGGNI
+2435 
-2450 VGTTL
+2450 
-2455 GDNVDGILND
+2455 DNA
-2465 FYQSGSS
+2465 
-2472 FPGVCDV
+2472 
-2479 SDQVSGV
+2479 
-2486 IPKSEEYMKS
+2486 KSEAEMKS
-2496 QDFVD
+2496 Q
-2501 LLQAGVDQEDIIAN
+2501 
-2515 WVHVEDEYPT
+2515 
-2525 LEFVNN
+2525 EFVNLLN
-2531 ETPDETPD
+2531 ENIKKIDSDEELLQWKYKENDYPYLD
-2539 EIVNEVV
+2539 IKYNENIEQEYPKN
-2546 RIQIKNPYKY
+2546 IQTVTIKNEEFK

-2561 EVLEN
+2561 EIGIN
-2566 SEGSRSVGTIS
+2566 SERTRSGGTITGDYDAKYCNS
-2577 GENTENE
+2577 SSEY
-2584 NIKFVESVK
+2584 FVETVK
-2593 HGENST
+2593 PGESNNTDIIIKPNDDYKIISIT
-2599 INIEMKPFSNYKV
+2599 INGEDLNYVV
-2612 DKIIINNEEYNDFTE
+2612 D
-2627 NEYGNVILDTFKNV
+2627 
-2641 VEDIHIQVI
+2641 
-2650 FERKSPFVLTK
+2650 S
-2661 KNEEGDIL
+2661 
-2669 PGAKFTI
+2669 
-2676 SKITSEDDNTIEE
+2676 
-2689 PAKDIDGN
+2689 
-2697 ILGSLENINGNEL
+2697 
-2710 YVIESDENGQ
+2710 
-2720 VVANLPIGKYII
+2720 
-2732 KEVQSPDG
+2732 
-2740 YYYEAWSK
+2740 
-2748 TFEIKNADITEAW
+2748 
-2761 KSDKVYTPFGHSSNK
+2761 
-2776 VTSDGG
+2776 
-2782 HMNIRR
+2782 
-2788 YDIISKYNSK
+2788 
-2798 NELEWE
+2798 
-2804 TTLTKSGYVD
+2804 
-2814 IYDIEEVSNGVY
+2814 
-2826 YAVGYIGGYL
+2826 
-2836 TISKDVLENSEEDFT
+2836 
-2851 IEALNTNTACPIMI
+2851 
-2865 KLNKNGKVTNVER
+2865 
-2878 IGDYQKSGRIIWI
+2878 
-2891 KTLKDGSYII
+2891 DGSYII
-2901 NGTFGDNVEFSEDD
+2901 PKGYFSNMQEDKHIIVIF
-2915 TESQEKISVTGD
+2915 EKADQVLTINKSDFSD
-2927 AIIHYNKNGK
+2927 ANKMLPNAQFK
-2937 VIRAI
+2937 IE
-2942 QLSGNNLQSY
+2942 Q
-2952 EILSVELDEDKYIFS
+2952 LDERPE
-2967 VKTFGSG
+2967 VTNE
-2974 TIGFTPYIVD
+2974 IGELTA
-2984 VDGNVTD
+2984 
-2991 VNLDIPSDMNNTY
+2991 
-3004 MRQVE
+3004 
-3009 KKENGNYIVVS
+3009 
-3020 FLFKS
+3020 
-3025 SPYTISGEYTADG
+3025 SGEYYGELKVGEKDNSVIGDLVNDG
-3038 KDIVIEN
+3038 VR
-3045 KYAEDTSES
+3045 Y
-3054 TIFVLECNQDGKIV
+3054 FVKNGDSYVPNTLEKIIGNSL
-3068 RAVGFDG
+3068 AL
-3075 GSSTI
+3075 SY
-3080 HGIKLLDNDDIII
+3080 L
-3093 SGRGKKIKI
+3093 KI
-3102 DESTGEN
+3102 DLSDKKSQYLLKINVMNSDNN
-3109 GYTYSDESDEEKGII
+3109 GDVGVFQSG
-3124 IQLNKDFY
+3124 
-3132 VKNITTT
+3132 ITTT
-3139 DEKENYIVNAK
+3139 TNRPSYYFAYIPGVSNASDYTQVINGGQEYYLYLYQDGYGNCVVNSIDVYKLENKNE
-3150 GNTILI
+3150 LI
-3156 GGKRAYRIATNR
+3156 GELVNTNEKYYFEKDDDGKYIPKYTNISSMED
-3168 APVDIELTN
+3168 VIESQKTMGYFEIDLTN
-3177 KKAGNIIVHHYLK
+3177 KKGFYQIFSSTELASSTIWGYMSDSRERVQYQDISDEAFVKPDSWNPVNRGIYSSKVLEGGKKYYFHVGALQDVSQQKITINLYEVDAQKYSFEERDGKYVSNNKNKNETIASSYIPIDLSNRTGKYDLNISATISAETWDRGYVILTKSQKLPEDPEDSRSDGMIIEMYGGAYSKTKSKTITAGDMYYLHFLYIKNSCSSEGEDEFSIDKVELSLSKEDIYNDTITTNNFGQIKQKVPIGKYKITEVKAPEGYALDGTTIDYNVEEGKDNTLTITNKKITDIIVHHYLK

-3227 LEKDENNEYVIPQN
+3227 LEKNENNEYVIPQN

-3372 SLTNEKVEV
+3372 SLTNEKAEV

-3442 TETIMYGKDAVD
+3442 TETIIYGKDAVD

-3513 PSKDGKVVENEVKN
+3513 PSKDGNVVENEVKN

-3539 NNVANVYELKSVSG
+3539 NNVANIYELKSVSG
-3553 KTSGKYTN
+3553 KISGRY
-3561 DEINIY
+3561 INGELNVY

-3595 QKATYGTI
+3595 QKATYGTV

-3680 EAPYEKVFKGDIQQ
+3680 EAPYEKVFKGDIPQ

-3754 DGNNGMQGDK
+3754 DGNNGMQSDK

-3783 GTENVLYKTSDGKD
+3783 DTENVLYKTSDGKD

-3846 SYVNGTMYADTL
+3846 TYVNGTMYADTL

-3880 SDIKDGLTLNKGKFL
+3880 SDIKDGLTLNKGKIL

-3943 TCKQNNVVEV
+3943 TCKENNAIEV
-3953 RYYYEKQYNVTTEVR
+3953 RYYYEKQYNVTTEVK
-3968 PHDEKIFND
+3968 PHDEKIFNN

-4282 TTGSGYIGEKYKT
+4282 TTGSGYIGEKYRT

-4378 IKVTNTEKLAGKAII
+4378 IKVTNTEKLAGKATI

-4399 GFEFAEENAD
+4399 GFEFAEGNAD
-4409 EWNLVDGKCVLE
+4409 EWNLVDGKYVLE

-4441 DTQNKGEKI
+4441 DTQNKGKKV
-4450 NNVKITDT
+4450 NNVKIIDT

-4495 GNSQEIIKDIKTTV
+4495 GNSKEIIRDIKTAV
-4509 KTGDAI
+4509 KTGDTI
-4515 IVSIVIL
+4515 IVSVVVL

-4531 IVKRKSKKE
+4531 IVKRKSKK

>member
-1 MKQKKKVITL
+1 MKQRKNIITL
-11 IIFLIAVV
+11 TILLIG
-19 AIGVFFINLGIKKDG
+19 IFFISAILINIGLKKDS

-191 EDGNEVEIPLNKTCN
+191 EDGNEVEVPLNKTCN
-206 LTMDWYGTST
+206 LTIDWYGTST

-281 AEGEDIISN
+281 AEGEGIISN

-406 RYEVSKR
+406 RYEVSKK

-854 SVEKL
+854 SAEKL

-1055 LEMQVLQNGAGYKN
+1055 LEIQVLQNGAGYKN

-1153 LSDGELQ
+1153 LSEGELQ

-1171 ISLEVLNNGAGYKNY
+1171 ISLEVLSNGAGYKNY

-1545 VDWKEKSYFKDIKE
+1545 VDWEEESYFYNIKE
-1559 VSDGYIVVGFAY
+1559 VSDGYIVIGSTYKDFS
-1571 DELNITDINGKN
+1571 ITDFRGKTT
-1583 INIPAEDSF
+1583 NIPAGSSF
-1592 ILKYDK
+1592 ILKYNK
-1598 NFENVIWANTVE
+1598 SFENIMWVNNVE
-1610 MFASN
+1610 TYASN
-1615 VYIDK
+1615 IYIGK
-1620 NNDCIVKASQYIIK
+1620 NNEYIIK
-1634 YNKYGKL
+1634 ANEYISKYSKDGKL
-1641 IKSINL
+1641 IKLIDLMDLMKKLNFRSMRIQKDM
-1647 VQEFLGIDITIEEDM
+1647 VQDDLR
-1662 MEDNYIYMII
+1662 YMII
-1672 GELGEVENES
+1672 GKLEEGESAN
-1682 IKSISTENGDRI
+1682 ISTENGDRI
-1694 VTTGKFILELN
+1694 VTKGEFILELN

-1717 NSEYTNKL
+1717 SSEYANKL
-1725 KKYNRSGVKSINY
+1725 KKYNKGKIKNINY

-1758 KLKNSSIFV
+1758 KLKNSGIFV
-1767 CDENV
+1767 FDEDG
-1772 NYIWATSLNSK
+1772 NYIWATSLSSE
-1783 SIELINSAKLPDG
+1783 SIKLIDSARLPDG
-1796 GAIAFGNEHMDET
+1796 GAIAIGNEYKDET
-1809 IEINGKN
+1809 ITVNGKEQN
-1816 QDLTIGTVVMKFDKN
+1816 LTTGNIVMKFDKN
-1831 GNLVYALNSTD
+1831 GNLVYVLNSTD
-1842 NELNT
+1842 NELFAT
-1847 ENSIIDSYGRY
+1847 NSIIDSDGRY
-1858 IVFGGSRVNETE
+1858 IVLSAKRVNDEE
-1870 SGKVLL
+1870 PGIMLL

-1951 KRITINNQIVEFAT
+1951 KRITINNQIVEFTT

-1987 WFVNPTVE
+1987 WFVNPTDE

-2085 PEENKYDACVGVREI
+2085 PEENKYEACVGVREI

-2168 SIGEGNNFT
+2168 SIGTGHDFT

-2192 NKYAGLFGKISDAK
+2192 NKYAGLFGIISNAK
-2206 VANLGLNGGEIHS
+2206 VANLGLSGGEIHS
-2219 EEQVYA
+2219 EEQKYA
-2225 GALIRSSNS
+2225 GALIASSRSSQ
-2234 SIIYNCY
+2234 IYNCY
-2241 NSVNIIANKTTC
+2241 NSANVIANEALFT
-2253 VGGISGYVED
+2253 GGISGRIAES
-2263 NTKIYNCYN
+2263 TQIYNCYN
-2272 NGNITGKDCVGGIVG
+2272 SGNITGKQDIGGIAG
-2287 RVFINGVITNC
+2287 WSYENKKNTINIITNC
-2298 YNAGKVIALSEHA
+2298 YNTGKITALSDYA
-2311 AGIVGSGGMGDSAV
+2311 GGIVGFYVDFYNYYMDKTFV
-2325 NRCYNIGEIS
+2325 NRCYNTGEIS
-2335 GHSYIGGIVG
+2335 GSNYIGGIIGWVTSKSNS
-2345 YGDCPVIGCYN
+2345 VNGCYN
-2356 TGNILGKEKVVAGIA
+2356 M
-2371 AYGSNGPVIGCYNT
+2371 
-2385 GNISGKNYVGGII
+2385 GNISGKTDIGGII
-2398 GSAYISCVI
+2398 GGAVSSSYI

-2414 DITGTTGVGGICGDA
+2414 AITGTTSVGGICGSA
-2429 IRYVRY
+2429 IKYVKY
-2435 CYNIGKLNCTNGGNI
+2435 CYNIGKLNCTKGGNI

-2455 GDNVDGILND
+2455 GNSVDGILND
-2465 FYQSGSS
+2465 FYQNGSS

-2479 SDQVSGV
+2479 SDQVSGA
-2486 IPKSEEYMKS
+2486 ISKSEEYMKS

-2501 LLQAGVDQEDIIAN
+2501 LLQAGVDPKDVIAN

-2531 ETPDETPD
+2531 ETPD

-2577 GENTENE
+2577 GENTETE

-2641 VEDIHIQVI
+2641 IEDIHIQVI
-2650 FERKSPFVLTK
+2650 FERKAPFVLTK

-2676 SKITSEDDNTIEE
+2676 SKITSQDDNTIEE

-2697 ILGSLENINGNEL
+2697 ILGSLKNINGNEL

-2761 KSDKVYTPFGHSSNK
+2761 KADDVGVLVGHSCNK

-2782 HMNIRR
+2782 HINIKKQDDRLF
-2788 YDIISKYNSK
+2788 DIISKYNSK

-2804 TTLTKSGYVD
+2804 TTLAKSGYVD
-2814 IYDIEEVSNGVY
+2814 IFDIEEVSNGMY
-2826 YAVGYIGGYL
+2826 YAVGYIGGDL
-2836 TISKDVLENSEEDFT
+2836 TISKDIIENSEEDIT
-2851 IEALNTNTACPIMI
+2851 IEALNRSTCPIII
-2865 KLNKNGKVTNVER
+2865 KLNKNGKVTSVER

-2901 NGTFGDNVEFSEDD
+2901 NGSFSDNVEFSEDD
-2915 TESQEKISVTGD
+2915 TESHKKISVTGN

-2942 QLSGNNLQSY
+2942 QLSGNDLQSY
-2952 EILSVELDEDKYIFS
+2952 EILNVELNENKYIFS
-2967 VKTFGSG
+2967 VKTFGDG
-2974 TIGFTPYIVD
+2974 GFVGFIPYIVD
-2984 VDGNVTD
+2984 FDGNDSTVQL
-2991 VNLDIPSDMNNTY
+2991 NIPDDMNNHY
-3004 MRQVE
+3004 DRQVE
-3009 KKENGNYIVVS
+3009 KIENGNYIVIG
-3020 FLFKS
+3020 FIFKE
-3025 SPYTISGEYTADG
+3025 SPYTISSEYTADG

-3045 KYAEDTSES
+3045 KYAKDTSES
-3054 TIFVLECNQDGKIV
+3054 TIIVMEYNQDGKIV
-3068 RAVGFDG
+3068 KAAGFDG
-3075 GSSTI
+3075 GSYRSV
-3080 HGIKLLDNDDIII
+3080 GLKLLENEDIVI
-3093 SGRGKKIKI
+3093 SMEKIDANNSIKI

-3109 GYTYSDESDEEKGII
+3109 GYTFNATNDSEYAI
-3124 IQLNKDFY
+3124 IQLSKDFK
-3132 VKNITTT
+3132 VKNVAFVSDRGI
-3139 DEKENYIVNAK
+3139 INAK

-3156 GGKRAYRIATNR
+3156 AGKTAYRIATNR
-3168 APVDIELTN
+3168 APVDMELTN

-3227 LEKDENNEYVIPQN
+3227 PEKNGNNEYVIPQN
-3241 ATGEFKAETQEITYY
+3241 ATGEFKEETQEITYY

-3372 SLTNEKVEV
+3372 SLTNEKAEV

-3442 TETIMYGKDAVD
+3442 TETIIYGKDAVD

-3539 NNVANVYELKSVSG
+3539 NNVANIYELKSVSG
-3553 KTSGKYTN
+3553 KISGRY
-3561 DEINIY
+3561 INGELNVY

-3603 ITDYPDKAEGYV
+3603 ITDYTDKAEGYI

-3680 EAPYEKVFKGDIQQ
+3680 EAPYEKVFKGDIPQ

-3783 GTENVLYKTSDGKD
+3783 DTENVLYKTSDGKD
-3797 YEEITGYEGEHFETS
+3797 YEKITGYEGEHFETS

-3846 SYVNGTMYADTL
+3846 TYVNGTMYADTL

-3880 SDIKDGLTLNKGKFL
+3880 SDIKDGLTLNKGKIL

-4049 DGDKVIITSG
+4049 DGEKVIITSG

-4282 TTGSGYIGEKYKT
+4282 TTGSGYIGEKYRT

-4378 IKVTNTEKLAGKAII
+4378 IKVTNTEKLAGKATI

-4399 GFEFAEENAD
+4399 GFEFAEGNAD
-4409 EWNLVDGKCVLE
+4409 EWNLVDGKYVLE

-4441 DTQNKGEKI
+4441 DTQNKGKKV
-4450 NNVKITDT
+4450 NNVKIIDT

-4495 GNSQEIIKDIKTTV
+4495 GNSKEIIRDIKTAV
-4509 KTGDAI
+4509 KTGDTI
-4515 IVSIVIL
+4515 IVSVVVL

-4531 IVKRKSKKE
+4531 IVKRKSKK

>member
-1 MKQKKKVITL
+1 MKQRKNIITL
-11 IIFLIAVV
+11 TILLIGIIFISAILIN
-19 AIGVFFINLGIKKDG
+19 IELKKDS

-191 EDGNEVEIPLNKTCN
+191 DDGNEVEVPLSKTCN

-267 KLPKVKGLSALKAS
+267 KLPKVKGLSALNAS
-281 AEGEDIISN
+281 AEGEGIISN

-304 DVDSEGNIVKSLS
+304 DVDSEGNIIKSLS

-459 KKSLDDCTT
+459 NKSLDDCTT

-854 SVEKL
+854 SAEKL

-1460 TSKKEPAKDA
+1460 VSKKEPAKDA

-1545 VDWKEKSYFKDIKE
+1545 VDWEEKSYFKDIKE

-1583 INIPAEDSF
+1583 INIPAEGSF

-1620 NNDCIVKASQYIIK
+1620 NNNCIVKASQYISK
-1634 YNKYGKL
+1634 YSKDGKL

-1647 VQEFLGIDITIEEDM
+1647 EQEFLHIAITIEEDM

-1682 IKSISTENGDRI
+1682 IKNISTENGDRI
-1694 VTTGKFILELN
+1694 VTAGKFILELN

-1725 KKYNRSGVKSINY
+1725 NKYNRSGVKSINY

-1767 CDENV
+1767 YDENV

-1842 NELNT
+1842 NELNS

-1858 IVFGGSRVNETE
+1858 IVFGGSRVRETE
-1870 SGKVLL
+1870 SRIILL
-1876 YAGIRVVSNENID
+1876 YAGIRVVNNENID

-1951 KRITINNQIVEFAT
+1951 KRITINNQIVEFTT

-1973 PQFTEMTEDKHIAV
+1973 PQFTEMSEDKHIAV
-1987 WFVNPTVE
+1987 WFVNPTDE

-2007 NPLSGAKFTVKKII
+2007 NPLSGAKFTIKKEGWENN
-2021 KDKDSNETLYDAK
+2021 STGYFDA
-2034 DVNGNL
+2034 L
-2040 VGYEDTINNKKVR
+2040 
-2053 VVESDEN
+2053 DEN
-2060 GLIRLNLEYGNYRIT
+2060 GLPIGNYEVINGKMMTVVTSDSSGKIRLNLQPGKYKLEEVQAPDGYMLPVSVSERIKKI
-2075 EVKAPYGYDI
+2075 VI
-2085 PEENKYDACVGVREI
+2085 PVYEI
-2100 SYIEDLVEF
+2100 NYIEDL
-2109 SNDVN
+2109 
-2114 LGNGYSAELTR
+2114 
-2125 TLDFE
+2125 LDFASLASSGKKYE
-2130 DDNSYKDK
+2130 NELVVLARDLDFNDDSSYRNPDSKYY
-2138 NSTQFGDY
+2138 GDY
-2146 NQDGNIEGIKA
+2146 NGDKKTEGIKA
-2157 ELTNKNGIGFI
+2157 ELTNENGTGFKGI
-2168 SIGEGNNFT
+2168 SQFSGSFN
-2177 GNFEGNGYEIKNIYQ
+2177 GNGYSIKNLYS
-2192 NKYAGLFGKISDAK
+2192 K
-2206 VANLGLNGGEIHS
+2206 
-2219 EEQVYA
+2219 
-2225 GALIRSSNS
+2225 
-2234 SIIYNCY
+2234 YNCSKSMYY
-2241 NSVNIIANKTTC
+2241 NGFYIGFFHKLDGDIKNLKLEDVNIYANIVNAYCYIGAIAGDCGNK
-2253 VGGISGYVED
+2253 
-2263 NTKIYNCYN
+2263 KIENCYVS
-2272 NGNITGKDCVGGIVG
+2272 GNLKVD
-2287 RVFINGVITNC
+2287 TNTT
-2298 YNAGKVIALSEHA
+2298 
-2311 AGIVGSGGMGDSAV
+2311 DS
-2325 NRCYNIGEIS
+2325 IE
-2335 GHSYIGGIVG
+2335 IGGIVG
-2345 YGDCPVIGCYN
+2345 CTMGDIINTFNKLNINFYAEHSGDLSIGGIAGHSSGKILNSGNEGNIEENSTGISSSFRVINGIARQNQAERSIINCYN
-2356 TGNILGKEKVVAGIA
+2356 TGNIQTNSCKVYGIS
-2371 AYGSNGPVIGCYNT
+2371 GTNCYNR
-2385 GNISGKNYVGGII
+2385 GNIKGATII
-2398 GSAYISCVI
+2398 GLGEDSKNSYTTSATC
-2407 RQCYNTG
+2407 RGEYNYYLKE
-2414 DITGTTGVGGICGDA
+2414 DDDS
-2429 IRYVRY
+2429 
-2435 CYNIGKLNCTNGGNI
+2435 
-2450 VGTTL
+2450 
-2455 GDNVDGILND
+2455 DNA
-2465 FYQSGSS
+2465 
-2472 FPGVCDV
+2472 
-2479 SDQVSGV
+2479 
-2486 IPKSEEYMKS
+2486 KSEAEMKS
-2496 QDFVD
+2496 Q
-2501 LLQAGVDQEDIIAN
+2501 
-2515 WVHVEDEYPT
+2515 
-2525 LEFVNN
+2525 EFVNLLN
-2531 ETPDETPD
+2531 ENIKKIDSDEELLQWKYKENDYPYLD
-2539 EIVNEVV
+2539 IKYNENIEQEYPKN
-2546 RIQIKNPYKY
+2546 IQTVTIKNEEFK

-2561 EVLEN
+2561 EIGIN
-2566 SEGSRSVGTIS
+2566 SERTRSGGTITGDYDAKYCNS
-2577 GENTENE
+2577 SSEY
-2584 NIKFVESVK
+2584 FVETVK
-2593 HGENST
+2593 PGESNNTDIIIKPNDDYKIISIT
-2599 INIEMKPFSNYKV
+2599 INGEDLNYVV
-2612 DKIIINNEEYNDFTE
+2612 D
-2627 NEYGNVILDTFKNV
+2627 
-2641 VEDIHIQVI
+2641 
-2650 FERKSPFVLTK
+2650 S
-2661 KNEEGDIL
+2661 
-2669 PGAKFTI
+2669 
-2676 SKITSEDDNTIEE
+2676 
-2689 PAKDIDGN
+2689 
-2697 ILGSLENINGNEL
+2697 
-2710 YVIESDENGQ
+2710 
-2720 VVANLPIGKYII
+2720 
-2732 KEVQSPDG
+2732 
-2740 YYYEAWSK
+2740 
-2748 TFEIKNADITEAW
+2748 
-2761 KSDKVYTPFGHSSNK
+2761 
-2776 VTSDGG
+2776 
-2782 HMNIRR
+2782 
-2788 YDIISKYNSK
+2788 
-2798 NELEWE
+2798 
-2804 TTLTKSGYVD
+2804 
-2814 IYDIEEVSNGVY
+2814 
-2826 YAVGYIGGYL
+2826 
-2836 TISKDVLENSEEDFT
+2836 
-2851 IEALNTNTACPIMI
+2851 
-2865 KLNKNGKVTNVER
+2865 
-2878 IGDYQKSGRIIWI
+2878 
-2891 KTLKDGSYII
+2891 DGSYII
-2901 NGTFGDNVEFSEDD
+2901 PKGYFSNMQEDKHIIVIFEKADQVLTINKSDFSDANKMLPNAQFKIEQLDERPEVTNEIGELTASGEYYGELKVGEKDNSVIGDLVNDGVRYFVKNGDSYVPNTLEMATGNAYASSHLKLDLSDKKNQYLLKINVMNGDG
-2915 TESQEKISVTGD
+2915 GD
-2927 AIIHYNKNGK
+2927 FHSRLTKANSTSSYFFIDIVGHSDANDYTQIMNGGQVYDLYLQQYGYSNCVVNSIDVYKLENKN
-2937 VIRAI
+2937 
-2942 QLSGNNLQSY
+2942 
-2952 EILSVELDEDKYIFS
+2952 ELIGELVNTNEKYYF
-2967 VKTFGSG
+2967 
-2974 TIGFTPYIVD
+2974 
-2984 VDGNVTD
+2984 
-2991 VNLDIPSDMNNTY
+2991 
-3004 MRQVE
+3004 E
-3009 KKENGNYIVVS
+3009 KDDDGNYIP
-3020 FLFKS
+3020 K
-3025 SPYTISGEYTADG
+3025 YTKITSMD
-3038 KDIVIEN
+3038 DLIESQ
-3045 KYAEDTSES
+3045 KTMGYFE
-3054 TIFVLECNQDGKIV
+3054 
-3068 RAVGFDG
+3068 
-3075 GSSTI
+3075 
-3080 HGIKLLDNDDIII
+3080 
-3093 SGRGKKIKI
+3093 I
-3102 DESTGEN
+3102 D
-3109 GYTYSDESDEEKGII
+3109 
-3124 IQLNKDFY
+3124 
-3132 VKNITTT
+3132 
-3139 DEKENYIVNAK
+3139 
-3150 GNTILI
+3150 
-3156 GGKRAYRIATNR
+3156 
-3168 APVDIELTN
+3168 LTN
-3177 KKAGNIIVHHYLK
+3177 KEGFYQIISNTPWGGSTIWGYISDSSERVEYQDISDEAFVTPYAENPIKMGIYSSKVLEGGKKYYFHVGALQDVSQQKITINLYEVDAQKYSFEERDGKYVSNNKNKNETIASSYIPIDLSNRTGKYDLNISATISAETWDRGYVILTKSQKLPEDPEDSRSDGMIIEMYGGAYSKTKSKTITAGDMYYLHFLYIKNSCSSEGEDEFSIDKVELSLSKEDIYNDTITTNNFGQIKQKVPIGKYKITEVKAPEGYVLDGTTIDYNVEEGKDNTLTITNKKITDIIVHHYLK

-3227 LEKDENNEYVIPQN
+3227 LEKNENNEYVIPQN

-3256 YEPKDITL
+3256 YEPKDIKL

-3288 VSIDNQNNTYKITAN
+3288 VSIDNQNNTYKITSN

-3372 SLTNEKVEV
+3372 SLTNEKAEV

-3442 TETIMYGKDAVD
+3442 TETIIYGKDAVD
-3454 NAEINATKDDNGN
+3454 NAEINTTKDDNGN

-3484 EFEPAMGTVIVHHYI
+3484 EFEPAMGTVIIHHYI

-3539 NNVANVYELKSVSG
+3539 NNVANIYELKSVSG
-3553 KTSGKYTN
+3553 KISGKYTN

-3567 YYYNYRSY
+3567 YYYNYRAY

-3603 ITDYPDKAEGYV
+3603 ITDYTDKAEGYI

-3680 EAPYEKVFKGDIQQ
+3680 EAPYEKVFKGDIPQ
-3694 KEIKITPSR
+3694 KEIKIIPSK

-3754 DGNNGMQGDK
+3754 DGNNGMQSDK

-3836 KYNGVETNDK
+3836 KYNRVETNDK
-3846 SYVNGTMYADTL
+3846 TYVNGTMYADTL

-3880 SDIKDGLTLNKGKFL
+3880 SDIKDGLTLNKGKIL
-3895 DEETVPG
+3895 DEETISG
-3902 YVGELTNTVRKNYE
+3902 YVGEAIKTSRKNYE
-3916 NMISVNGPESTNEN
+3916 NMIFVNGPETKEEN
-3930 LIIVGKDENNKNV
+3930 IVIVSKDENNKDV
-3943 TCKQNNVVEV
+3943 ICKQNEVVEV
-3953 RYYYEKQYNVTTEVR
+3953 RYYYEKQYNVTTEVK
-3968 PHDEKIFND
+3968 PHDEKIFNN

-4012 NKMGYNKKK
+4012 NKMGYNKKQ
-4021 IEIIPDDGYRIKEIT
+4021 IEISPDKGYRIKEIT
-4036 INGIKYDINQLQK
+4036 INGIKYDLNQLEK
-4049 DGDKVIITSG
+4049 DGEKVIIKSG
-4059 TDDNDEKAFFK
+4059 TDNSSETAFFK

-4076 HVIVEFE
+4076 HVVVEFE
-4083 RIPARVIVE
+4083 RIPAKVIVE

-4108 IINGYVNDKYNETRP
+4108 IINGFVNDDYNETRP
-4123 DIEGYVSVDPEPT
+4123 DIEGYVPADPEPT
-4136 NSSGKMT
+4136 NNKGKMT
-4143 KEDIT
+4143 EDDIT
-4148 IVYWYNKEYK
+4148 VIYWYNKEFK
-4158 ITTDVIEMKLV
+4158 ITTDVIEIKLV
-4169 DKEGNIITKKG
+4169 DKDGNILVKKG
-4180 GTISGEDE
+4180 GTITGEDE
-4188 MPYETVLRGNNNK
+4188 MPYESVIRGNNNT
-4201 KAIEI
+4201 KAIDI

-4227 NDNGMIKDGKN
+4227 NDDNMTKDGKN
-4238 VRIPDEY
+4238 VRIPEEY
-4245 FKNMQENKHIE
+4245 FKSMQEDKHIE

-4263 GKIIVKNLE
+4263 GKVIVKNLE
-4272 DGTDKPLTED
+4272 DETDKPLTED
-4282 TTGSGYIGEKYKT
+4282 TTESGYIGEKYKT
-4295 QPSDIKY
+4295 QPSNIKY
-4302 YELVEEKYPNNS
+4302 YELVEGKYPNNS

-4326 YYYRKIK
+4326 YYYKKVK
-4333 FNFKIEKEISKIVV
+4333 FNFKIEKDISKIIV
-4347 NNKEQALESEM
+4347 NNEEKTIESGM
-4358 PIITLEYKDVSDTT
+4358 PIITLQYKNVSNTI

-4378 IKVTNTEKLAGKAII
+4378 IKVTNTEKLVGKAII

-4409 EWNLVDGKCVLE
+4409 EWNLVDGKYVLE
-4421 TELINPGEYK
+4421 TELINPGESK

-4441 DTQNKGEKI
+4441 DTQNKGKKV
-4450 NNVKITDT
+4450 NNVKIIDT

-4495 GNSQEIIKDIKTTV
+4495 GNSKEIIRDIKTAV
-4509 KTGDAI
+4509 KTGDTI
-4515 IVSIVIL
+4515 IVSIVVL
-4522 TVSTISLII
+4522 TISTISLII
-4531 IVKRKSKKE
+4531 IVKRKSKK

>member
-1 MKQKKKVITL
+1 MKQRKNIITL
-11 IIFLIAVV
+11 TILLIG
-19 AIGVFFINLGIKKDG
+19 IFFISAILINIGLKKDS

-191 EDGNEVEIPLNKTCN
+191 EDGNEVEVPLNKTCN
-206 LTMDWYGTST
+206 LTIDWYGTST

-281 AEGEDIISN
+281 AEGEGIISN

-406 RYEVSKR
+406 RYEVSKK

-854 SVEKL
+854 SAEKL

-996 NSDDYDSYM
+996 NSDDYESYM

-1032 EDNYELSSGALE
+1032 EDNYELSSGILE

-1545 VDWKEKSYFKDIKE
+1545 VDWEEESYFYNIKE
-1559 VSDGYIVVGFAY
+1559 VSDGYIVIGSTYKDFS
-1571 DELNITDINGKN
+1571 ITDFRGKTT
-1583 INIPAEDSF
+1583 NIPAGSSF
-1592 ILKYDK
+1592 ILKYNK
-1598 NFENVIWANTVE
+1598 SFENIMWVNNVE
-1610 MFASN
+1610 TYASN
-1615 VYIDK
+1615 IYIGK
-1620 NNDCIVKASQYIIK
+1620 NNEYIIK
-1634 YNKYGKL
+1634 ANEYISKYSKDGKL
-1641 IKSINL
+1641 IKLIDLMDLMKKLNFRSMRIQKDM
-1647 VQEFLGIDITIEEDM
+1647 VQDDLR
-1662 MEDNYIYMII
+1662 YMII
-1672 GELGEVENES
+1672 GKLEEGESAN
-1682 IKSISTENGDRI
+1682 ISTENGDRI
-1694 VTTGKFILELN
+1694 VTKGEFILELN

-1717 NSEYTNKL
+1717 SSEYANKL
-1725 KKYNRSGVKSINY
+1725 KKYNKGKIKNINY

-1758 KLKNSSIFV
+1758 KLKNSGIFV
-1767 CDENV
+1767 FDEDG
-1772 NYIWATSLNSK
+1772 NYIWATSLSSE
-1783 SIELINSAKLPDG
+1783 SIKLIDSARLPDG
-1796 GAIAFGNEHMDET
+1796 GAIAIGNEYKDET
-1809 IEINGKN
+1809 ITVNGKEQN
-1816 QDLTIGTVVMKFDKN
+1816 LTTGNIVMKFDKN
-1831 GNLVYALNSTD
+1831 GNLVYVLNSTD
-1842 NELNT
+1842 NELFAT
-1847 ENSIIDSYGRY
+1847 NSIIDSDGRY
-1858 IVFGGSRVNETE
+1858 IVLSAKRVNDEE
-1870 SGKVLL
+1870 PGIMLL

-1951 KRITINNQIVEFAT
+1951 KRITINNQIVEFTT

-1987 WFVNPTVE
+1987 WFVNPTDE
-1995 YNYEVTKTDENG
+1995 YNYEITKTDENG
-2007 NPLSGAKFTVKKII
+2007 NPLKGAKFTIKKEEW
-2021 KDKDSNETLYDAK
+2021 KNNSTDYFDA
-2034 DVNGNL
+2034 L
-2040 VGYEDTINNKKVR
+2040 
-2053 VVESDEN
+2053 DEN
-2060 GLIRLNLEYGNYRIT
+2060 GLPIGNYEVINGKMMTVVTSDSSGKIRLNLQPGKYKLE
-2075 EVKAPYGYDI
+2075 EVRAPDGYMLPVSVSARTKEIVI
-2085 PEENKYDACVGVREI
+2085 PVYEI
-2100 SYIEDLVEF
+2100 NYIEDL
-2109 SNDVN
+2109 
-2114 LGNGYSAELTR
+2114 
-2125 TLDFE
+2125 LDFASLASSGKTYE
-2130 DDNSYKDK
+2130 NELVVLARDLDFNDDSSYRNPDSKYY
-2138 NSTQFGDY
+2138 GDY
-2146 NQDGNIEGIKA
+2146 NGDNKTEGIKA
-2157 ELTNKNGIGFI
+2157 ELTNKNGTGFKGI
-2168 SIGEGNNFT
+2168 SGFSGSFN
-2177 GNFEGNGYEIKNIYQ
+2177 GNGYSIKNLYINSGEKNQYC
-2192 NKYAGLFGKISDAK
+2192 GFF
-2206 VANLGLNGGEIHS
+2206 LN
-2219 EEQVYA
+2219 
-2225 GALIRSSNS
+2225 
-2234 SIIYNCY
+2234 
-2241 NSVNIIANKTTC
+2241 
-2253 VGGISGYVED
+2253 ISGNIKNLKLENV
-2263 NTKIYNCYN
+2263 NVCAIATK
-2272 NGNITGKDCVGGIVG
+2272 
-2287 RVFINGVITNC
+2287 
-2298 YNAGKVIALSEHA
+2298 SE
-2311 AGIVGSGGMGDSAV
+2311 
-2325 NRCYNIGEIS
+2325 
-2335 GHSYIGGIVG
+2335 YIGGIAAYVNGNIENCYVSGEMNIDIKTTSFIEVG
-2345 YGDCPVIGCYN
+2345 GITGKS
-2356 TGNILGKEKVVAGIA
+2356 TGNIE
-2371 AYGSNGPVIGCYNT
+2371 NT
-2385 GNISGKNYVGGII
+2385 FNAGNINLNCQYGDTVYYTAYYVGGIAGESSSKI
-2398 GSAYISCVI
+2398 CKSGNEGNIRINKSASNKYRI
-2407 RQCYNTG
+2407 RQ
-2414 DITGTTGVGGICGDA
+2414 
-2429 IRYVRY
+2429 
-2435 CYNIGKLNCTNGGNI
+2435 
-2450 VGTTL
+2450 
-2455 GDNVDGILND
+2455 
-2465 FYQSGSS
+2465 
-2472 FPGVCDV
+2472 
-2479 SDQVSGV
+2479 QVSG
-2486 IPKSEEYMKS
+2486 ITCNTTEAINCYNLGDIYEFGSERGIICGLLSNGKTINCYNQGNLSSSSDNVNNGIGGSTSMNCYTTSAKCSGVYNYYLGNNTDEDNARTEDEMKS
-2496 QDFVD
+2496 QEFVD
-2501 LLQAGVDQEDIIAN
+2501 LLNNNIAQINSDEELLRWNYKEDDYPYLDIKYNENVEKEYADQHIQ
-2515 WVHVEDEYPT
+2515 T
-2525 LEFVNN
+2525 L
-2531 ETPDETPD
+2531 T
-2539 EIVNEVV
+2539 
-2546 RIQIKNPYKY
+2546 IKNEEFK

-2561 EVLEN
+2561 EIGYN
-2566 SEGSRSVGTIS
+2566 SISTRKGGTIT
-2577 GENTENE
+2577 GEYDAKYCEDST
-2584 NIKFVESVK
+2584 IKFVETVK
-2593 HGENST
+2593 SGESNNINIIIKPSDDYKIMSIT
-2599 INIEMKPFSNYKV
+2599 INGEELNY
-2612 DKIIINNEEYNDFTE
+2612 
-2627 NEYGNVILDTFKNV
+2627 NVA
-2641 VEDIHIQVI
+2641 
-2650 FERKSPFVLTK
+2650 S
-2661 KNEEGDIL
+2661 
-2669 PGAKFTI
+2669 
-2676 SKITSEDDNTIEE
+2676 
-2689 PAKDIDGN
+2689 
-2697 ILGSLENINGNEL
+2697 
-2710 YVIESDENGQ
+2710 
-2720 VVANLPIGKYII
+2720 
-2732 KEVQSPDG
+2732 
-2740 YYYEAWSK
+2740 
-2748 TFEIKNADITEAW
+2748 
-2761 KSDKVYTPFGHSSNK
+2761 
-2776 VTSDGG
+2776 
-2782 HMNIRR
+2782 
-2788 YDIISKYNSK
+2788 
-2798 NELEWE
+2798 
-2804 TTLTKSGYVD
+2804 
-2814 IYDIEEVSNGVY
+2814 
-2826 YAVGYIGGYL
+2826 
-2836 TISKDVLENSEEDFT
+2836 
-2851 IEALNTNTACPIMI
+2851 
-2865 KLNKNGKVTNVER
+2865 
-2878 IGDYQKSGRIIWI
+2878 
-2891 KTLKDGSYII
+2891 DGSYII
-2901 NGTFGDNVEFSEDD
+2901 PKGYFSNMQEDKHIIVIFEKADQVLTINKSDFSDENKMLPNAQFKIEQLDERPEITNEVGELTTSGDYYGELKVGEKDNSVIGDLVNNGNRYFV
-2915 TESQEKISVTGD
+2915 
-2927 AIIHYNKNGK
+2927 KNGESYVPNNTEIEQVVSYLKIDLSNKDGQYLVK
-2937 VIRAI
+2937 VNITKNDDYGPFIATVRTSADNSKYGTDYFMWVNGADSKDYT
-2942 QLSGNNLQSY
+2942 QVLKSGNVYYLHLIEEYGNCVINNIDLYKLESKN
-2952 EILSVELDEDKYIFS
+2952 ESIGEL
-2967 VKTFGSG
+2967 
-2974 TIGFTPYIVD
+2974 
-2984 VDGNVTD
+2984 
-2991 VNLDIPSDMNNTY
+2991 VNTNEKFYFERDSD
-3004 MRQVE
+3004 
-3009 KKENGNYIVVS
+3009 GNYIPNYSKVTS
-3020 FLFKS
+3020 Q
-3025 SPYTISGEYTADG
+3025 EEAME
-3038 KDIVIEN
+3038 EN
-3045 KYAEDTSES
+3045 KD
-3054 TIFVLECNQDGKIV
+3054 
-3068 RAVGFDG
+3068 
-3075 GSSTI
+3075 
-3080 HGIKLLDNDDIII
+3080 
-3093 SGRGKKIKI
+3093 RGYFEI
-3102 DESTGEN
+3102 D
-3109 GYTYSDESDEEKGII
+3109 
-3124 IQLNKDFY
+3124 
-3132 VKNITTT
+3132 
-3139 DEKENYIVNAK
+3139 
-3150 GNTILI
+3150 
-3156 GGKRAYRIATNR
+3156 
-3168 APVDIELTN
+3168 LTN
-3177 KKAGNIIVHHYLK
+3177 KKGYYQLVTNTRLPNSRIWGCITDTSDRVSYNEKEQFMNPYITYLDSGVIESVHKSKILEGGKKYYLHIGWLYQDENFKDMMTDINLYEVEDAEKYYFEEKDGVYVSNNKGKDDTIASSYIPIDLSNRTGKYDLKVSAKISSEWKDKGYVIITKSPQLPKSFSRYDGEIMEISGTDNETSSKIITAGEMYYLHFLYVKDNYNSEGEDEFTIDKVELTLNKDDIYNDTITTNNFGQIKQKVPIGKYKITEVKAPEGYALDGTTIDYNVEEGKDNTLTITNKKITDIIVHHYLK

-3227 LEKDENNEYVIPQN
+3227 LEKNENNEYVIPQN

-3372 SLTNEKVEV
+3372 SLTNEKAEV

-3442 TETIMYGKDAVD
+3442 TETIIYGKDAVD

-3513 PSKDGKVVENEVKN
+3513 PSKDGNVVENEVKN

-3539 NNVANVYELKSVSG
+3539 NNVANIYELKSVSG
-3553 KTSGKYTN
+3553 KISGRY
-3561 DEINIY
+3561 INGELNVY

-3603 ITDYPDKAEGYV
+3603 ITDYPDKAEGYI

-3658 SEVYKNGDKKES
+3658 PEVYKNGDKKES

-3680 EAPYEKVFKGDIQQ
+3680 EAPYEKVFKGDIPQ

-3754 DGNNGMQGDK
+3754 DGNNGMQSDK

-3846 SYVNGTMYADTL
+3846 TYVNGTMYADTL

-3880 SDIKDGLTLNKGKFL
+3880 SDIKDGLTLNKGKIL

-3943 TCKQNNVVEV
+3943 TCKENNAIEV
-3953 RYYYEKQYNVTTEVR
+3953 RYYYEKQYNVTTEVK
-3968 PHDEKIFND
+3968 PHDEKIFNN

-4282 TTGSGYIGEKYKT
+4282 TTGSGYIGEKYRT

-4378 IKVTNTEKLAGKAII
+4378 IKVTNTEKLAGKATI

-4399 GFEFAEENAD
+4399 GFEFAEGNAD
-4409 EWNLVDGKCVLE
+4409 EWNLVDGKYVLE

-4441 DTQNKGEKI
+4441 DTQNKGKKV
-4450 NNVKITDT
+4450 NNVKIIDT

-4495 GNSQEIIKDIKTTV
+4495 GNSKEIIRDIKTAV
-4509 KTGDAI
+4509 KTGDTI
-4515 IVSIVIL
+4515 IVSVVVL

-4531 IVKRKSKKE
+4531 IVKRKSKK

>member
-1 MKQKKKVITL
+1 MKQRRNIITL
-11 IIFLIAVV
+11 TILLIG
-19 AIGVFFINLGIKKDG
+19 IFFISAILINIGLKKDS

-127 IVADDVISKNYID
+127 IVADDVIFKNYID

-242 SFEIETE
+242 SLEIETE

-281 AEGEDIISN
+281 AEGEGIISN

-304 DVDSEGNIVKSLS
+304 DVDLEGNIVKSLS

-406 RYEVSKR
+406 RYEVSKK

-568 YTNLTGRVYNENS
+568 YTNLTGKVYNENS

-650 LMEISS
+650 LMKISS

-668 YNIFENNGKY
+668 YNIFENNGKN

-854 SVEKL
+854 SAEKL
-859 AELKNNIK
+859 EELKNNIK

-875 VTNDFTNSGNNW
+875 VTNDLTNSGNNW

-996 NSDDYDSYM
+996 NSDDYESYM

-1055 LEMQVLQNGAGYKN
+1055 LEIQVLQNGAGYKN

-1139 IYTIKELYSVDGYD
+1139 IYTIKEIYSVDGYD

-1271 ICVTKDENGDLQ
+1271 ICVTKDENGALQ

-1413 ITVDNNKISMI
+1413 ITVDNNKISII

-1559 VSDGYIVVGFAY
+1559 VSDGYIAIGLAY

-1620 NNDCIVKASQYIIK
+1620 NNDCIVKASQYISK
-1634 YNKYGKL
+1634 YSKDGKL

-1647 VQEFLGIDITIEEDM
+1647 MQKLEGFQAITVEEDM
-1662 MEDNYIYMII
+1662 MQDNYIYMII
-1672 GELGEVENES
+1672 GKLEEGENES
-1682 IKSISTENGDRI
+1682 TKNINISTENGDRI
-1694 VTTGKFILELN
+1694 VTTGEFVLELN

-1717 NSEYTNKL
+1717 NSEYINKL

-1796 GAIAFGNEHMDET
+1796 GAIAFGNEHMNET

-1816 QDLTIGTVVMKFDKN
+1816 QDLAIGTVVMKFDKN

-1842 NELNT
+1842 NELIT

-1951 KRITINNQIVEFAT
+1951 KRITINNQIVEFTT

-1987 WFVNPTVE
+1987 WFVNPTDE

-2021 KDKDSNETLYDAK
+2021 KDKDSNETLYDAR

-2100 SYIEDLVEF
+2100 SYIEDIVEF

-2168 SIGEGNNFT
+2168 SIGTGHDFT

-2192 NKYAGLFGKISDAK
+2192 NKYAGLFGIISNAK
-2206 VANLGLNGGEIHS
+2206 VANLGLSGGEIHS
-2219 EEQVYA
+2219 EEQKYA
-2225 GALIRSSNS
+2225 GALIASSRSSQ
-2234 SIIYNCY
+2234 IYNCY
-2241 NSVNIIANKTTC
+2241 NSANVIANEALFT
-2253 VGGISGYVED
+2253 GGISGRIAES
-2263 NTKIYNCYN
+2263 TQIYNCYN
-2272 NGNITGKDCVGGIVG
+2272 SGNITGKQDIGGIAG
-2287 RVFINGVITNC
+2287 RSYENKKNTINIITNC
-2298 YNAGKVIALSEHA
+2298 YNTGKITALSDYA
-2311 AGIVGSGGMGDSAV
+2311 GGIVGSYVDFYNYYMDKTLV
-2325 NRCYNIGEIS
+2325 NRCYNTGEIS
-2335 GHSYIGGIVG
+2335 GSNYIGGIIGWVTSKSNS
-2345 YGDCPVIGCYN
+2345 VNGCYN
-2356 TGNILGKEKVVAGIA
+2356 M
-2371 AYGSNGPVIGCYNT
+2371 
-2385 GNISGKNYVGGII
+2385 GNISGKTDIGGII
-2398 GSAYISCVI
+2398 GGAVSSSYI

-2414 DITGTTGVGGICGDA
+2414 AITGTTSVGGICGSA
-2429 IRYVRY
+2429 IKYVKY
-2435 CYNIGKLNCTNGGNI
+2435 CYNIGKLNCTKGGNI

-2455 GDNVDGILND
+2455 GNSVDGILND
-2465 FYQSGSS
+2465 FYQNGSS

-2479 SDQVSGV
+2479 SDQVSGA
-2486 IPKSEEYMKS
+2486 ISKSEEYMKS

-2501 LLQAGVDQEDIIAN
+2501 LLQAGVDPKDVIAN

-2531 ETPDETPD
+2531 ETPD

-2577 GENTENE
+2577 GENTETE
-2584 NIKFVESVK
+2584 NIKFVENVK

-2641 VEDIHIQVI
+2641 IEDIHIQVI
-2650 FERKSPFVLTK
+2650 FERKAPFVLTK
-2661 KNEEGDIL
+2661 KNEAGDIL
-2669 PGAKFTI
+2669 PGAKFI
-2676 SKITSEDDNTIEE
+2676 INKILKQDEDTIEE
-2689 PAKDIDGN
+2689 PAKDINGN
-2697 ILGSLENINGNEL
+2697 IIGNIENINGNDL
-2710 YVIESDENGQ
+2710 YVIESDKNGQ
-2720 VVANLPIGKYII
+2720 VVADLPNGEYII

-2740 YYYEAWSK
+2740 YYYEEWSK
-2748 TFEIKNADITEAW
+2748 NFEIKNAEITEVW
-2761 KSDKVYTPFGHSSNK
+2761 KDGQSTLYSGNK
-2776 VTSDGG
+2776 ITSDGG
-2782 HMNIRR
+2782 HIKLYRESQYGDNNLI
-2788 YDIISKYNSK
+2788 YKYNSK
-2798 NELEWE
+2798 NELEWS
-2804 TTLTKSGYVD
+2804 TSFVKSGSVNMH
-2814 IYDIEEVSNGVY
+2814 DIEEMANGVY
-2826 YAVGYIGGYL
+2826 YAVGSAGGTL
-2836 TISKDVLENSEEDFT
+2836 TISSDMMENSEEDFKLD
-2851 IEALNTNTACPIMI
+2851 ANTMYPILI
-2865 KLNKNGKVTNVER
+2865 KLNKNGKVISVEK
-2878 IGDYQKSGRIIWI
+2878 IGNYLESGDLIWI
-2891 KTLKDGSYII
+2891 KTLKDGTYIVYGVF
-2901 NGTFGDNVEFSEDD
+2901 NKNLEFSEND
-2915 TESQEKISVTGD
+2915 TESKEVINITGD
-2927 AIIHYNKNGK
+2927 VIIHYNKNGK
-2937 VIRAI
+2937 VIRAM
-2942 QLSGNNLQSY
+2942 QLSDKSLRGF
-2952 EILSVELDEDKYIFS
+2952 EILNAELDESRYIFS
-2967 VKTFGSG
+2967 VKTFGNSFV
-2974 TIGFTPYIVD
+2974 GFSPYIVD
-2984 VDGNVTD
+2984 FDGNISTVQL
-2991 VNLDIPSDMNNTY
+2991 NIPNDMNNMY
-3004 MRQVE
+3004 NRQVE
-3009 KKENGNYIVVS
+3009 KIENGNYIVIG
-3020 FLFKS
+3020 FIFKE
-3025 SPYTISGEYTADG
+3025 SPYTISSEYTADG

-3045 KYAEDTSES
+3045 KYAKDTHES
-3054 TIFVLECNQDGKIV
+3054 TIIVMEYNQDGKIV
-3068 RAVGFDG
+3068 KAVGFDG
-3075 GSSTI
+3075 GSYYSV
-3080 HGIKLLDNDDIII
+3080 GLKLLENEDIVI
-3093 SGRGKKIKI
+3093 SMNKTSENNSIKI

-3109 GYTYSDESDEEKGII
+3109 GYTFNDTNDSEYAI
-3124 IQLNKDFY
+3124 IQLSKDFK
-3132 VKNITTT
+3132 VKNVAFVSDGGI
-3139 DEKENYIVNAK
+3139 INAK

-3156 GGKRAYRIATNR
+3156 DGKTAYRIATNR

-3227 LEKDENNEYVIPQN
+3227 LEKNENNEYVIPQN

-3442 TETIMYGKDAVD
+3442 TETIIYGKDAVD

-3484 EFEPAMGTVIVHHYI
+3484 EFEPAMGTVIIHHYI

-3539 NNVANVYELKSVSG
+3539 NNVANIYELKSVSG
-3553 KTSGKYTN
+3553 KISGRY
-3561 DEINIY
+3561 INGELNVY

-3644 YRSQFKI
+3644 YRSQLKI

-3680 EAPYEKVFKGDIQQ
+3680 KAPYEKVFKGDIPQ
-3694 KEIKITPSR
+3694 KEIKITPSK

-3846 SYVNGTMYADTL
+3846 TYVNGTMYADTL

-3880 SDIKDGLTLNKGKFL
+3880 SDIKDGLTLNKGKIL
-3895 DEETVPG
+3895 DEETISG
-3902 YVGELTNTVRKNYE
+3902 YVGEAIKTSRKNYE
-3916 NMISVNGPESTNEN
+3916 NMIFVNGPETKEEN
-3930 LIIVGKDENNKNV
+3930 IVIVSKDENNKDV
-3943 TCKQNNVVEV
+3943 ICKQNEVVEV
-3953 RYYYEKQYNVTTEVR
+3953 RYYYEKQYNVTTEVK
-3968 PHDEKIFND
+3968 PHDEKIFNN

-3983 TKKVDGGTI
+3983 TKKEDGGTI

-4012 NKMGYNKKK
+4012 NKMGYNKKQ
-4021 IEIIPDDGYRIKEIT
+4021 IEISPDKGYRIKEIT
-4036 INGIKYDINQLQK
+4036 INGIKYDLNQLEK
-4049 DGDKVIITSG
+4049 DGEKVIIKSG
-4059 TDDNDEKAFFK
+4059 TDNSSETAFFK

-4076 HVIVEFE
+4076 HVVVEFE
-4083 RIPARVIVE
+4083 RIPAKVIVE

-4108 IINGYVNDKYNETRP
+4108 IINGFVNDDYNETRP
-4123 DIEGYVSVDPEPT
+4123 DIEGYVPADPEPT
-4136 NSSGKMT
+4136 NNKGKMT
-4143 KEDIT
+4143 EDDIT
-4148 IVYWYNKEYK
+4148 VIYWYNKEFK
-4158 ITTDVIEMKLV
+4158 ITTDVIEIKLV
-4169 DKEGNIITKKG
+4169 DKDGNILVKKG
-4180 GTISGEDE
+4180 GTITGEDE
-4188 MPYETVLRGNNNK
+4188 MPYESVIRGNNNT
-4201 KAIEI
+4201 KAIDI

-4227 NDNGMIKDGKN
+4227 NDDNMTKDGKN
-4238 VRIPDEY
+4238 VRIPEEY
-4245 FKNMQENKHIE
+4245 FKNMQEDKHIE

-4263 GKIIVKNLE
+4263 GKVIVKNLE
-4272 DGTDKPLTED
+4272 DETDKPLTED
-4282 TTGSGYIGEKYKT
+4282 TTESGYIGEKYKT
-4295 QPSDIKY
+4295 QPSNIKY

-4326 YYYRKIK
+4326 YYYKKVK
-4333 FNFKIEKEISKIVV
+4333 FNFKIEKDISKIIV
-4347 NNKEQALESEM
+4347 NNEEKTIESGM
-4358 PIITLEYKDVSDTT
+4358 PIITLQYKNVSNTI

-4409 EWNLVDGKCVLE
+4409 EWNLVDGKYVLE
-4421 TELINPGEYK
+4421 TELINPGESK

-4441 DTQNKGEKI
+4441 DTQNKGKKV
-4450 NNVKITDT
+4450 NNVKIIDT

-4495 GNSQEIIKDIKTTV
+4495 GNSKEIIRDIKTAV
-4509 KTGDAI
+4509 KTGDTI
-4515 IVSIVIL
+4515 IVSIVVL
-4522 TVSTISLII
+4522 TISTISLII
-4531 IVKRKSKKE
+4531 IVKRKSKK

>member
-1 MKQKKKVITL
+1 MKQRRNIITL
-11 IIFLIAVV
+11 TILLIG
-19 AIGVFFINLGIKKDG
+19 IFFISAILINIGLKKDS

-281 AEGEDIISN
+281 AEGEGIISN

-459 KKSLDDCTT
+459 NKSLDDCTT

-854 SVEKL
+854 SAEKL
-859 AELKNNIK
+859 EELKNNIK

-875 VTNDFTNSGNNW
+875 VTNDLTNSGNNW

-996 NSDDYDSYM
+996 NSDDYESYM

-1055 LEMQVLQNGAGYKN
+1055 LEIQVLQNGAGYKN

-1271 ICVTKDENGDLQ
+1271 ICVTKDENGALQ

-1413 ITVDNNKISMI
+1413 ITVDNNKISII

-1559 VSDGYIVVGFAY
+1559 VSDGYIAIGLAY

-1620 NNDCIVKASQYIIK
+1620 NNDCIVKASQYISK
-1634 YNKYGKL
+1634 YSKDGKL

-1647 VQEFLGIDITIEEDM
+1647 MQKLEGFQAITVEEDM
-1662 MEDNYIYMII
+1662 MQDNYIYMII
-1672 GELGEVENES
+1672 GKLEEGENES
-1682 IKSISTENGDRI
+1682 TKNINISTENGDRI
-1694 VTTGKFILELN
+1694 VTTGEFVLELN

-1717 NSEYTNKL
+1717 NSEYINKL

-1796 GAIAFGNEHMDET
+1796 GAIAFGNEHMNET

-1816 QDLTIGTVVMKFDKN
+1816 QDLAIGTVVMKFDKN

-1842 NELNT
+1842 NELIT

-1951 KRITINNQIVEFAT
+1951 KRITINNQIVEFTT

-1987 WFVNPTVE
+1987 WFVNPTDE

-2021 KDKDSNETLYDAK
+2021 KDKDSNETLYDAR

-2168 SIGEGNNFT
+2168 SIGTGHDFT

-2192 NKYAGLFGKISDAK
+2192 NKYAGLFGIISNAK
-2206 VANLGLNGGEIHS
+2206 VANLGLSGGEIHS
-2219 EEQVYA
+2219 EEQKYA
-2225 GALIRSSNS
+2225 GALIASSRSSQ
-2234 SIIYNCY
+2234 IYNCY
-2241 NSVNIIANKTTC
+2241 NSANVIANEALFT
-2253 VGGISGYVED
+2253 GGISGRIAES
-2263 NTKIYNCYN
+2263 TQIYNCYN
-2272 NGNITGKDCVGGIVG
+2272 SGNITGKQDIGGIAG
-2287 RVFINGVITNC
+2287 RSYENKKNTINIITNC
-2298 YNAGKVIALSEHA
+2298 YNTGKITALSDYA
-2311 AGIVGSGGMGDSAV
+2311 GGIVGSYVDFYNYYMDKTLV
-2325 NRCYNIGEIS
+2325 NRCYNTGEIS
-2335 GHSYIGGIVG
+2335 GSNYIGGIIGWVTSKSNS
-2345 YGDCPVIGCYN
+2345 VNGCYN
-2356 TGNILGKEKVVAGIA
+2356 M
-2371 AYGSNGPVIGCYNT
+2371 
-2385 GNISGKNYVGGII
+2385 GNISGKTDIGGII
-2398 GSAYISCVI
+2398 GGAVSSSYI

-2414 DITGTTGVGGICGDA
+2414 AITGTTSVGGICGSA
-2429 IRYVRY
+2429 IKYVKY
-2435 CYNIGKLNCTNGGNI
+2435 CYNIGKLNCTKGGNI

-2455 GDNVDGILND
+2455 GNSVDGILND
-2465 FYQSGSS
+2465 FYQNGSS

-2479 SDQVSGV
+2479 SDQVSGA
-2486 IPKSEEYMKS
+2486 ISKSEEYMKS

-2501 LLQAGVDQEDIIAN
+2501 LLQAGVDPKDVIAN

-2531 ETPDETPD
+2531 ETPD

-2577 GENTENE
+2577 GENTETE
-2584 NIKFVESVK
+2584 NIKFVENVK

-2641 VEDIHIQVI
+2641 IEDIHIQVI
-2650 FERKSPFVLTK
+2650 FERKAPFVLTK
-2661 KNEEGDIL
+2661 KNEAGDIL
-2669 PGAKFTI
+2669 PGAKFI
-2676 SKITSEDDNTIEE
+2676 INKILKQDEDTIEE
-2689 PAKDIDGN
+2689 PAKDINGN
-2697 ILGSLENINGNEL
+2697 IIGNIENINGNDL
-2710 YVIESDENGQ
+2710 YVIESDKNGQ
-2720 VVANLPIGKYII
+2720 VVADLPNGEYII

-2740 YYYEAWSK
+2740 YYYEEWSK
-2748 TFEIKNADITEAW
+2748 NFEIKNAEITEVW
-2761 KSDKVYTPFGHSSNK
+2761 KDGQSTLYSGNK
-2776 VTSDGG
+2776 ITSDGG
-2782 HMNIRR
+2782 HIKLYRESQYGDNNLI
-2788 YDIISKYNSK
+2788 YKYNSK
-2798 NELEWE
+2798 NELEWS
-2804 TTLTKSGYVD
+2804 TSFVKSGSVNMH
-2814 IYDIEEVSNGVY
+2814 DIEEMANGVY
-2826 YAVGYIGGYL
+2826 YAVGSAGGTL
-2836 TISKDVLENSEEDFT
+2836 TISSDMMENSEEDFKLD
-2851 IEALNTNTACPIMI
+2851 ANTMYPILI
-2865 KLNKNGKVTNVER
+2865 KLNKNGKVISVEK
-2878 IGDYQKSGRIIWI
+2878 IGNYLESGDLIRI
-2891 KTLKDGSYII
+2891 KTLKDGTYIVYGVF
-2901 NGTFGDNVEFSEDD
+2901 NKNLEFSEND
-2915 TESQEKISVTGD
+2915 TESKEVINITGD
-2927 AIIHYNKNGK
+2927 VIIHYNKNGK
-2937 VIRAI
+2937 VIRAM
-2942 QLSGNNLQSY
+2942 QLSDKSLRGF
-2952 EILSVELDEDKYIFS
+2952 EILNAELDESRYIFS
-2967 VKTFGSG
+2967 VKTFGNSFV
-2974 TIGFTPYIVD
+2974 GFSPYIVD
-2984 VDGNVTD
+2984 FDGNISTVQL
-2991 VNLDIPSDMNNTY
+2991 NIPNDMNNMY
-3004 MRQVE
+3004 NRQVE
-3009 KKENGNYIVVS
+3009 KIENGNYIVIG
-3020 FLFKS
+3020 FIFKE
-3025 SPYTISGEYTADG
+3025 SPYTISSEYTADG

-3045 KYAEDTSES
+3045 KYAKDTHES
-3054 TIFVLECNQDGKIV
+3054 TIIVMEYNQDGKIV
-3068 RAVGFDG
+3068 KAVGFDG
-3075 GSSTI
+3075 GSYYSV
-3080 HGIKLLDNDDIII
+3080 GLKLLENEDIVI
-3093 SGRGKKIKI
+3093 SMNKTSENNSIKI

-3109 GYTYSDESDEEKGII
+3109 GYTFNDTNDSEYAI
-3124 IQLNKDFY
+3124 IQLSKDFK
-3132 VKNITTT
+3132 VKNVAFVSDGGI
-3139 DEKENYIVNAK
+3139 INAK

-3156 GGKRAYRIATNR
+3156 DGKTAYRIATNR

-3205 TQSKPVGEQYTTS
+3205 TQSKPVGEKYTTS

-3227 LEKDENNEYVIPQN
+3227 LEKNENNEYVIPQN

-3372 SLTNEKVEV
+3372 SLTNEKAEV

-3418 IAKPDENYTVKQIK
+3418 IAKSDENYTVKQIK

-3442 TETIMYGKDAVD
+3442 TETIIYGKDAVD

-3539 NNVANVYELKSVSG
+3539 NNVANIYELKSVSG
-3553 KTSGKYTN
+3553 KISGRY
-3561 DEINIY
+3561 INGELNVY

-3603 ITDYPDKAEGYV
+3603 ITDYPDKAECYI

-3680 EAPYEKVFKGDIQQ
+3680 EAPYEKVFKGDIPQ

-3783 GTENVLYKTSDGKD
+3783 DTENVLYKTSDGKD

-3846 SYVNGTMYADTL
+3846 TYVNGTMYADTL

-3880 SDIKDGLTLNKGKFL
+3880 SDIKDGLTLNKGKIL
-3895 DEETVPG
+3895 DEETISG
-3902 YVGELTNTVRKNYE
+3902 YVGETIKTSRKTYK
-3916 NMISVNGPESTNEN
+3916 NMIWVNGPETKEEN
-3930 LIIVGKDENNKNV
+3930 IVIISKDENNKDV
-3943 TCKQNNVVEV
+3943 ICKQNKVVEV

-3968 PHDEKIFND
+3968 PHDEKIFNN

-3992 SKEYITSEDGSKV
+3992 SKEYVTSEDGSKK

-4012 NKMGYNKKK
+4012 NKMGYNKKQ
-4021 IEIIPDDGYRIKEIT
+4021 IEISPDKGYRIKEIT
-4036 INGIKYDINQLQK
+4036 INGIKYDLNQLEK
-4049 DGDKVIITSG
+4049 DGEKVIIKSG
-4059 TDDNDEKAFFK
+4059 TDNSSETAFFK

-4076 HVIVEFE
+4076 HVVVEFE
-4083 RIPARVIVE
+4083 RIPAKVIVE

-4108 IINGYVNDKYNETRP
+4108 IINGFVNDDYNETRP
-4123 DIEGYVSVDPEPT
+4123 NIEGYVPADPEPT
-4136 NSSGKMT
+4136 NNKGKMT
-4143 KEDIT
+4143 EDDIT
-4148 IVYWYNKEYK
+4148 VIYWYNKEFK
-4158 ITTDVIEMKLV
+4158 ITTDVIEIKLV
-4169 DKEGNIITKKG
+4169 DKDGNILVKKG
-4180 GTISGEDE
+4180 GTITGEDE
-4188 MPYETVLRGNNNK
+4188 MPYESVIRGNNNTK
-4201 KAIEI
+4201 VIDI

-4227 NDNGMIKDGKN
+4227 NDDNMTKDGKN
-4238 VRIPDEY
+4238 VRIPEEY
-4245 FKNMQENKHIE
+4245 FKNMQEDKHIE

-4263 GKIIVKNLE
+4263 GKVIVKNLE
-4272 DGTDKPLTED
+4272 DETDKPLTED
-4282 TTGSGYIGEKYKT
+4282 TTESGYIGEKYKT
-4295 QPSDIKY
+4295 QPSNIKY

-4326 YYYRKIK
+4326 YYYKKVK
-4333 FNFKIEKEISKIVV
+4333 FNFKIEKDISKIIV
-4347 NNKEQALESEM
+4347 NNEEKTIGSGM
-4358 PIITLEYKDVSDTT
+4358 PIITLQYKNVSNTI

-4409 EWNLVDGKCVLE
+4409 EWNLVDGKYVLE
-4421 TELINPGEYK
+4421 TELINPGESK

-4441 DTQNKGEKI
+4441 DTQNKGKKV
-4450 NNVKITDT
+4450 NNVKIIDT

-4495 GNSQEIIKDIKTTV
+4495 GNSKEIIRDIKTAV
-4509 KTGDAI
+4509 KTGDTI
-4515 IVSIVIL
+4515 IVSVVVL
-4522 TVSTISLII
+4522 TISTISLII
-4531 IVKRKSKKE
+4531 IVKRKSKK

>member
-1 MKQKKKVITL
+1 MKQRKNIITL
-11 IIFLIAVV
+11 TILLIG
-19 AIGVFFINLGIKKDG
+19 IFFISAILINIGLKKDS

-191 EDGNEVEIPLNKTCN
+191 EDGNEVEVPLNKTCN
-206 LTMDWYGTST
+206 LTIDWYGTST

-281 AEGEDIISN
+281 AEGEGIISN

-406 RYEVSKR
+406 RYEVSKK

-854 SVEKL
+854 SAEKL

-996 NSDDYDSYM
+996 NSDDYESYM

-1032 EDNYELSSGALE
+1032 EDNYELSSGILE

-1545 VDWKEKSYFKDIKE
+1545 VDWEEESYFYNIKE
-1559 VSDGYIVVGFAY
+1559 VSDGYIVIGSTYKDFS
-1571 DELNITDINGKN
+1571 ITDFRGKTT
-1583 INIPAEDSF
+1583 NIPAGSSF
-1592 ILKYDK
+1592 ILKYNK
-1598 NFENVIWANTVE
+1598 SFENIMWVNNVE
-1610 MFASN
+1610 TYASN
-1615 VYIDK
+1615 IYIGK
-1620 NNDCIVKASQYIIK
+1620 NNEYIIK
-1634 YNKYGKL
+1634 ANEYISKYSKDGKL
-1641 IKSINL
+1641 IKLIDLMDLMKKLNFRSMRIQKDM
-1647 VQEFLGIDITIEEDM
+1647 VQDDLR
-1662 MEDNYIYMII
+1662 YMII
-1672 GELGEVENES
+1672 GKLEEGESAN
-1682 IKSISTENGDRI
+1682 ISTENGDRI
-1694 VTTGKFILELN
+1694 VTKGEFILELN

-1717 NSEYTNKL
+1717 SSEYANKL
-1725 KKYNRSGVKSINY
+1725 KKYNKGKIKNINY

-1758 KLKNSSIFV
+1758 KLKNSGIFV
-1767 CDENV
+1767 FDEDG
-1772 NYIWATSLNSK
+1772 NYIWATSLSSE
-1783 SIELINSAKLPDG
+1783 SIKLIDSARLPDG
-1796 GAIAFGNEHMDET
+1796 GAIAIGNEYKDET
-1809 IEINGKN
+1809 ITVNGKEQN
-1816 QDLTIGTVVMKFDKN
+1816 LTTGNIVMKFDKN
-1831 GNLVYALNSTD
+1831 GNLVYVLNSTD
-1842 NELNT
+1842 NELFAT
-1847 ENSIIDSYGRY
+1847 NSIIDSDGRY
-1858 IVFGGSRVNETE
+1858 IVLSAKRVNDEE
-1870 SGKVLL
+1870 PGIMLL

-1951 KRITINNQIVEFAT
+1951 KRITINNQIVEFTT

-1987 WFVNPTVE
+1987 WFVNPTDE

-2034 DVNGNL
+2034 DVNGSL

-2192 NKYAGLFGKISDAK
+2192 NKYAGLFGKISNAK
-2206 VANLGLNGGEIHS
+2206 VANLGLSGGEIHS
-2219 EEQVYA
+2219 EEQKYA
-2225 GALIRSSNS
+2225 GALIAGSVRSQ
-2234 SIIYNCY
+2234 IYNCY
-2241 NSVNIIANKTTC
+2241 NSANVIANEAFST
-2253 VGGISGYVED
+2253 GGISGYIVE

-2272 NGNITGKDCVGGIVG
+2272 SGNITGKKDIGGIAG
-2287 RVFINGVITNC
+2287 WSKESKKNTINIITNC
-2298 YNAGKVIALSEHA
+2298 YNTGKITALSDYA
-2311 AGIVGSGGMGDSAV
+2311 GGIVGSYVDFYNYYMDKSSV
-2325 NRCYNIGEIS
+2325 NRCYNTGEIS
-2335 GHSYIGGIVG
+2335 GSNYIGGIIGWVTSN
-2345 YGDCPVIGCYN
+2345 CNRVNGCYN
-2356 TGNILGKEKVVAGIA
+2356 M
-2371 AYGSNGPVIGCYNT
+2371 
-2385 GNISGKNYVGGII
+2385 GNISGKTDIGGII
-2398 GSAYISCVI
+2398 GGAVSSSYI

-2414 DITGTTGVGGICGDA
+2414 AITGTTSVGGICGSA
-2429 IRYVRY
+2429 IKYVKY
-2435 CYNIGKLNCTNGGNI
+2435 CYNIGKLNCTKGGNI

-2455 GDNVDGILND
+2455 GNSVDGILND
-2465 FYQSGSS
+2465 FYQNGSS

-2479 SDQVSGV
+2479 SDQVSGA
-2486 IPKSEEYMKS
+2486 ISKSEEYMKS

-2501 LLQAGVDQEDIIAN
+2501 LLQAGVDPKDVIAN

-2531 ETPDETPD
+2531 ETPD

-2577 GENTENE
+2577 GENTETE

-2641 VEDIHIQVI
+2641 IEDIHIQVI
-2650 FERKSPFVLTK
+2650 FERKAPFVLTK

-2676 SKITSEDDNTIEE
+2676 SKITSQDDNTIEE

-2697 ILGSLENINGNEL
+2697 ILGSLKNINGNEL

-2761 KSDKVYTPFGHSSNK
+2761 KADDVGVLVGHSCNK

-2782 HMNIRR
+2782 HINIKKQDDRLF
-2788 YDIISKYNSK
+2788 DIISKYNSK

-2804 TTLTKSGYVD
+2804 TTLAKSGYVD
-2814 IYDIEEVSNGVY
+2814 IFDIEEVSNGMY
-2826 YAVGYIGGYL
+2826 YAVGYIGGDL
-2836 TISKDVLENSEEDFT
+2836 TISKDIIENSEEDIT
-2851 IEALNTNTACPIMI
+2851 IEALNRSTCPIII
-2865 KLNKNGKVTNVER
+2865 KLNKNGKVTSVER

-2901 NGTFGDNVEFSEDD
+2901 NGSFSDNVEFSEDD
-2915 TESQEKISVTGD
+2915 TESHKKISVTGN

-2942 QLSGNNLQSY
+2942 QLSGNDLQSY
-2952 EILSVELDEDKYIFS
+2952 EILNVELNENKYIFS
-2967 VKTFGSG
+2967 VKTFGDG
-2974 TIGFTPYIVD
+2974 GFVGFIPYIVD
-2984 VDGNVTD
+2984 FDGNDSTVQL
-2991 VNLDIPSDMNNTY
+2991 NIPDDMNNHY
-3004 MRQVE
+3004 DRQVE
-3009 KKENGNYIVVS
+3009 KIENGNYIVIG
-3020 FLFKS
+3020 FIFKE
-3025 SPYTISGEYTADG
+3025 SPYTISSEYTADG

-3045 KYAEDTSES
+3045 KYAKDTSES
-3054 TIFVLECNQDGKIV
+3054 TIIVMEYNQDGKIV
-3068 RAVGFDG
+3068 KAAGFDG
-3075 GSSTI
+3075 GSYLSV
-3080 HGIKLLDNDDIII
+3080 GLKLLENEDIVI
-3093 SGRGKKIKI
+3093 SMEKIDANNSIKI

-3109 GYTYSDESDEEKGII
+3109 GYTFNATNDSEYAI
-3124 IQLNKDFY
+3124 IQLSKDFK
-3132 VKNITTT
+3132 VKNVAFVSDRGI
-3139 DEKENYIVNAK
+3139 INAK

-3156 GGKRAYRIATNR
+3156 AGKTAYRIATNR
-3168 APVDIELTN
+3168 APVDMELTN

-3227 LEKDENNEYVIPQN
+3227 PEKNGNNEYVIPQN
-3241 ATGEFKAETQEITYY
+3241 ATGEFKEETQEITYY

-3372 SLTNEKVEV
+3372 SLTNEKAEV

-3442 TETIMYGKDAVD
+3442 TETIIYGKDAVD

-3539 NNVANVYELKSVSG
+3539 NNVANIYELKSVSG
-3553 KTSGKYTN
+3553 KISGRY
-3561 DEINIY
+3561 INGELNVY

-3575 NYSIHYYYDGVE
+3575 NYSIYYYYDGVE

-3680 EAPYEKVFKGDIQQ
+3680 EAPYEKVFKGDIPQ

-3754 DGNNGMQGDK
+3754 DGNNGMQSDK

-3846 SYVNGTMYADTL
+3846 TYVNGTMYADTL

-3880 SDIKDGLTLNKGKFL
+3880 SDIKDGLTLNKGKIL

-3902 YVGELTNTVRKNYE
+3902 YVGELANTVRKNYE

-3930 LIIVGKDENNKNV
+3930 LIIAGKDENNKNV
-3943 TCKQNNVVEV
+3943 TCKQNNAVEV

-4059 TDDNDEKAFFK
+4059 TDDNDERAFFK

-4123 DIEGYVSVDPEPT
+4123 DIEGYVPVDPEPT

-4188 MPYETVLRGNNNK
+4188 IPYETVLRGNNNK

-4409 EWNLVDGKCVLE
+4409 EWNLVDGKYVLE

-4458 QNEANFDETTLED
+4458 KNDANFDETTLED

-4495 GNSQEIIKDIKTTV
+4495 GNSKEIIRDIKTAI
-4509 KTGDAI
+4509 KTGDTI
-4515 IVSIVIL
+4515 IVSFVVL
-4522 TVSTISLII
+4522 AVSTISLII
-4531 IVKRKSKKE
+4531 IVKRKSKK